1 MSDGSV
7 VIEISLDD
15 KKADKQLDAFE
26 KDLAKA
32 GTNAG
37 AALDKAYREAVSD
50 IASQSKRLK
59 DTFVNAFKSMGSAG
73 SNALKASLNFM
84 RELPSNVQAA
94 LSKLASTVKTGFVN
108 AAKASITAIKEL
120 GTSIKNTAVNIKN
133 GFFSIAKTVQSSI
146 VSAVKVSINV
156 IKSIPSAIKSA
167 GISIKSALVSSLQ
180 AAKSA
185 AISFAQTTVKVIR
198 SIPSAAKTAAVAVK
212 DSFVVAYKAAVVA
225 AYMSVKGT
233 ISAVKAIP
241 SATKS
246 AALAVSSAMKTAF
259 SAVASAAK
267 TTGTTVK
274 SALKTGF
281 SAVKSGAK
289 AAGQAGISALK
300 GLGNIAKSTGS
311 LIKSGLV
318 SGFNA
323 AKAAAKG
330 AGAGMREALKNSVEK
345 PAEQAR
351 FSVLKL
357 AAALG
362 LIAATKNV
370 VGSAI
375 GRVDTIDTATKSL
388 TVLTGS
394 AKDAQLVMTDL
405 TAAIDG
411 TPIALDAVALGAK
424 KMVAA
429 GMKAANVKPVFTAI
443 ADAAYGVGNGSESI
457 DQMTDAISALQAS
470 GVAYADDINRL
481 VDAGVPAWQILANST
496 GKSVGEMKKY
506 VSEGSLEST
515 KAIAMLTKGIEEGTT
530 GMAGNTAKMAGL
542 AKTAGNTI
550 SGSFAN
556 MKTAAVKSLANI
568 AENLKGPIIQAL
580 DVAKNTFKQ
589 FAAVTASPEF
599 QKKLS
604 DMIQKIKELIPV
616 MVKLAPTILKVVSA
630 MLALQAVSSVYVA
643 FSNIGKMFVPLKN
656 GLFVI
661 ATGFMKLAKTIRH
674 PITAIKNLAFAIK
687 YFIVTS
693 GAVIAIVG
701 AVIAVLYGMYAAFKE
716 NTANIK
722 GFLSGMFDAVKN
734 SFGKIVDVFK
744 QIVSALKP
752 VGSGFKD
759 VLKYIGVGVW
769 VAFGIVLATV
779 VDIIQVLARIV
790 LVAIKGLQGLYYAI
804 KAAFQ
809 ALSGDLK
816 GAKKSL
822 EQSKEAFVDAGSAI
836 KDAFNKDNYA
846 LTGTVEAFKQMG
858 GEAENTAKKTETSG
872 KKIKETLK
880 LVETTAK
887 QTETTVSKS
896 NQAIDTMLSGGVD
909 QYGNKLSEKTKSFLN
924 AAKDLYGQYQ
934 ESSKKSQD
942 KYSAAMEKA
951 QDLEGDKRKKAIADA
966 NATLVAEIDKNNGTL
981 LTLQADYAK
990 LLKENKWVDGT
1001 ELTAQQKKFLQQQTA
1016 DIQAELAKQNQLY
1029 VEGNLLKL
1037 SNGKTLNEKERS
1049 TSIEVQKS
1057 LYADRKKAV
1066 ETGEKELADL
1076 KKKKSDATTETEKAN
1091 YQIQIDEQ
1099 TKKNKTL
1106 AENLQKWAS
1115 EMNTIIAN
1123 GGTLNA
1129 ETFAKGL
1136 SEMGNISD
1144 EQLSAVWQDFVKVS
1158 GSIDNTLAGLGA
1170 IMSQRG
1176 GEGVQAFV
1184 TALQSGDYTTA
1195 ALNINNDVMNT
1206 LSTLPNGMFQN
1217 GQSGK
1222 DQFIAAIKS
1231 GDFQGAGKFLL
1242 DGVKLGAS
1250 PLPGEMNN
1258 IGKQGGNANA
1268 DGLKSTAEA
1277 NKSAGA
1283 ELKNNA
1289 KNGAFDPNLFKM
1301 TGANNASGFNGGI
1314 LDGKGNA
1321 FSAGSGIGN
1330 SAKSGAASVDSS
1342 GVGSDFASGYAQG
1355 IASGGMMVAG
1365 AASALANKA
1374 LAAVQKKQD
1383 SHSPSKESKKLGG
1396 DFGTGYSLGIAD
1408 KNKAVTKAANNLV
1421 ASALGTESQI
1431 KKLSSTLKDKIS
1443 SAIDAGL
1450 HSKNKSVG
1458 QLKQAKALS
1467 SIEGYIGQQTNKLA
1481 ATAKKRDKVVAQL
1494 KAANTKMADL
1504 TKQSKEYAASITEKM
1519 QSYGSISNVDPE
1531 NPQSIQAEMQKR
1543 LKEIKAFQ
1551 ANVEKLRKKGVSK
1564 DIISDILESGVEN
1577 GSSYAQA
1584 LAKSDAKTI
1593 KAINSTQ
1600 NQINSAS
1607 KSMGNTAANAMY
1619 SAGINAAKGLIN
1631 GLNSQKKQ
1639 LENTAKSIANT
1650 ITNSVK
1656 KALRIHSP
1664 SRVAIELGK
1673 FFTGGLGNGVLA
1685 GAKGAVQST
1694 NKMVDK
1700 VVNAASNMTVPAIT
1714 LPKISAE
1721 KALGLKSVDLNRT
1734 ITVKTIIDNKTKES
1748 SNADLIKAIKES
1760 GAKPVILNLDGEVL
1774 ANNSNNRIG
1783 SMTDL
1788 GLYGGGLL

>member
-59 DTFVNAFKSMGSAG
+59 DTFINAFKSMGSAG

-185 AISFAQTTVKVIR
+185 AISFAQTTVKVIK
-198 SIPSAAKTAAVAVK
+198 SIPGAAKTAATAVK
-212 DSFVVAYKAAVVA
+212 NSFVVAYKAVVVA

-311 LIKSGLV
+311 LIKNGLV

-515 KAIAMLTKGIEEGTT
+515 KAIEMLTKGIEEGTT

-580 DVAKNTFKQ
+580 DVAKNAFKQ

-604 DMIQKIKELIPV
+604 DLIQKIKEFIPV
-616 MVKLAPTILKVVSA
+616 LIEWAPLLAKVAAGFVAFNIL
-630 MLALQAVSSVYVA
+630 SSVYSKVA
-643 FSNIGKMFVPLKN
+643 GLVMAFRGLASSGTLLGGIVNTVKGSFLALKVAL
-656 GLFVI
+656 GSAAAAFGVI
-661 ATGFMKLAKTIRH
+661 I
-674 PITAIKNLAFAIK
+674 
-687 YFIVTS
+687 
-693 GAVIAIVG
+693 AVIG
-701 AVIAVLYGMYAAFKE
+701 AVIAVAYGMYVSFKE

-722 GFLSGMFDAVKN
+722 GFLSTMWDGVKN

-744 QIVSALKP
+744 QIVAALKP

-759 VLKYIGVGVW
+759 VLKYVGVAIW
-769 VAFGIVLATV
+769 ASLGLVLAAV

-790 LVAIKGLQGLYYAI
+790 LVAIKALQGLYYAI
-804 KAAFQ
+804 KSAFQ

-822 EQSKEAFVDAGSAI
+822 EQSKDAFVEAGSAI

-858 GEAENTAKKTETSG
+858 GEAEKTAKKTETSG
-872 KKIKETLK
+872 KKIKDTLK

-934 ESSKKSQD
+934 ESAKKSQD

-966 NATLVAEIDKNNGTL
+966 NTTLVAEIDKNNGTL

-990 LLKENKWVDGT
+990 LLKGNKWVDGT

-1115 EMNTIIAN
+1115 EMNAIIAN

-1222 DQFIAAIKS
+1222 DQFITAIKS

-1321 FSAGSGIGN
+1321 FSAGTGIGN

-1355 IASGGMMVAG
+1355 IASGGVMVAG

-1450 HSKNKSVG
+1450 HSKNKSAG
-1458 QLKQAKALS
+1458 QLKQAKALN
-1467 SIEGYIGQQTNKLA
+1467 SIEGYIAQQTNKLV

-1531 NPQSIQAEMQKR
+1531 NPQSIQQEMQKR

-1664 SRVAIELGK
+1664 SRVAVELGK

>member
-15 KKADKQLDAFE
+15 KKAGKQLDAFE

-108 AAKASITAIKEL
+108 AAKASITAVKNL

-185 AISFAQTTVKVIR
+185 AISFAQTTVKVIK
-198 SIPSAAKTAAVAVK
+198 SIPGAAKTAATAVK
-212 DSFVVAYKAAVVA
+212 NSFVVAYKAVVVA

-351 FSVLKL
+351 FSILRL
-357 AAALG
+357 AAAFG

-580 DVAKNTFKQ
+580 DVAKNAFKQ

-604 DMIQKIKELIPV
+604 DLIQKIKEFIPV
-616 MVKLAPTILKVVSA
+616 LIEWAPLLAKVAAGFVAFNIL
-630 MLALQAVSSVYVA
+630 SSVYSKVA
-643 FSNIGKMFVPLKN
+643 GLVMAFRGLASSGTLLGGIVNTVKGSFLALKVAL
-656 GLFVI
+656 GSAAAAFGVI
-661 ATGFMKLAKTIRH
+661 I
-674 PITAIKNLAFAIK
+674 
-687 YFIVTS
+687 
-693 GAVIAIVG
+693 AVIG
-701 AVIAVLYGMYAAFKE
+701 AVIAVAYGMYVSFKE

-722 GFLSGMFDAVKN
+722 GFLSTMWDGVKN

-744 QIVSALKP
+744 QIVAALKP

-759 VLKYIGVGVW
+759 VLKYVGVAIW
-769 VAFGIVLATV
+769 ASLGLVLAAV

-790 LVAIKGLQGLYYAI
+790 LVAIKALQGLYYAI

-809 ALSGDLK
+809 ALHWDLK

-822 EQSKEAFVDAGSAI
+822 EQSKDAFVEAGSAI

-858 GEAENTAKKTETSG
+858 GEAEKTAKKTETSG

-896 NQAIDTMLSGGVD
+896 NQAIDTMLNGGVD
-909 QYGNKLSEKTKSFLN
+909 QYGKKLSEKTESFLN
-924 AAKDLYGQYQ
+924 AAKDLYEQYQ
-934 ESSKKSQD
+934 EATKKSQD
-942 KYSAAMEKA
+942 KYSVAMEKA
-951 QDLEGDKRKKAIADA
+951 QSLEGDKRKKAIADA
-966 NATLVAEIDKNNGTL
+966 NKTLVDETTKNNSTL
-981 LTLQADYAK
+981 LTLQSDYSNMLKTNRWAD
-990 LLKENKWVDGT
+990 GQ
-1001 ELTAQQKKFLQQQTA
+1001 ELTAQQKKFLQQQTT
-1016 DIQAELAKQNQLY
+1016 DIQTELAKQNQLY
-1029 VEGNLLKL
+1029 VEANLLRL
-1037 SNGKTLNEKERS
+1037 EQGKSLNEKERN
-1049 TSIEVQKS
+1049 TSLEVQKS
-1057 LYADRKKAV
+1057 LYEEKKKAV
-1066 ETGEKELADL
+1066 ETGEKSLADL
-1076 KKKKSDATTETEKAN
+1076 KKKKADASTETEKAN

-1106 AENLQKWAS
+1106 STNLKNWAT
-1115 EMNTIIAN
+1115 EMNAIIAN

-1129 ETFAKGL
+1129 ETFASGL
-1136 SEMGNISD
+1136 SQLGNISD
-1144 EQLSAVWQDFVKVS
+1144 EQLSALWQNFVS
-1158 GSIDNTLAGLGA
+1158 TSTSIDNTLSGLAA
-1170 IMSQRG
+1170 IMGQRG

-1184 TALQSGDYTTA
+1184 TAIQSKDYTTA
-1195 ALNINNDVMNT
+1195 ALNINNDVLNT
-1206 LSTLPNGMFQN
+1206 LSNLPNGMFLNGQN
-1217 GQSGK
+1217 GK
-1222 DQFIAAIKS
+1222 NQFIAAIKS
-1231 GDFQGAGKFLL
+1231 NEYQEAGKYLV
-1242 DGVKLGAS
+1242 DGVKMGAS
-1250 PLPGEMNN
+1250 PLPNELNG

-1268 DGLKSTAEA
+1268 DGIKSTAEA
-1277 NKSAGA
+1277 NKNAGA
-1283 ELKNNA
+1283 TIKNNA
-1289 KNGAFDPNLFKM
+1289 KNGAFDPNLFQM
-1301 TGANNASGFNGGI
+1301 TGVSNANGFNGGI

-1321 FSAGSGIGN
+1321 FSAGTGIGN

-1342 GVGSDFASGYAQG
+1342 GVGSDFASGYVNG
-1355 IASGGMMVAG
+1355 ILSGMGAVGEA
-1365 AASALANKA
+1365 AASLASKA

-1383 SHSPSKESKKLGG
+1383 SHSPAKKSKKLGG
-1396 DFGTGYSLGIAD
+1396 DFGTGYSLGISE

-1450 HSKNKSVG
+1450 HSKNKSTG

-1467 SIEGYIGQQTNKLA
+1467 SIEGYIWQQTNKLA

-1519 QSYGSISNVDPE
+1519 QSYGSISNVDAE
-1531 NPQSIQAEMQKR
+1531 NPQSIQQEMQKR

-1664 SRVAIELGK
+1664 SRVAVELGK

-1700 VVNAASNMTVPAIT
+1700 VVNAASNMIVPTIN

-1748 SNADLIKAIKES
+1748 SNTDLIKAIKES

>member
-84 RELPSNVQAA
+84 RELPANVQAA
-94 LSKLASTVKTGFVN
+94 ISKLASTVKTGFVN
-108 AAKASITAIKEL
+108 AAKASITAVKNL

-146 VSAVKVSINV
+146 VSAVKISINV

-167 GISIKSALVSSLQ
+167 GSSIKSALVSSLQ
-180 AAKSA
+180 AAKMA
-185 AISFAQTTVKVIR
+185 AISFAQTTVKVIK
-198 SIPSAAKTAAVAVK
+198 SIPGAAKTAATAVK
-212 DSFVVAYKAAVVA
+212 NSFVVAYKAVVVA

-241 SATKS
+241 NATKS
-246 AALAVSSAMKTAF
+246 AALAISSAMKTAF

-289 AAGQAGISALK
+289 ATGQAGISALK

-311 LIKSGLV
+311 LIKNGLV
-318 SGFNA
+318 SGFNT

-351 FSVLKL
+351 FSILRL
-357 AAALG
+357 AAAFG

-481 VDAGVPAWQILANST
+481 VEAGVPAWQILANST

-580 DVAKNTFKQ
+580 DVAKNAFKQ

-604 DMIQKIKELIPV
+604 DLIQKIKEFIPV
-616 MVKLAPTILKVVSA
+616 LIEWAPVLAKVAAGFVA
-630 MLALQAVSSVYVA
+630 FNIISSVYSKVA
-643 FSNIGKMFVPLKN
+643 GLVMAFRGLASSGTLLGGIVNTVKGSFLALKVAL
-656 GLFVI
+656 GSAAAAFGVI
-661 ATGFMKLAKTIRH
+661 I
-674 PITAIKNLAFAIK
+674 
-687 YFIVTS
+687 
-693 GAVIAIVG
+693 AVIG
-701 AVIAVLYGMYAAFKE
+701 AVIAVAYGMYVSFKE

-722 GFLSGMFDAVKN
+722 GFLSTMWDGVKN

-744 QIVSALKP
+744 QIVAALKP

-759 VLKYIGVGVW
+759 VLKYVGVAIW
-769 VAFGIVLATV
+769 ASLGLVLAAV

-790 LVAIKGLQGLYYAI
+790 LVAIKALQGLYYAI

-809 ALSGDLK
+809 ALHWDLK

-822 EQSKEAFVDAGSAI
+822 EQSKDAFVEAGSAI

-858 GEAENTAKKTETSG
+858 GEAEKTAKKTETSG

-909 QYGNKLSEKTKSFLN
+909 QYGKKLSEKTESFLN
-924 AAKDLYGQYQ
+924 AAKDLYEQYQ
-934 ESSKKSQD
+934 EATIKSQD
-942 KYSAAMEKA
+942 KYSVAMEKA
-951 QDLEGDKRKKAIADA
+951 QSLEGDKRKKAIADA

-990 LLKENKWVDGT
+990 LLKGNKWVDGT

-1115 EMNTIIAN
+1115 EMNAIIAN

-1158 GSIDNTLAGLGA
+1158 GSIDNTLAGLA
-1170 IMSQRG
+1170 AVMSKRG

-1222 DQFIAAIKS
+1222 DQFITAIKS

-1301 TGANNASGFNGGI
+1301 TGSNNASGFNSGI

-1321 FSAGSGIGN
+1321 FSAGTGIGN
-1330 SAKSGAASVDSS
+1330 SAKSGAGSVDSS
-1342 GVGSDFASGYAQG
+1342 GVGSDFASGYVNG
-1355 IASGGMMVAG
+1355 ILSGMGAVGEAAG
-1365 AASALANKA
+1365 SLANKA
-1374 LAAVQKKQD
+1374 LQAVKDAQKSK
-1383 SHSPSKESKKLGG
+1383 SPSKKAKKLGG
-1396 DFGTGYSLGIAD
+1396 DFGSGYSLGIAS
-1408 KNKAVTKAANNLV
+1408 KTKAVNKAASNLV
-1421 ASALGTESQI
+1421 AGALGTESQI

-1450 HSKNKSVG
+1450 HSKNKSRG
-1458 QLKQAKALS
+1458 QLKQAKALN
-1467 SIEGYIGQQTNKLA
+1467 SIEGYIVQQTNRLA

-1519 QSYGSISNVDPE
+1519 QSYGSISNVDAE

-1673 FFTGGLGNGVLA
+1673 FFTDGLGNGVLA

-1700 VVNAASNMTVPAIT
+1700 VVNAASNLTVPAIT

>member
-94 LSKLASTVKTGFVN
+94 LSKLASTVKNGFVN
-108 AAKASITAIKEL
+108 AAKASITAVKNL

-156 IKSIPSAIKSA
+156 IKSIPGAIKSA
-167 GISIKSALVSSLQ
+167 GISIKSALVSSLK
-180 AAKSA
+180 AAKTA
-185 AISFAQTTVKVIR
+185 GISFAQTTVKVIR
-198 SIPSAAKTAAVAVK
+198 SIPGVAKTAAVAVK
-212 DSFVVAYKAAVVA
+212 DSFVVAYKAVVVA

-241 SATKS
+241 SASKS

-351 FSVLKL
+351 FSILRL
-357 AAALG
+357 AAAFG

-429 GMKAANVKPVFTAI
+429 GMQAANVKPVFTAI

-470 GVAYADDINRL
+470 GVAYSDDINRL

-580 DVAKNTFKQ
+580 DVAKNAFKQ

-616 MVKLAPTILKVVSA
+616 LIELAPILAKVA
-630 MLALQAVSSVYVA
+630 AGFIAFNIISSVYSKIAGLVGAIKGLASSGSLLGGIINTVRGSFLALKVA
-643 FSNIGKMFVPLKN
+643 LGSATAAFG
-656 GLFVI
+656 VI
-661 ATGFMKLAKTIRH
+661 A
-674 PITAIKNLAFAIK
+674 
-687 YFIVTS
+687 
-693 GAVIAIVG
+693 AVIG

-822 EQSKEAFVDAGSAI
+822 EQSKDAFVDAGSAI

-846 LTGTVEAFKQMG
+846 LTGTIESLKEMG
-858 GEAENTAKKTETSG
+858 GEAEKTGTKAETSN
-872 KKIKETLK
+872 KKISSSLK
-880 LVETTAK
+880 LVESTAK
-887 QTETTVSKS
+887 QTEATVSKS

-909 QYGNKLSEKTKSFLN
+909 QYGNKLNEKTKSFLN
-924 AAKDLYGQYQ
+924 AAKELYSNYQ
-934 ESSKKSQD
+934 ESAQKSQD
-942 KYSAAMEKA
+942 KYTAAMEKA
-951 QDLEGDKRKKAIADA
+951 QSLEGEKRKKVIADA

-990 LLKENKWVDGT
+990 LLKGNKWVDGT

-1037 SNGKTLNEKERS
+1037 ANGKTLNEKERA

-1057 LYADRKKAV
+1057 LYGDRKKAV

-1076 KKKKSDATTETEKAN
+1076 KRKKSDATTETEKAN

-1106 AENLQKWAS
+1106 AGNLQKWAS
-1115 EMNTIIAN
+1115 EMNAIIAN

-1144 EQLSAVWQDFVKVS
+1144 EQLGAVWQDFVKVS
-1158 GSIDNTLAGLGA
+1158 GSIDNTLAGLA
-1170 IMSQRG
+1170 AVMSQRG

-1195 ALNINNDVMNT
+1195 ALKINDDVLNT
-1206 LSTLPNGMFQN
+1206 ISGLPNSMFLN

-1222 DQFIAAIKS
+1222 DQFLLAIKS

-1242 DGVKLGAS
+1242 DGVKMGAD
-1250 PLPGEMNN
+1250 PLPGEMEKN
-1258 IGKQGGNANA
+1258 GKKSGDAQAKGV
-1268 DGLKSTAEA
+1268 KSTAEA
-1277 NKSAGA
+1277 NKSAGK
-1283 ELKNNA
+1283 EIKNNA
-1289 KNGAFDPNLFKM
+1289 KSGAFDPNLFKM
-1301 TGANNASGFNGGI
+1301 TGSKNSSGFNNGI
-1314 LDGKGNA
+1314 LGGKDGA
-1321 FSAGSGIGN
+1321 FSAGTSVGG

-1342 GVGSDFASGYAQG
+1342 GVGSDFAAGFANGIRSGAEDVG
-1355 IASGGMMVAG
+1355 EA
-1365 AASALANKA
+1365 AASIAAKA
-1374 LAAVQKKQD
+1374 LVAVQKKQD
-1383 SHSPSKESKKLGG
+1383 SSSPSKKSKKLGG
-1396 DFGTGYSLGIAD
+1396 DFGSGYSLGIAS
-1408 KNKAVTKAANNLV
+1408 KTKAVTKAASNLV
-1421 ASALGTESQI
+1421 AGALGTEKQI
-1431 KKLSSTLKDKIS
+1431 KKLSSTLKDKVS

-1450 HSKNKSVG
+1450 HSKNKSRG
-1458 QLKQAKALS
+1458 QLKQAKALN
-1467 SIEGYIGQQTNKLA
+1467 SIEGYIAQQTNRLA

-1531 NPQSIQAEMQKR
+1531 NPKSIQQEMQKR

-1551 ANVEKLRKKGVSK
+1551 SNVEKLRKKGVSK

-1639 LENTAKSIANT
+1639 LEKTAKSIAST

-1656 KALRIHSP
+1656 KALKIHSP

-1700 VVNAASNMTVPAIT
+1700 VVNAASNMTVPTIT
-1714 LPKISAE
+1714 LPKVSAE
-1721 KALGLKSVDLNRT
+1721 KALGLKSSDLNRT
-1734 ITVKTIIDNKTKES
+1734 ITVKAIVENES
-1748 SNADLIKAIKES
+1748 K
-1760 GAKPVILNLDGEVL
+1760 
-1774 ANNSNNRIG
+1774 NNSN
-1783 SMTDL
+1783 SDL
-1788 GLYGGGLL
+1788 INAIEKSGGRPIILNVDGKVIADSTNNHLGNSTSLAFYGKGL

>member
-26 KDLAKA
+26 KDLEKA

-108 AAKASITAIKEL
+108 AAKASITVIKEL

-185 AISFAQTTVKVIR
+185 AISFAQTTVKVIK
-198 SIPSAAKTAAVAVK
+198 SIPVAAKTAATAVK
-212 DSFVVAYKAAVVA
+212 NSFVVAYKAVVVA

-568 AENLKGPIIQAL
+568 VENLKGPIIQAL
-580 DVAKNTFKQ
+580 DVAKNAFKQ

-604 DMIQKIKELIPV
+604 DLIQKIKEFIPV
-616 MVKLAPTILKVVSA
+616 LIEWAPLLAKVAAGFVAFNIL
-630 MLALQAVSSVYVA
+630 SSVYSKVA
-643 FSNIGKMFVPLKN
+643 GLVMAFRGLASSGTLLGGIVNTVKGSFLALKVAL
-656 GLFVI
+656 GSAAAAFGVI
-661 ATGFMKLAKTIRH
+661 I
-674 PITAIKNLAFAIK
+674 
-687 YFIVTS
+687 
-693 GAVIAIVG
+693 AVIG
-701 AVIAVLYGMYAAFKE
+701 AVIAVAYGMYVSFKE

-722 GFLSGMFDAVKN
+722 GFLSTMWDGVKN

-744 QIVSALKP
+744 QIVAALKP

-759 VLKYIGVGVW
+759 VLKYVGVAIW
-769 VAFGIVLATV
+769 VSLGLVLAAV

-790 LVAIKGLQGLYYAI
+790 LVAIKALQGLYYAI

-809 ALSGDLK
+809 ALHWDLK

-822 EQSKEAFVDAGSAI
+822 EQSKDAFVEAGSAI

-858 GEAENTAKKTETSG
+858 GEAEKTAKKTETSG

-909 QYGNKLSEKTKSFLN
+909 QYGKKLSEKTESFLN
-924 AAKDLYGQYQ
+924 AAKDLYEQYQ
-934 ESSKKSQD
+934 EATKKSQD
-942 KYSAAMEKA
+942 KYSVAMEKA
-951 QDLEGDKRKKAIADA
+951 QSLEGDKRKKAIADA
-966 NATLVAEIDKNNGTL
+966 NKTLVDETTKNNSTL
-981 LTLQADYAK
+981 LTLQSDYSNMLKTNRWAD
-990 LLKENKWVDGT
+990 GQ
-1001 ELTAQQKKFLQQQTA
+1001 ELTAQQKKFLQQQTT
-1016 DIQAELAKQNQLY
+1016 DIQTELAKQNQLY
-1029 VEGNLLKL
+1029 VEANLLRL
-1037 SNGKTLNEKERS
+1037 EQGKSLNEKERN
-1049 TSIEVQKS
+1049 TSLEVQKS
-1057 LYADRKKAV
+1057 LYEEKKKAV
-1066 ETGEKELADL
+1066 ETGEKSLADL
-1076 KKKKSDATTETEKAN
+1076 KKKKADASTETEKAN

-1106 AENLQKWAS
+1106 STNLKNWAT
-1115 EMNTIIAN
+1115 EMNAIIAN

-1129 ETFAKGL
+1129 ETFASGL
-1136 SEMGNISD
+1136 SQLGNISD
-1144 EQLSAVWQDFVKVS
+1144 EQLSALWQNFVS
-1158 GSIDNTLAGLGA
+1158 TSTSIDNTLSGLAA
-1170 IMSQRG
+1170 IMGQRG

-1184 TALQSGDYTTA
+1184 TAIQSKDYTTA
-1195 ALNINNDVMNT
+1195 ALNINNDVLNT
-1206 LSTLPNGMFQN
+1206 LSNLPNGMFLNGQN
-1217 GQSGK
+1217 GK
-1222 DQFIAAIKS
+1222 NQFIAAIKS
-1231 GDFQGAGKFLL
+1231 NEYQEAGKYLV
-1242 DGVKLGAS
+1242 DGVKMGAS
-1250 PLPGEMNN
+1250 PLPNELNG

-1268 DGLKSTAEA
+1268 DGIKSTAEA
-1277 NKSAGA
+1277 NKNAGA
-1283 ELKNNA
+1283 TIKNNA
-1289 KNGAFDPNLFKM
+1289 KNGAFDPNLFQM
-1301 TGANNASGFNGGI
+1301 TGVSNANGFNGGI

-1321 FSAGSGIGN
+1321 FSAGTGIGN

-1342 GVGSDFASGYAQG
+1342 GVGSDFASGYVNG
-1355 IASGGMMVAG
+1355 ILSGMGAVGEAAG
-1365 AASALANKA
+1365 SLANKA
-1374 LAAVQKKQD
+1374 LQAVKDAQKSK
-1383 SHSPSKESKKLGG
+1383 SPSKKAKKLGG

-1408 KNKAVTKAANNLV
+1408 KNKVVTKAANNLV

-1458 QLKQAKALS
+1458 QLKQAKALN

-1519 QSYGSISNVDPE
+1519 QSYGSISNVDAE

-1673 FFTGGLGNGVLA
+1673 FFTDGLGNGVLA

-1700 VVNAASNMTVPAIT
+1700 VVNAASNLTVPAIT

>member
-108 AAKASITAIKEL
+108 AAKASITVIKEL

-185 AISFAQTTVKVIR
+185 AISFAQTTVKVIK
-198 SIPSAAKTAAVAVK
+198 SIPGAAKTAATAVK
-212 DSFVVAYKAAVVA
+212 NSFVVAYKAVVVA

-580 DVAKNTFKQ
+580 DVAKNAFKQ

-604 DMIQKIKELIPV
+604 DLIQKIKEFIPV
-616 MVKLAPTILKVVSA
+616 LIEWAPLLAKVAAGFVA
-630 MLALQAVSSVYVA
+630 FNIISSVYSKVA
-643 FSNIGKMFVPLKN
+643 GLVMAFRGLASSGTLLGGIVNTVKGSFLALKVAL
-656 GLFVI
+656 GSAAAAFGVI
-661 ATGFMKLAKTIRH
+661 I
-674 PITAIKNLAFAIK
+674 
-687 YFIVTS
+687 
-693 GAVIAIVG
+693 AVIG
-701 AVIAVLYGMYAAFKE
+701 AVIAVAYGMYVSFKE

-722 GFLSGMFDAVKN
+722 GFLSTMWDGVKN

-744 QIVSALKP
+744 QIVAALKP

-759 VLKYIGVGVW
+759 VLKYVGVAIW
-769 VAFGIVLATV
+769 ASLGLVLAAV

-790 LVAIKGLQGLYYAI
+790 LVAIKALQGLYYAI

-809 ALSGDLK
+809 ALHWDLK

-822 EQSKEAFVDAGSAI
+822 EQSKDAFVEAGSAI

-858 GEAENTAKKTETSG
+858 GEAEKTAKKTETSG

-909 QYGNKLSEKTKSFLN
+909 QYGKKLSEKTESFLN
-924 AAKDLYGQYQ
+924 AAKDLYEQYQ
-934 ESSKKSQD
+934 EATKKSQD
-942 KYSAAMEKA
+942 KYSVAMEKA
-951 QDLEGDKRKKAIADA
+951 QSLEGDKRKKAIADA
-966 NATLVAEIDKNNGTL
+966 NKTLVDETTKNNSTL
-981 LTLQADYAK
+981 LTLQSDYSNMLKTNRWAD
-990 LLKENKWVDGT
+990 GQ
-1001 ELTAQQKKFLQQQTA
+1001 ELTAQQKKFLQQQTT
-1016 DIQAELAKQNQLY
+1016 DIQTELAKQNQLY
-1029 VEGNLLKL
+1029 VEANLLRL
-1037 SNGKTLNEKERS
+1037 EQGKSLNEKERN
-1049 TSIEVQKS
+1049 TSLEVQKS
-1057 LYADRKKAV
+1057 LYEEKKKAV
-1066 ETGEKELADL
+1066 ETGEKSLADL
-1076 KKKKSDATTETEKAN
+1076 KKKKADASTETEKAN

-1106 AENLQKWAS
+1106 STNLKNWAT
-1115 EMNTIIAN
+1115 EMNAIIAN

-1129 ETFAKGL
+1129 ETFASGL
-1136 SEMGNISD
+1136 SQLGNISD
-1144 EQLSAVWQDFVKVS
+1144 EQLSALWQNFVS
-1158 GSIDNTLAGLGA
+1158 TSTSIDNTLSGLAA
-1170 IMSQRG
+1170 IMGQRG

-1222 DQFIAAIKS
+1222 DQFITAIKS

-1321 FSAGSGIGN
+1321 FSAGTGIGN

-1342 GVGSDFASGYAQG
+1342 GVGSDFASGYVNG
-1355 IASGGMMVAG
+1355 ILSGMGAVGEAAG
-1365 AASALANKA
+1365 SLANKA
-1374 LAAVQKKQD
+1374 LQAVKDAQKSK
-1383 SHSPSKESKKLGG
+1383 SPSKKAKKLGG
-1396 DFGTGYSLGIAD
+1396 DFGSGYSLGIAS
-1408 KNKAVTKAANNLV
+1408 KTKAVNKAASNLV
-1421 ASALGTESQI
+1421 AGALGTESQI

-1450 HSKNKSVG
+1450 HSKNKSSG
-1458 QLKQAKALS
+1458 QLKQAKALN
-1467 SIEGYIGQQTNKLA
+1467 SIEGYIVQQTNRLA

-1519 QSYGSISNVDPE
+1519 QSYGSISNVDAE

-1664 SRVAIELGK
+1664 SRVAVELGK
-1673 FFTGGLGNGVLA
+1673 FFTSGLGNGVLD

-1700 VVNAASNMTVPAIT
+1700 VVNAASNMTVPTIN

>member
-146 VSAVKVSINV
+146 VSAVKISINV

-167 GISIKSALVSSLQ
+167 GSSIKSALVSSLQ
-180 AAKSA
+180 AAKMA
-185 AISFAQTTVKVIR
+185 AISFAQTSVNVIK

-212 DSFVVAYKAAVVA
+212 DSFVVAYKAVVVA

-241 SATKS
+241 NATKS
-246 AALAVSSAMKTAF
+246 AALAISSAMKTAF

-267 TTGTTVK
+267 TTGATVK

-289 AAGQAGISALK
+289 ATGQAGISALK

-318 SGFNA
+318 SGFNT

-330 AGAGMREALKNSVEK
+330 ASAGMREALKNSVEK

-351 FSVLKL
+351 FSILRL
-357 AAALG
+357 AAAFG

-580 DVAKNTFKQ
+580 DVAKNAFKQ

-604 DMIQKIKELIPV
+604 DLIQKIKEFIPV
-616 MVKLAPTILKVVSA
+616 LIEWAPLLAKVAAGFVAFNIL
-630 MLALQAVSSVYVA
+630 SSVYSKVA
-643 FSNIGKMFVPLKN
+643 GLVMAFRGLASSGTLLGGIVNTVKGSFLALKVAL
-656 GLFVI
+656 GSAAAAFGVI
-661 ATGFMKLAKTIRH
+661 I
-674 PITAIKNLAFAIK
+674 
-687 YFIVTS
+687 
-693 GAVIAIVG
+693 AVIG
-701 AVIAVLYGMYAAFKE
+701 AVIAVAYGMYVSFKE

-722 GFLSGMFDAVKN
+722 GFLSTMWDGVKN

-744 QIVSALKP
+744 QIVAALKP

-759 VLKYIGVGVW
+759 VLKYVGVAIW
-769 VAFGIVLATV
+769 ASLGLVLAAV

-790 LVAIKGLQGLYYAI
+790 LVAIKALQGLYYAI
-804 KAAFQ
+804 KSAFQ

-822 EQSKEAFVDAGSAI
+822 EQSKDAFVEAGSAI

-872 KKIKETLK
+872 KKIKDTLK

-934 ESSKKSQD
+934 ESAKKSQD

-966 NATLVAEIDKNNGTL
+966 NTTLVAEIDKNNGTL

-990 LLKENKWVDGT
+990 LLKGNKWVDGT

-1195 ALNINNDVMNT
+1195 ALNINNDV
-1206 LSTLPNGMFQN
+1206 LSTISSLPNGMFLN
-1217 GQSGK
+1217 GESGK
-1222 DQFIAAIKS
+1222 NQFLTAIKS
-1231 GDFQGAGKFLL
+1231 GDFQGAGKYLV
-1242 DGVKLGAS
+1242 DGVKMGTDS
-1250 PLPGEMNN
+1250 IDSEMKTK
-1258 IGKQGGNANA
+1258 GQTGGQNFA
-1268 DGLKSTAEA
+1268 DGVKGKEDAA
-1277 NKSAGA
+1277 KSAGSA
-1283 ELKNNA
+1283 VKNKA
-1289 KNGAFDPNLFKM
+1289 KEGATDPNAFKAV
-1301 TGANNASGFNGGI
+1301 GSKDSAGFNNGVMG
-1314 LDGKGNA
+1314 GKGGA
-1321 FSAGSGIGN
+1321 YSAGSSVGN

-1342 GVGSDFASGYAQG
+1342 GVGSDFSSGYVNG
-1355 IASGGMMVAG
+1355 ILSGMGAVGEA
-1365 AASALANKA
+1365 AASLASKA

-1450 HSKNKSVG
+1450 HSKNKSAG
-1458 QLKQAKALS
+1458 QLKQAKALN

-1564 DIISDILESGVEN
+1564 DIVSDILDAGVEN

-1664 SRVAIELGK
+1664 SRVAVELGK

-1748 SNADLIKAIKES
+1748 SNADLIKAIQQS
-1760 GAKPVILNLDGEVL
+1760 GDRPIIFNVDGKNLAEN
-1774 ANNSNNRIG
+1774 ANNRIG
-1783 SMTDL
+1783 TMGNL

>member
-15 KKADKQLDAFE
+15 TKADKQLDTFE

-73 SNALKASLNFM
+73 SNALKASLSFM
-84 RELPSNVQAA
+84 RELPANVGSA

-108 AAKASITAIKEL
+108 AAKASITAIKNL

-146 VSAVKVSINV
+146 VSAVKTSINV
-156 IKSIPSAIKSA
+156 IKSIPGAIKSA
-167 GISIKSALVSSLQ
+167 GSSIKSALVSSLH
-180 AAKSA
+180 AAKTA
-185 AISFAQTTVKVIR
+185 AISFAQTTVKVIK
-198 SIPSAAKTAAVAVK
+198 SIPGAAKTAATAVK
-212 DSFVVAYKAAVVA
+212 NSFVVAYKAVVVA

-259 SAVASAAK
+259 SAVVSAAK

-274 SALKTGF
+274 TALTTGF
-281 SAVKSGAK
+281 SAIKSGAK
-289 AAGQAGISALK
+289 TAGQVGISALK

-311 LIKSGLV
+311 LIKNGLV

-323 AKAAAKG
+323 ARSAAKG

-351 FSVLKL
+351 FSILRL
-357 AAALG
+357 AAAFG

-429 GMKAANVKPVFTAI
+429 GMQAANVKPVFTAI

-470 GVAYADDINRL
+470 GVAYSDDINRL

-580 DVAKNTFKQ
+580 DVAKNAFKQ

-604 DMIQKIKELIPV
+604 DLIQKIKEFIPV
-616 MVKLAPTILKVVSA
+616 LIEWAPVLAKVAAGFVA
-630 MLALQAVSSVYVA
+630 FNIISSVYSKVAGLVMAFRGLASSGTLLGGIVNTIKGAFVGLKAALGSASVA
-643 FSNIGKMFVPLKN
+643 FGVVTA
-656 GLFVI
+656 VI
-661 ATGFMKLAKTIRH
+661 
-674 PITAIKNLAFAIK
+674 
-687 YFIVTS
+687 
-693 GAVIAIVG
+693 GAVV
-701 AVIAVLYGMYAAFKE
+701 AVLYGMYTAFKE
-716 NTANIK
+716 NTAGIK
-722 GFLSGMFDAVKN
+722 DFLSGMWEAVKN

-759 VLKYIGVGVW
+759 ILKYIGVGVW

-822 EQSKEAFVDAGSAI
+822 KDSKEAFVEAGSAI

-846 LTGTVEAFKQMG
+846 LTGTIDSLKEMG
-858 GEAENTAKKTETSG
+858 GEAEKTGTKAETSN
-872 KKIKETLK
+872 KKISSSLK
-880 LVETTAK
+880 LVESTAK
-887 QTETTVSKS
+887 QTEATVSKS
-896 NQAIDTMLSGGVD
+896 NQAIDNMLSGGVD
-909 QYGNKLSEKTKSFLN
+909 QYGNKLNEKTKSFLN
-924 AAKDLYGQYQ
+924 AAKELYSNYQ
-934 ESSKKSQD
+934 ESAQKSQD
-942 KYSAAMEKA
+942 KYTAAMEKA
-951 QDLEGDKRKKAIADA
+951 QSLEGEKRKKAIADA
-966 NATLVAEIDKNNGTL
+966 NKTLVSEIDKNNGTL

-990 LLKENKWVDGT
+990 LLKDNKWVDGT

-1037 SNGKTLNEKERS
+1037 ANGKTLNEKERA

-1057 LYADRKKAV
+1057 LYGDRKKAV

-1076 KKKKSDATTETEKAN
+1076 KRKKSDATTETEKAN

-1106 AENLQKWAS
+1106 AGNLQKWAS
-1115 EMNTIIAN
+1115 EMNAIIAN

-1144 EQLSAVWQDFVKVS
+1144 EQLGAVWQDFVKVS
-1158 GSIDNTLAGLGA
+1158 GSIDNTLAGLA
-1170 IMSQRG
+1170 AVMSQRG

-1195 ALNINNDVMNT
+1195 ALKINDDVLNT
-1206 LSTLPNGMFQN
+1206 ISGLPNSMFLN

-1222 DQFIAAIKS
+1222 DQFLLAIKS

-1242 DGVKLGAS
+1242 DGVKMGAD
-1250 PLPGEMNN
+1250 PLPGEMEKN
-1258 IGKQGGNANA
+1258 GKKSGDAQAKGV
-1268 DGLKSTAEA
+1268 KSTAEA
-1277 NKSAGA
+1277 NKSAGK
-1283 ELKNNA
+1283 EIKNNA
-1289 KNGAFDPNLFKM
+1289 KSGAFDPNLFKM
-1301 TGANNASGFNGGI
+1301 TGSKNSSGFNNGI
-1314 LDGKGNA
+1314 LGGKDGA
-1321 FSAGSGIGN
+1321 FSAGTSVGG

-1342 GVGSDFASGYAQG
+1342 GVGSDFASGYVNG
-1355 IASGGMMVAG
+1355 ILSGMGAVGEA
-1365 AASALANKA
+1365 AASLASKA

-1383 SHSPSKESKKLGG
+1383 SRSPAKKSKKLGG
-1396 DFGTGYSLGIAD
+1396 DFGSGYSLGIAS
-1408 KNKAVTKAANNLV
+1408 KTKAVNKAASNLV
-1421 ASALGTESQI
+1421 AGALGTEAQI
-1431 KKLSSTLKDKIS
+1431 KKLSSTLKDKVS

-1450 HSKNKSVG
+1450 HSKNKSAG
-1458 QLKQAKALS
+1458 QLKQAKALN
-1467 SIEGYIGQQTNKLA
+1467 SIEGYIAQQTNKLA

-1519 QSYGSISNVDPE
+1519 QSYGSISNVDAE
-1531 NPQSIQAEMQKR
+1531 NPQSIQQEMQKR

-1593 KAINSTQ
+1593 KAINNTQ

-1639 LENTAKSIANT
+1639 LEKTAKSIAST

-1656 KALRIHSP
+1656 KALKIHSP

-1685 GAKGAVQST
+1685 GAKGAVKST
-1694 NKMVDK
+1694 NKMVDS
-1700 VVNAASNMTVPAIT
+1700 VVNAASNLTAPKIT
-1714 LPKISAE
+1714 LPHVSAE
-1721 KALGLKSVDLNRT
+1721 KALGLKSSDLNRT
-1734 ITVKTIIDNKTKES
+1734 ITVKAIVENES
-1748 SNADLIKAIKES
+1748 KNNSNADLIKAIQQS
-1760 GAKPVILNLDGEVL
+1760 GDRPIIFNVDGKNLAEN
-1774 ANNSNNRIG
+1774 ANNRIG
-1783 SMTDL
+1783 TMGNL

>member
-59 DTFVNAFKSMGSAG
+59 DTFVNAFKSMGNAG
-73 SNALKASLNFM
+73 SNALKASLNFI

-108 AAKASITAIKEL
+108 AAKASITAVKNL

-146 VSAVKVSINV
+146 VSAVKISINV
-156 IKSIPSAIKSA
+156 IKSIPGAIKSA

-185 AISFAQTTVKVIR
+185 AISFAQTTVKVIK
-198 SIPSAAKTAAVAVK
+198 SIPGAAKTAATAVK
-212 DSFVVAYKAAVVA
+212 NSFVVAYKAVVVA

-351 FSVLKL
+351 FSILRL
-357 AAALG
+357 AAAFG

-457 DQMTDAISALQAS
+457 DQMVDAISSLQSA
-470 GVAYADDINRL
+470 GVAYSDDINRL
-481 VDAGVPAWQILANST
+481 VEAGVPAWQILANST
-496 GKSVGEMKKY
+496 GKSVADMKKY

-568 AENLKGPIIQAL
+568 VENLKGPIIQAL
-580 DVAKNTFKQ
+580 DVAKNAFKQ

-604 DMIQKIKELIPV
+604 DLIQKIKEFIPV
-616 MVKLAPTILKVVSA
+616 LIEWAPVLAKVAAGFVA
-630 MLALQAVSSVYVA
+630 FNIISSVYSKVA
-643 FSNIGKMFVPLKN
+643 GLVMAFRGLASSGTLLGGIVNTVKGSFLALKVAL
-656 GLFVI
+656 GSAAAAFGVI
-661 ATGFMKLAKTIRH
+661 I
-674 PITAIKNLAFAIK
+674 
-687 YFIVTS
+687 
-693 GAVIAIVG
+693 AVIG
-701 AVIAVLYGMYAAFKE
+701 AVIAVAYGMYVSFKE

-722 GFLSGMFDAVKN
+722 GFLSTMWDGVKN

-744 QIVSALKP
+744 QIVAALKP

-759 VLKYIGVGVW
+759 VLKYVGVAIW
-769 VAFGIVLATV
+769 ASLGLVLAAV

-790 LVAIKGLQGLYYAI
+790 LVAIKALQGLYYAI

-809 ALSGDLK
+809 ALHWDLK

-822 EQSKEAFVDAGSAI
+822 EQSKDAFVEAGSAI

-858 GEAENTAKKTETSG
+858 GEAEKTAKKTETSG

-909 QYGNKLSEKTKSFLN
+909 QYGKKLSEKTESFLN
-924 AAKDLYGQYQ
+924 AAKDLYEQYQ
-934 ESSKKSQD
+934 EATIKSQD
-942 KYSAAMEKA
+942 KYSVAMEKA
-951 QDLEGDKRKKAIADA
+951 QSLEGDKRKKAIADA

-990 LLKENKWVDGT
+990 LLKGNKWVDGT

-1115 EMNTIIAN
+1115 EMNAIIAN

-1158 GSIDNTLAGLGA
+1158 GSIDNTLAGLA
-1170 IMSQRG
+1170 AVMSKRG

-1301 TGANNASGFNGGI
+1301 TGSNNASGFNSGI

-1321 FSAGSGIGN
+1321 FSAGTGIGN
-1330 SAKSGAASVDSS
+1330 SAKSGAGSVDSS
-1342 GVGSDFASGYAQG
+1342 GVGSDFASGYVNG
-1355 IASGGMMVAG
+1355 ILSGMGAVGEAAG
-1365 AASALANKA
+1365 SLANKA
-1374 LAAVQKKQD
+1374 LQAVKDAQKSK
-1383 SHSPSKESKKLGG
+1383 SPSKKAKKLGG
-1396 DFGTGYSLGIAD
+1396 DFGSGYSLGIAS
-1408 KNKAVTKAANNLV
+1408 KTKAVNKAASNLV
-1421 ASALGTESQI
+1421 AGALGTESQI

-1450 HSKNKSVG
+1450 HSKNKSSG
-1458 QLKQAKALS
+1458 QLKQAKALN
-1467 SIEGYIGQQTNKLA
+1467 SIEGYIVQQTNRLA

-1564 DIISDILESGVEN
+1564 DIINDILEAGVEN

-1619 SAGINAAKGLIN
+1619 SAGINAARGLIN

-1639 LENTAKSIANT
+1639 LEKTAKSIANT

-1656 KALRIHSP
+1656 KALKIHSP

-1700 VVNAASNMTVPAIT
+1700 VVNAASNMTVPAIN

-1748 SNADLIKAIKES
+1748 SNADLIKAIQQS
-1760 GAKPVILNLDGEVL
+1760 GDRPINFYVDGKDL
-1774 ANNSNNRIG
+1774 ADNTNNHLG
-1783 SMTDL
+1783 SSTSL
-1788 GLYGGGLL
+1788 AFYGKGL

>member
-156 IKSIPSAIKSA
+156 IKSIPGAIKSA

-185 AISFAQTTVKVIR
+185 AISFAQTTVKVIK
-198 SIPSAAKTAAVAVK
+198 SIPGAAKTAATAVK
-212 DSFVVAYKAAVVA
+212 NSFVVAYKAVVVA

-259 SAVASAAK
+259 SAVSSAAK

-351 FSVLKL
+351 FSILRL
-357 AAALG
+357 AAAFG

-515 KAIAMLTKGIEEGTT
+515 RAIAMLTKGIEEGTT

-568 AENLKGPIIQAL
+568 VENLKGPIIQAL
-580 DVAKNTFKQ
+580 DVAKNAFKQ

-604 DMIQKIKELIPV
+604 DLIQKIKEFIPV
-616 MVKLAPTILKVVSA
+616 LIEWAPVLAKVAAGFVA
-630 MLALQAVSSVYVA
+630 FNIISSVYSKVA
-643 FSNIGKMFVPLKN
+643 GLVMAFRGLASSGTLLGGIVNTVKGSFLALKVAL
-656 GLFVI
+656 GSAAAAFGVI
-661 ATGFMKLAKTIRH
+661 I
-674 PITAIKNLAFAIK
+674 
-687 YFIVTS
+687 
-693 GAVIAIVG
+693 AVIG
-701 AVIAVLYGMYAAFKE
+701 AVIAVAYGMYVSFKE

-722 GFLSGMFDAVKN
+722 GFLSTMWEAVKN
-734 SFGKIVDVFK
+734 SFGKIIDVFK
-744 QIVSALKP
+744 QIVAALKP

-759 VLKYIGVGVW
+759 VLKYVGVAIW
-769 VAFGIVLATV
+769 ASLGLVLAAV

-790 LVAIKGLQGLYYAI
+790 LVAIKALQGLYYAI

-809 ALSGDLK
+809 ALHWDLK

-822 EQSKEAFVDAGSAI
+822 EQSKDAFVEAGSAI

-872 KKIKETLK
+872 KKIKDTLK

-909 QYGNKLSEKTKSFLN
+909 QYGKKLSEKTESFLN
-924 AAKDLYGQYQ
+924 AAKDLYEQYQ
-934 ESSKKSQD
+934 EATKKSQD
-942 KYSAAMEKA
+942 KYSVAMEKA
-951 QDLEGDKRKKAIADA
+951 QSLEGDKRKKAIADA
-966 NATLVAEIDKNNGTL
+966 NKTLVDETTKNNSTL
-981 LTLQADYAK
+981 LTLQSDYSNMLKTNRWAD
-990 LLKENKWVDGT
+990 GQ
-1001 ELTAQQKKFLQQQTA
+1001 ELTAQQKKFLQQQTT
-1016 DIQAELAKQNQLY
+1016 DIQTELAKQNQLY
-1029 VEGNLLKL
+1029 VEANLLRL
-1037 SNGKTLNEKERS
+1037 EQGKSLNEKERN
-1049 TSIEVQKS
+1049 TSLEVQKS
-1057 LYADRKKAV
+1057 LYEEKKKAV
-1066 ETGEKELADL
+1066 ETGEKSLADL
-1076 KKKKSDATTETEKAN
+1076 KKKKADASTETEKAN

-1106 AENLQKWAS
+1106 STNLKNWAT
-1115 EMNTIIAN
+1115 EMNAIIAN

-1129 ETFAKGL
+1129 ETFASGL
-1136 SEMGNISD
+1136 SQLGNISD
-1144 EQLSAVWQDFVKVS
+1144 EQLSALWQNFVS
-1158 GSIDNTLAGLGA
+1158 TSTSIDNTLSGLAA
-1170 IMSQRG
+1170 IMGQRG

-1184 TALQSGDYTTA
+1184 TAIQSKDYTTA
-1195 ALNINNDVMNT
+1195 ALNINNDVLNT
-1206 LSTLPNGMFQN
+1206 LSSLPNGMFLNGQN
-1217 GQSGK
+1217 GK
-1222 DQFIAAIKS
+1222 NQFIAAIKS
-1231 GDFQGAGKFLL
+1231 NEYQEAGKYLV
-1242 DGVKLGAS
+1242 DGVKMGAS
-1250 PLPGEMNN
+1250 PLPSELNG

-1268 DGLKSTAEA
+1268 DGIKSTAGA
-1277 NKSAGA
+1277 NKNAGA
-1283 ELKNNA
+1283 TIKNNA
-1289 KNGAFDPNLFKM
+1289 KNGAFDPNLFQM
-1301 TGANNASGFNGGI
+1301 TGVSNANGFNGGI

-1321 FSAGSGIGN
+1321 FSAGTGIGN

-1355 IASGGMMVAG
+1355 IASGGVMVAG

-1450 HSKNKSVG
+1450 HSKNKSAG
-1458 QLKQAKALS
+1458 QLKQAKALN
-1467 SIEGYIGQQTNKLA
+1467 SIEGYIAQQTNKLA

-1519 QSYGSISNVDPE
+1519 QSYGSISNVDAE

-1673 FFTGGLGNGVLA
+1673 FFTDGLGNGVLA

-1700 VVNAASNMTVPAIT
+1700 VVNAASNLTVPAIT

>member
-84 RELPSNVQAA
+84 LELPANVQAA

-156 IKSIPSAIKSA
+156 IKSIPGAIKSA

-185 AISFAQTTVKVIR
+185 AISFAQTTVKVIK
-198 SIPSAAKTAAVAVK
+198 SIPGAAKTAATAVK
-212 DSFVVAYKAAVVA
+212 NSFVVAYKAVVVA

-470 GVAYADDINRL
+470 GVAYSDDINRL

-580 DVAKNTFKQ
+580 DVAKNAFKQ

-604 DMIQKIKELIPV
+604 DLIQKIKEFIPV
-616 MVKLAPTILKVVSA
+616 LIEWAPLLAKVAAGFVAFNIL
-630 MLALQAVSSVYVA
+630 SSVYSKVA
-643 FSNIGKMFVPLKN
+643 GLVMAFRGLASSGTLLGGIVNTVKGSFLALKVAL
-656 GLFVI
+656 GSAAAAFGVI
-661 ATGFMKLAKTIRH
+661 I
-674 PITAIKNLAFAIK
+674 
-687 YFIVTS
+687 
-693 GAVIAIVG
+693 AVIG
-701 AVIAVLYGMYAAFKE
+701 AVIAVAYGMYVSFKE

-722 GFLSGMFDAVKN
+722 GFLSTMWDGVKN

-744 QIVSALKP
+744 QIVAALKP

-759 VLKYIGVGVW
+759 VLKYVGVAIW
-769 VAFGIVLATV
+769 ASLGLVLAAV

-790 LVAIKGLQGLYYAI
+790 LVAIKALQGLYYAI
-804 KAAFQ
+804 KSAFQ

-822 EQSKEAFVDAGSAI
+822 EQSKDAFVEAGSAI

-872 KKIKETLK
+872 KKIKDTLK

-924 AAKDLYGQYQ
+924 SAKELYSQYQ
-934 ESSKKSQD
+934 ESAKKSQD
-942 KYSAAMEKA
+942 AYSAAMEKA
-951 QDLEGDKRKKAIADA
+951 QELEGDKRKKAIADA
-966 NATLVAEIDKNNGTL
+966 NKTLVDETTKNNSTL
-981 LTLQADYAK
+981 LTLQSDYSNMLKTNRWAD
-990 LLKENKWVDGT
+990 GQ
-1001 ELTAQQKKFLQQQTA
+1001 ELTAQQKKFLQQQTT
-1016 DIQAELAKQNQLY
+1016 DIQTELAKQNQLY
-1029 VEGNLLKL
+1029 VEANLLRL
-1037 SNGKTLNEKERS
+1037 EQGKSLNEKERN
-1049 TSIEVQKS
+1049 TSLEVQKS
-1057 LYADRKKAV
+1057 LYEEKKKAV
-1066 ETGEKELADL
+1066 ETGEKSLADL
-1076 KKKKSDATTETEKAN
+1076 KKKKADASTETEKAN

-1106 AENLQKWAS
+1106 STNLKNWAT
-1115 EMNTIIAN
+1115 EMNAIIAN

-1129 ETFAKGL
+1129 ETFASGL
-1136 SEMGNISD
+1136 SQLGNISD
-1144 EQLSAVWQDFVKVS
+1144 EQLSALWQNFVS
-1158 GSIDNTLAGLGA
+1158 TSTSIDNTLSGLAA
-1170 IMSQRG
+1170 IMGQRG

-1222 DQFIAAIKS
+1222 DQFITAIKS

-1321 FSAGSGIGN
+1321 FSAGTGIGN

-1355 IASGGMMVAG
+1355 IASGGVMVAG

-1431 KKLSSTLKDKIS
+1431 KKMSSTLKDKIS

-1450 HSKNKSVG
+1450 HSKNKSAG
-1458 QLKQAKALS
+1458 QLKQAKALN
-1467 SIEGYIGQQTNKLA
+1467 SIEGYIAQQTNKLA

-1494 KAANTKMADL
+1494 KAANAKMADL

-1519 QSYGSISNVDPE
+1519 QSYGSISNVDAE

-1664 SRVAIELGK
+1664 SRVAVELGK

-1748 SNADLIKAIKES
+1748 SNADLIKAIQQS
-1760 GAKPVILNLDGEVL
+1760 GDRPIIFNVDGKNLAEN
-1774 ANNSNNRIG
+1774 ANNRIG
-1783 SMTDL
+1783 TMGNL

>member
-156 IKSIPSAIKSA
+156 IKSIPGAIKSA

-185 AISFAQTTVKVIR
+185 AISFAQTTVKVIK
-198 SIPSAAKTAAVAVK
+198 SIPGAAKTAATAVK
-212 DSFVVAYKAAVVA
+212 NSFVVAYKAVVVA

-259 SAVASAAK
+259 SAVSSAAK

-351 FSVLKL
+351 FSILRL
-357 AAALG
+357 AAAFG

-481 VDAGVPAWQILANST
+481 VEAGVPAWQILANST

-580 DVAKNTFKQ
+580 DVAKNAFKQ

-604 DMIQKIKELIPV
+604 DLIQKIKEFIPV
-616 MVKLAPTILKVVSA
+616 LIEWAPVLAKVAAGFVA
-630 MLALQAVSSVYVA
+630 FNIISSVYSKVA
-643 FSNIGKMFVPLKN
+643 GLVMAFRGLASSGTLLGGIVNTVKGSFLALKVAL
-656 GLFVI
+656 GSAAAAFGVI
-661 ATGFMKLAKTIRH
+661 I
-674 PITAIKNLAFAIK
+674 
-687 YFIVTS
+687 
-693 GAVIAIVG
+693 AVIG
-701 AVIAVLYGMYAAFKE
+701 AVIAVAYGMYVSFKE

-722 GFLSGMFDAVKN
+722 GFLSTMWDGVKN

-744 QIVSALKP
+744 QIVAALKP

-759 VLKYIGVGVW
+759 VLKYVGVAIW
-769 VAFGIVLATV
+769 ASLGLVLAAV

-790 LVAIKGLQGLYYAI
+790 LVAIKALQGLYYAI

-809 ALSGDLK
+809 ALHWDLK

-822 EQSKEAFVDAGSAI
+822 EQSKDAFVEAGSAI

-858 GEAENTAKKTETSG
+858 GEAEKTAKKTETSG

-909 QYGNKLSEKTKSFLN
+909 QYGKKLSEKTESFLN
-924 AAKDLYGQYQ
+924 AAKDLYEQYQ
-934 ESSKKSQD
+934 EATIKSQD
-942 KYSAAMEKA
+942 KYSVAMEKA
-951 QDLEGDKRKKAIADA
+951 QSLEGDKRKKAIADA

-990 LLKENKWVDGT
+990 LLKGNKWVDGT

-1115 EMNTIIAN
+1115 EMNAIIAN

-1158 GSIDNTLAGLGA
+1158 GSIDNTLAGLA
-1170 IMSQRG
+1170 AVMSKRG

-1222 DQFIAAIKS
+1222 DQFITAIKS

-1301 TGANNASGFNGGI
+1301 TGSNNASGFNSGI

-1321 FSAGSGIGN
+1321 FSAGTGIGN
-1330 SAKSGAASVDSS
+1330 SAKSGAGSVDSS
-1342 GVGSDFASGYAQG
+1342 GVGSDFASGYVNG
-1355 IASGGMMVAG
+1355 ILSGMGAVGEAAG
-1365 AASALANKA
+1365 SLANKA
-1374 LAAVQKKQD
+1374 LQAVKDAQKSK
-1383 SHSPSKESKKLGG
+1383 SPSKKAKKLGG
-1396 DFGTGYSLGIAD
+1396 DFGSGYSLGIAS
-1408 KNKAVTKAANNLV
+1408 KTKAVNKAASNLV
-1421 ASALGTESQI
+1421 AGALGTESQI

-1450 HSKNKSVG
+1450 HSKNKSRG
-1458 QLKQAKALS
+1458 QLKQAKALN
-1467 SIEGYIGQQTNKLA
+1467 SIEGYIVQQTNRLA

-1519 QSYGSISNVDPE
+1519 QSYGSISNVDAE

-1673 FFTGGLGNGVLA
+1673 FFTDGLGNGVLA

-1700 VVNAASNMTVPAIT
+1700 VVNAASNLTVPAIT

>member
-59 DTFVNAFKSMGSAG
+59 DTFVNAFKSMGNAG
-73 SNALKASLNFM
+73 SNALKASLNFI

-108 AAKASITAIKEL
+108 AAKASITAVKNL

-185 AISFAQTTVKVIR
+185 AISFAQTTVKVIK
-198 SIPSAAKTAAVAVK
+198 SIPGAAKTAATAVK
-212 DSFVVAYKAAVVA
+212 NSFVVAYKAVVVA

-351 FSVLKL
+351 FSILRL
-357 AAALG
+357 AAAFG

-375 GRVDTIDTATKSL
+375 GRVDAIDTATKSL

-429 GMKAANVKPVFTAI
+429 GMQAANVKPVFTAI

-470 GVAYADDINRL
+470 GVAYSDDINRL

-580 DVAKNTFKQ
+580 DVAKNAFKQ
-589 FAAVTASPEF
+589 FASVTASPEF

-616 MVKLAPTILKVVSA
+616 LIELAPILAKVA
-630 MLALQAVSSVYVA
+630 AGFIAFNIISSVYSKIAGLVGAIKGLASSGSLLGSIINTVRGSFLALKVA
-643 FSNIGKMFVPLKN
+643 LGSATAAFG
-656 GLFVI
+656 VI
-661 ATGFMKLAKTIRH
+661 A
-674 PITAIKNLAFAIK
+674 
-687 YFIVTS
+687 
-693 GAVIAIVG
+693 AVIG

-759 VLKYIGVGVW
+759 ILKYVGVGVW

-790 LVAIKGLQGLYYAI
+790 LVAIKALQGLYYAL
-804 KAAFQ
+804 KAANQ
-809 ALSGDLK
+809 AAHWDLK
-816 GAKKSL
+816 GAKKSI
-822 EQSKEAFVDAGSAI
+822 EQSKDAFVDAGSAI

-846 LTGTVEAFKQMG
+846 LTGTIESLKEMG
-858 GEAENTAKKTETSG
+858 GEAEKTGTKAETSN
-872 KKIKETLK
+872 KKISSSLK
-880 LVETTAK
+880 LVESTAK
-887 QTETTVSKS
+887 QTEATVSKS

-909 QYGNKLSEKTKSFLN
+909 QYGNKLNEKTKSFLN
-924 AAKDLYGQYQ
+924 AAKELYSNYQ
-934 ESSKKSQD
+934 ESAQKSQD
-942 KYSAAMEKA
+942 KYTAAMEKA
-951 QDLEGDKRKKAIADA
+951 QSLEGEKRKKVIADA

-990 LLKENKWVDGT
+990 LLKGNKWVDGT

-1037 SNGKTLNEKERS
+1037 ANGKTLNEKERA

-1057 LYADRKKAV
+1057 LYGDRKKAV

-1076 KKKKSDATTETEKAN
+1076 KRKKSDATTETEKAN

-1106 AENLQKWAS
+1106 AGNLQKWAS
-1115 EMNTIIAN
+1115 EMNAIIAN

-1144 EQLSAVWQDFVKVS
+1144 EQLGAVWQDFVKVS
-1158 GSIDNTLAGLGA
+1158 GSIDNTLAGLA
-1170 IMSQRG
+1170 AVMSQRG

-1195 ALNINNDVMNT
+1195 ALKINDDVLNT
-1206 LSTLPNGMFQN
+1206 ISGLPNSMFLN

-1222 DQFIAAIKS
+1222 DQFLLAIKS

-1242 DGVKLGAS
+1242 DGVKMGAD
-1250 PLPGEMNN
+1250 PLPGEMEKN
-1258 IGKQGGNANA
+1258 GKKSGDAQAKGV
-1268 DGLKSTAEA
+1268 KSTAEA
-1277 NKSAGA
+1277 NKSAGK
-1283 ELKNNA
+1283 EIKNNA
-1289 KNGAFDPNLFKM
+1289 KSGAFDPNLFKM
-1301 TGANNASGFNGGI
+1301 TGSKNSSGFNNGI
-1314 LDGKGNA
+1314 LGGKDGA
-1321 FSAGSGIGN
+1321 FSAGTSVGG

-1342 GVGSDFASGYAQG
+1342 GVGSDFAAGFANGIRSG
-1355 IASGGMMVAG
+1355 AG
-1365 AASALANKA
+1365 AVGEAAASIAAKA

-1383 SHSPSKESKKLGG
+1383 SHSPSKKSKKLGG
-1396 DFGTGYSLGIAD
+1396 DFGSGYSLGIAS
-1408 KNKAVTKAANNLV
+1408 KTKAVTKAASNLV
-1421 ASALGTESQI
+1421 AGALGTEKQI
-1431 KKLSSTLKDKIS
+1431 KKLSSTLKDKVS

-1450 HSKNKSVG
+1450 HSKNKSRG
-1458 QLKQAKALS
+1458 QLKQAKALN
-1467 SIEGYIGQQTNKLA
+1467 SIEGYIAQQTNKLA

-1564 DIISDILESGVEN
+1564 DIINDILEAGVEN

-1619 SAGINAAKGLIN
+1619 SAGINAAKGLIS

-1639 LENTAKSIANT
+1639 LEKTAKSIANT

-1656 KALRIHSP
+1656 KALKIHSP

-1694 NKMVDK
+1694 SKMVDK
-1700 VVNAASNMTVPAIT
+1700 VVNAASNMTVPTIN

-1748 SNADLIKAIKES
+1748 SNADLIKAIQQS
-1760 GAKPVILNLDGEVL
+1760 GDRPIIFNVDGKDIADNTNNHLGSSTSL
-1774 ANNSNNRIG
+1774 AFYG
-1783 SMTDL
+1783 K
-1788 GLYGGGLL
+1788 GL

>member
-156 IKSIPSAIKSA
+156 IKSIPGAIKSA

-185 AISFAQTTVKVIR
+185 AISFAQTTVKVIK
-198 SIPSAAKTAAVAVK
+198 SIPGAAKTAATAVK
-212 DSFVVAYKAAVVA
+212 NSFVVAYKAVVVA

-259 SAVASAAK
+259 SAVSSAAK

-351 FSVLKL
+351 FSILRL
-357 AAALG
+357 AAAFG

-580 DVAKNTFKQ
+580 DVAKNAFKQ

-604 DMIQKIKELIPV
+604 DLIQKIKEFIPV
-616 MVKLAPTILKVVSA
+616 LIEWAPLLAKVAAGFVA
-630 MLALQAVSSVYVA
+630 FNIISSVYSKVA
-643 FSNIGKMFVPLKN
+643 GLVMAFRGLASSGTLLGGIVNTVKGSFLALKVAL
-656 GLFVI
+656 GSAAAAFGVI
-661 ATGFMKLAKTIRH
+661 I
-674 PITAIKNLAFAIK
+674 
-687 YFIVTS
+687 
-693 GAVIAIVG
+693 AVIG
-701 AVIAVLYGMYAAFKE
+701 AVIAVAYGMYVSFKE

-722 GFLSGMFDAVKN
+722 GFLSTMWDGVKN

-744 QIVSALKP
+744 QIVAALKP

-759 VLKYIGVGVW
+759 VLKYVGVAIW
-769 VAFGIVLATV
+769 ASLGLVLAAV

-790 LVAIKGLQGLYYAI
+790 LVAIKALQGLYYAI

-809 ALSGDLK
+809 ALHWDLK

-822 EQSKEAFVDAGSAI
+822 EQSKDAFVEAGSAI

-858 GEAENTAKKTETSG
+858 GEAEKTAKKTETSG

-909 QYGNKLSEKTKSFLN
+909 QYGKKLSEKTESFLN
-924 AAKDLYGQYQ
+924 AAKDLYEQYQ
-934 ESSKKSQD
+934 EATKKSQD
-942 KYSAAMEKA
+942 KYSVAMEKA
-951 QDLEGDKRKKAIADA
+951 QSLEGDKRKKAIADA
-966 NATLVAEIDKNNGTL
+966 NKTLVDETTKNNSTL
-981 LTLQADYAK
+981 LTLQSDYSNMLKTNRWAD
-990 LLKENKWVDGT
+990 GQ
-1001 ELTAQQKKFLQQQTA
+1001 ELTAQQKKFLQQQTT
-1016 DIQAELAKQNQLY
+1016 DIQTELAKQNQLY
-1029 VEGNLLKL
+1029 VEANLLRL
-1037 SNGKTLNEKERS
+1037 EQGKSLNEKERN
-1049 TSIEVQKS
+1049 TSLEVQKS
-1057 LYADRKKAV
+1057 LYEEKKKAV
-1066 ETGEKELADL
+1066 ETGEKSLADL
-1076 KKKKSDATTETEKAN
+1076 KKKKADASTETEKAN

-1106 AENLQKWAS
+1106 STNLKNWAT
-1115 EMNTIIAN
+1115 EMNAIIAN

-1129 ETFAKGL
+1129 ETFASGL
-1136 SEMGNISD
+1136 SQLGNISD
-1144 EQLSAVWQDFVKVS
+1144 EQLSALWQNFVS
-1158 GSIDNTLAGLGA
+1158 TSTSIDNTLSGLAA
-1170 IMSQRG
+1170 IMGQRG

-1222 DQFIAAIKS
+1222 DQFITAIKS

-1321 FSAGSGIGN
+1321 FSAGTGIGN

-1342 GVGSDFASGYAQG
+1342 GVGSDFASGYVNG
-1355 IASGGMMVAG
+1355 ILSGMGAVGEAAG
-1365 AASALANKA
+1365 SLANKA
-1374 LAAVQKKQD
+1374 LQAVKDAQKSK
-1383 SHSPSKESKKLGG
+1383 SPSKKAKKLGG
-1396 DFGTGYSLGIAD
+1396 DFGSGYSLGIAS
-1408 KNKAVTKAANNLV
+1408 KTKAVNKAASNLV
-1421 ASALGTESQI
+1421 AGALGTESQI

-1450 HSKNKSVG
+1450 HSKNKSSG
-1458 QLKQAKALS
+1458 QLKQAKALN
-1467 SIEGYIGQQTNKLA
+1467 SIEGYIVQQTNRLA

-1519 QSYGSISNVDPE
+1519 QSYGSISNVDAE

-1664 SRVAIELGK
+1664 SRVAVELGK
-1673 FFTGGLGNGVLA
+1673 FFTSGLGNGVLD

-1700 VVNAASNMTVPAIT
+1700 VVNAASNMTVPTIN

>member
-15 KKADKQLDAFE
+15 TKADKQLDTFE

-59 DTFVNAFKSMGSAG
+59 DTFVNAFKSMGNAG
-73 SNALKASLNFM
+73 SNALKASLSFM
-84 RELPSNVQAA
+84 RELPANVGSA

-108 AAKASITAIKEL
+108 AAKASITAVKNL

-146 VSAVKVSINV
+146 VSAVKTSINV
-156 IKSIPSAIKSA
+156 IKSIPGAIKSA
-167 GISIKSALVSSLQ
+167 GSSIKSALVSSLH
-180 AAKSA
+180 AAKTA
-185 AISFAQTTVKVIR
+185 AISFAQTTVKVIK
-198 SIPSAAKTAAVAVK
+198 SIPGAAKTAATAVK
-212 DSFVVAYKAAVVA
+212 NSFVVAYKAVVVA

-259 SAVASAAK
+259 SAVVSAAK

-274 SALKTGF
+274 TALTNGF
-281 SAVKSGAK
+281 SAIKSGAK
-289 AAGQAGISALK
+289 TAGQVGISALK
-300 GLGNIAKSTGS
+300 GLGNAAKSTGS
-311 LIKSGLV
+311 LIKNGLV

-323 AKAAAKG
+323 AKSAAKG

-351 FSVLKL
+351 FSILRL
-357 AAALG
+357 AAAFG

-429 GMKAANVKPVFTAI
+429 GMQAANVKPVFTAI

-470 GVAYADDINRL
+470 GVAYSDDINRL

-580 DVAKNTFKQ
+580 DVAKNAFKQ
-589 FAAVTASPEF
+589 FASVTASPEF

-616 MVKLAPTILKVVSA
+616 LIELAPILAKVA
-630 MLALQAVSSVYVA
+630 AGFIAFNIISSVYSKIAGLVGAIKGLASSGSLLGSIINTVRGSFLALKVA
-643 FSNIGKMFVPLKN
+643 LGSATAAFG
-656 GLFVI
+656 VI
-661 ATGFMKLAKTIRH
+661 A
-674 PITAIKNLAFAIK
+674 
-687 YFIVTS
+687 
-693 GAVIAIVG
+693 AVIG

-759 VLKYIGVGVW
+759 ILKYVGVGVW

-779 VDIIQVLARIV
+779 VDVVQVLTRIV
-790 LVAIKGLQGLYYAI
+790 LVAIKALQGLYYAI
-804 KAAFQ
+804 KAAFL
-809 ALSGDLK
+809 AMRFDIK

-822 EQSKEAFVDAGSAI
+822 EQSKDAFVEAGTAI
-836 KDAFNKDNYA
+836 KDAFNTDNYA
-846 LTGTVEAFKQMG
+846 LTGTIESLKEMG
-858 GEAENTAKKTETSG
+858 GEAEKTGTKAETSN
-872 KKIKETLK
+872 KKIANSLK
-880 LVETTAK
+880 IVESTAK

-896 NQAIDTMLSGGVD
+896 NQAIDTMLSGDVD
-909 QYGNKLSEKTKSFLN
+909 QYGNKLNEKTKSFLN
-924 AAKDLYGQYQ
+924 AAKELYSQYQ
-934 ESSKKSQD
+934 ESAQKSQD
-942 KYSAAMEKA
+942 KYTVAMEKA
-951 QDLEGDKRKKAIADA
+951 QSLEGDKRKKAIADA
-966 NATLVAEIDKNNGTL
+966 NTSLVSEINKNNGTL

-990 LLKENKWVDGT
+990 LLKGNKWVDGT

-1037 SNGKTLNEKERS
+1037 ANGKTLNEKERS

-1076 KKKKSDATTETEKAN
+1076 KKKKSDASTETEKAN

-1106 AENLQKWAS
+1106 SANLQNWAT
-1115 EMNTIIAN
+1115 EMNAIVAN

-1144 EQLSAVWQDFVKVS
+1144 EQLGAVWQDFVKVS
-1158 GSIDNTLAGLGA
+1158 GSIDNTLAGLAA

-1176 GEGVQAFV
+1176 GEGVQGFV

-1195 ALNINNDVMNT
+1195 ASKVNDDVLKT
-1206 LSTLPNGMFQN
+1206 ISSLPNSMFLN

-1222 DQFIAAIKS
+1222 DQFIAAVKS

-1242 DGVKLGAS
+1242 DGVKMGAE
-1250 PLPGEMNN
+1250 PLPGEMDKN
-1258 IGKQGGNANA
+1258 GKTSGNAQAN
-1268 DGLKSTAEA
+1268 GLKGTKEA
-1277 NKSAGA
+1277 NKKAGA

-1289 KNGAFDPNLFKM
+1289 KSGAFDPNLFKM
-1301 TGANNASGFNGGI
+1301 TGSKNSSGFNNGI
-1314 LDGKGNA
+1314 LVGKDGA
-1321 FSAGSGIGN
+1321 FSAGSSVGN
-1330 SAKSGAASVDSS
+1330 SAKSGAGSVDSS
-1342 GVGSDFASGYAQG
+1342 GVGSDFASGYVNG
-1355 IASGGMMVAG
+1355 ILSGMGAVGEA
-1365 AASALANKA
+1365 AASLASKA

-1383 SHSPSKESKKLGG
+1383 SRSPAKKSKKLGG
-1396 DFGTGYSLGIAD
+1396 DFGSGYSLGIAS
-1408 KNKAVTKAANNLV
+1408 KTKAVNKAASNLV
-1421 ASALGTESQI
+1421 AGALGTEKQI

-1443 SAIDAGL
+1443 TAIDAGL
-1450 HSKNKSVG
+1450 HSKNKSRG
-1458 QLKQAKALS
+1458 QLKQAKALN
-1467 SIEGYIGQQTNKLA
+1467 SIEGYIAQQTNRLA

-1531 NPQSIQAEMQKR
+1531 NPKSIQQEMQKR
-1543 LKEIKAFQ
+1543 LKEIRAFQ

-1564 DIISDILESGVEN
+1564 DIINDILEAGVEN

-1639 LENTAKSIANT
+1639 LEKTAKSIANT

-1656 KALRIHSP
+1656 KALKIHSP
-1664 SRVAIELGK
+1664 SRVGIELGK

-1700 VVNAASNMTVPAIT
+1700 VVNAASNMTVPTIN

-1748 SNADLIKAIKES
+1748 SNADLIKAIQQS
-1760 GAKPVILNLDGEVL
+1760 GDRPIIFNVDGKDIADNTNNHLGNSTSL
-1774 ANNSNNRIG
+1774 AFYG
-1783 SMTDL
+1783 K
-1788 GLYGGGLL
+1788 GL

>member
-84 RELPSNVQAA
+84 RELPANVQAA

-108 AAKASITAIKEL
+108 AAKASITAVKNL

-146 VSAVKVSINV
+146 VSAVKISINV
-156 IKSIPSAIKSA
+156 IKSIPGAIKSA
-167 GISIKSALVSSLQ
+167 GITIKSALVSSLQ

-185 AISFAQTTVKVIR
+185 AISFAQTTVKVIK
-198 SIPSAAKTAAVAVK
+198 SIPGAAKTAATAVK
-212 DSFVVAYKAAVVA
+212 NSFVVAYKAVVVA

-351 FSVLKL
+351 FSILRL
-357 AAALG
+357 AAAFG

-568 AENLKGPIIQAL
+568 VENLKGPIIQAL
-580 DVAKNTFKQ
+580 DVAKNAFKQ

-604 DMIQKIKELIPV
+604 DLIQKIKEFIPV
-616 MVKLAPTILKVVSA
+616 LIEWAPVLAKVAAGFVA
-630 MLALQAVSSVYVA
+630 FNIISSVYSKVAGLVMAFRGLASSGTLLGGIVNTVKGAFVGLKAALGSASVA
-643 FSNIGKMFVPLKN
+643 FGV
-656 GLFVI
+656 
-661 ATGFMKLAKTIRH
+661 
-674 PITAIKNLAFAIK
+674 ITA
-687 YFIVTS
+687 
-693 GAVIAIVG
+693 VIGSV
-701 AVIAVLYGMYAAFKE
+701 VAVLYGMYTAFKE
-716 NTANIK
+716 NTAGIK
-722 GFLSGMFDAVKN
+722 GFLSGMWDAVKN

-759 VLKYIGVGVW
+759 ILKYIGVGVW

-809 ALSGDLK
+809 ALQGDLK

-822 EQSKEAFVDAGSAI
+822 EQSKDAFVDAGSAI

-846 LTGTVEAFKQMG
+846 LTGTIESLKEMG
-858 GEAENTAKKTETSG
+858 GEAEKTGAKAETSN
-872 KKIKETLK
+872 KKIANSLK
-880 LVETTAK
+880 IVESTAK

-924 AAKDLYGQYQ
+924 SAKELYSQYQ
-934 ESSKKSQD
+934 ESAKKSQD
-942 KYSAAMEKA
+942 AYSAAMEKA

-966 NATLVAEIDKNNGTL
+966 NKTLVDETTKNNSTL
-981 LTLQADYAK
+981 LTLQSDYSNMLKTNRWAD
-990 LLKENKWVDGT
+990 GQ
-1001 ELTAQQKKFLQQQTA
+1001 ELTAQQKKFLQQQTT
-1016 DIQAELAKQNQLY
+1016 DIQTELAKQNQLY
-1029 VEGNLLKL
+1029 VEANLLRL
-1037 SNGKTLNEKERS
+1037 EQGKSLNEKERN
-1049 TSIEVQKS
+1049 TSLEVQKS
-1057 LYADRKKAV
+1057 LYEEKKKAV
-1066 ETGEKELADL
+1066 ETGEKSLADL
-1076 KKKKSDATTETEKAN
+1076 KKKKADASTETEKAN

-1106 AENLQKWAS
+1106 STNLKNWAT
-1115 EMNTIIAN
+1115 EMNAIIAN

-1129 ETFAKGL
+1129 ETFASGL
-1136 SEMGNISD
+1136 SQLGNISD
-1144 EQLSAVWQDFVKVS
+1144 EQLSALWQNFVS
-1158 GSIDNTLAGLGA
+1158 TSTSIDNTLSGLAA
-1170 IMSQRG
+1170 IMGQRG

-1222 DQFIAAIKS
+1222 DQFITAIKS

-1321 FSAGSGIGN
+1321 FSAGTGIGN

-1450 HSKNKSVG
+1450 HSKNKSAG
-1458 QLKQAKALS
+1458 QLKQAKALN
-1467 SIEGYIGQQTNKLA
+1467 SIEGYIAQQTNKLA

-1504 TKQSKEYAASITEKM
+1504 TKQSKEYATSITEKM
-1519 QSYGSISNVDPE
+1519 KSYGSISNVDPE
-1531 NPQSIQAEMQKR
+1531 NPKSIQQEMQKR

-1564 DIISDILESGVEN
+1564 DIINDILEAGVEN

-1619 SAGINAAKGLIN
+1619 SAGINAAKGLIS

-1639 LENTAKSIANT
+1639 LEKTAKSIANT

-1656 KALRIHSP
+1656 KALKIHSP

-1700 VVNAASNMTVPAIT
+1700 VVNAASNMTVPAIN

-1748 SNADLIKAIKES
+1748 SNADLIKAIQQS
-1760 GAKPVILNLDGEVL
+1760 GDRPINFYVDGKDL
-1774 ANNSNNRIG
+1774 ADNTNNHLG
-1783 SMTDL
+1783 SSTSL
-1788 GLYGGGLL
+1788 AFYGKGL

>member
-15 KKADKQLDAFE
+15 TKADKQLDTFE

-73 SNALKASLNFM
+73 SNALKASLSFM
-84 RELPSNVQAA
+84 RELPANVGSA

-108 AAKASITAIKEL
+108 AAKASITAVKSL

-146 VSAVKVSINV
+146 VSAVKTSINV
-156 IKSIPSAIKSA
+156 IKSIPGAIKSA
-167 GISIKSALVSSLQ
+167 GSSIKSALVSSLH
-180 AAKSA
+180 AAKTT
-185 AISFAQTTVKVIR
+185 AISFAQTTVKVIK
-198 SIPSAAKTAAVAVK
+198 SIPGAAKTAATAVK
-212 DSFVVAYKAAVVA
+212 NSFVVAYKAVVVA

-259 SAVASAAK
+259 SAVVSAAK

-274 SALKTGF
+274 TALTNGF
-281 SAVKSGAK
+281 SAIKSGAK
-289 AAGQAGISALK
+289 TAGQVGISALK
-300 GLGNIAKSTGS
+300 GLGNVAKSTGS
-311 LIKSGLV
+311 LIKNGLV

-323 AKAAAKG
+323 ARSAAKG

-351 FSVLKL
+351 FSILRL
-357 AAALG
+357 AAAFG

-429 GMKAANVKPVFTAI
+429 GMQAANVKPVFTAI

-470 GVAYADDINRL
+470 GVAYSDDINRL

-580 DVAKNTFKQ
+580 DVAKNAFKQ

-616 MVKLAPTILKVVSA
+616 LIELAPILAKVA
-630 MLALQAVSSVYVA
+630 AGFIAFNIISSVYSKIAGLVGAIKGLASSGSLLGGIINTVRGSFLALKVA
-643 FSNIGKMFVPLKN
+643 LGSATAAFG
-656 GLFVI
+656 VI
-661 ATGFMKLAKTIRH
+661 A
-674 PITAIKNLAFAIK
+674 
-687 YFIVTS
+687 
-693 GAVIAIVG
+693 AVIG

-722 GFLSGMFDAVKN
+722 GFLSGMWEAVKN

-822 EQSKEAFVDAGSAI
+822 EQSKDAFVDAGSAI

-846 LTGTVEAFKQMG
+846 LTGTIESLKEMG
-858 GEAENTAKKTETSG
+858 GEAEKTGTKAETSN
-872 KKIKETLK
+872 KKISSSLK
-880 LVETTAK
+880 LVESTAK
-887 QTETTVSKS
+887 QTEATVSKS
-896 NQAIDTMLSGGVD
+896 NQAIDTMLEGGID

-924 AAKDLYGQYQ
+924 SAKELYSKYQ
-934 ESSKKSQD
+934 ESTQKSQD
-942 KYSAAMEKA
+942 KYTSAMEKV
-951 QDLEGDKRKKAIADA
+951 QSLEGEKRKKAIADA
-966 NATLVAEIDKNNGTL
+966 NKTLVDETTKNNSTL
-981 LTLQADYAK
+981 LALQSDYSNMLKTNRWAD
-990 LLKENKWVDGT
+990 GQ
-1001 ELTAQQKKFLQQQTA
+1001 ELTAQQKKFLQVQTK
-1016 DIQAELAKQNQLY
+1016 DIQTELAKQNQLY
-1029 VEGNLLKL
+1029 VEANLLRLEQGKSL
-1037 SNGKTLNEKERS
+1037 SEKERN
-1049 TSIEVQKS
+1049 TSLEVQKS
-1057 LYADRKKAV
+1057 LYEEKRKAV
-1066 ETGEKELADL
+1066 ETGEKSLDDL
-1076 KKKKSDATTETEKAN
+1076 KKKKAEASTQTEKAN

-1106 AENLQKWAS
+1106 SSELQSWAS
-1115 EMNTIIAN
+1115 EMNSIIAN
-1123 GGTLNA
+1123 GGSLNA
-1129 ETFAKGL
+1129 QTFSNGL
-1136 SEMGNISD
+1136 SQLGSISD
-1144 EQLSAVWQDFVKVS
+1144 EQLSALWQNFVS
-1158 GSIDNTLAGLGA
+1158 TSTSIDNTLSGLAG
-1170 IMSQRG
+1170 IMGQRG

-1195 ALNINNDVMNT
+1195 ALNINNDVLT
-1206 LSTLPNGMFQN
+1206 TISSLPNGMFLN

-1222 DQFIAAIKS
+1222 NQFLLAIKS
-1231 GDFQGAGKFLL
+1231 GDFQGAGKYLI
-1242 DGVKLGAS
+1242 DGVKMGVDPIEQDLKTKGQS
-1250 PLPGEMNN
+1250 SGQNF
-1258 IGKQGGNANA
+1258 A
-1268 DGLKSTAEA
+1268 DGIKGKEGAA
-1277 NKSAGA
+1277 KSAGTTI
-1283 ELKNNA
+1283 KNNA
-1289 KNGAFDPNLFKM
+1289 KSGAFDPNLFKM
-1301 TGANNASGFNGGI
+1301 TGSKNSSGFNNGI
-1314 LDGKGNA
+1314 LGGKDGA
-1321 FSAGSGIGN
+1321 YSAGTSVGG

-1342 GVGSDFASGYAQG
+1342 GVGSDFAAGFANGIRSG
-1355 IASGGMMVAG
+1355 AG
-1365 AASALANKA
+1365 AVGEAAASIAAKA

-1383 SHSPSKESKKLGG
+1383 SHSPSKKSKKLGG
-1396 DFGTGYSLGIAD
+1396 DFGSGYSLGIAS
-1408 KNKAVTKAANNLV
+1408 KTKAVTKAASNLV
-1421 ASALGTESQI
+1421 AGALGTEKQI
-1431 KKLSSTLKDKIS
+1431 KKLSSTLKDKVS

-1450 HSKNKSVG
+1450 HSKNKSAG
-1458 QLKQAKALS
+1458 QLKQAKALN
-1467 SIEGYIGQQTNKLA
+1467 SIEGYIAQQTNRLA

-1519 QSYGSISNVDPE
+1519 QSYGSISNVDAE
-1531 NPQSIQAEMQKR
+1531 NPQSIQQEMQKR

-1639 LENTAKSIANT
+1639 LEKTAKSIANT

-1700 VVNAASNMTVPAIT
+1700 VVNAASNMTVPTIT
-1714 LPKISAE
+1714 LPKVSAE

-1748 SNADLIKAIKES
+1748 SNADLIKAIQQS
-1760 GAKPVILNLDGEVL
+1760 GDRPIIFNVDGKNLAEN
-1774 ANNSNNRIG
+1774 ANNRIG
-1783 SMTDL
+1783 TMGNL

>member
-26 KDLAKA
+26 KDLEKA

-185 AISFAQTTVKVIR
+185 AISFAQTTVKVIK
-198 SIPSAAKTAAVAVK
+198 SIPGAAKTAATAVK
-212 DSFVVAYKAAVVA
+212 NSFVVAYKAVVVA

-289 AAGQAGISALK
+289 AVGQAGISALK

-580 DVAKNTFKQ
+580 DVAKNAFKQ

-604 DMIQKIKELIPV
+604 DLIQKIKEFIPV
-616 MVKLAPTILKVVSA
+616 LIEWAPLLAKVAAGFVAFNIL
-630 MLALQAVSSVYVA
+630 SSVYSKVA
-643 FSNIGKMFVPLKN
+643 GLVMAFRGLASSGTLLGGIVNTVKGSFLALKVAL
-656 GLFVI
+656 GSAAAAFGVI
-661 ATGFMKLAKTIRH
+661 I
-674 PITAIKNLAFAIK
+674 
-687 YFIVTS
+687 
-693 GAVIAIVG
+693 AVIG
-701 AVIAVLYGMYAAFKE
+701 AVIAVAYGMYVSFKE

-722 GFLSGMFDAVKN
+722 GFLSTMWDGVKN

-744 QIVSALKP
+744 QIVAALKP

-759 VLKYIGVGVW
+759 VLKYVGVAIW
-769 VAFGIVLATV
+769 ASLGLVLAAV

-790 LVAIKGLQGLYYAI
+790 LVAIKALQGLYYAI
-804 KAAFQ
+804 KSAFQ

-822 EQSKEAFVDAGSAI
+822 EQSKDAFVEAGSAI

-1664 SRVAIELGK
+1664 SRVAVELGK

>member
-185 AISFAQTTVKVIR
+185 AISFAQTTVKVIK
-198 SIPSAAKTAAVAVK
+198 SIPGAAKTAATAVK
-212 DSFVVAYKAAVVA
+212 NSFVVAYKAVVVA

-259 SAVASAAK
+259 STVASAAK

-311 LIKSGLV
+311 LIKTGLV

-580 DVAKNTFKQ
+580 DVAKNAFKQ

-604 DMIQKIKELIPV
+604 DLIQKIKEFIPV
-616 MVKLAPTILKVVSA
+616 LIEWAPLLAKVAAGFVAFNIL
-630 MLALQAVSSVYVA
+630 SSVYSKVA
-643 FSNIGKMFVPLKN
+643 GLVMAFRGLASSGTLLGGIVNTVKGSFLALKVAL
-656 GLFVI
+656 GSAAAAFGVI
-661 ATGFMKLAKTIRH
+661 I
-674 PITAIKNLAFAIK
+674 
-687 YFIVTS
+687 
-693 GAVIAIVG
+693 AVIG
-701 AVIAVLYGMYAAFKE
+701 AVIAVAYGMYVSFKE

-722 GFLSGMFDAVKN
+722 GFLSTMWDGVKN

-744 QIVSALKP
+744 QIVAALKP

-759 VLKYIGVGVW
+759 VLKYVGVAIW
-769 VAFGIVLATV
+769 ASLGLVLAAV

-790 LVAIKGLQGLYYAI
+790 LVAIKALQGLYYAI
-804 KAAFQ
+804 KSAFQ

-822 EQSKEAFVDAGSAI
+822 EQSKDAFVEAGSAI

-858 GEAENTAKKTETSG
+858 GEAEKTAKKTETSG
-872 KKIKETLK
+872 KKIKDTLK

-934 ESSKKSQD
+934 ESAKKSQD

-966 NATLVAEIDKNNGTL
+966 NTTLVAEIDKNNGTL

-990 LLKENKWVDGT
+990 LLKGNKWVDGT

-1195 ALNINNDVMNT
+1195 ALNINNDV
-1206 LSTLPNGMFQN
+1206 LSTISSLPNGMFLN
-1217 GQSGK
+1217 GESGK
-1222 DQFIAAIKS
+1222 NQFLTAIKS
-1231 GDFQGAGKFLL
+1231 GDFQGAGKYLV
-1242 DGVKLGAS
+1242 DGVKMGTDS
-1250 PLPGEMNN
+1250 IDSEMKTK
-1258 IGKQGGNANA
+1258 GQTGGQNFA
-1268 DGLKSTAEA
+1268 DGVKGKEDAA
-1277 NKSAGA
+1277 KSAGSA
-1283 ELKNNA
+1283 VKNKA
-1289 KNGAFDPNLFKM
+1289 KEGATDPNAFKAV
-1301 TGANNASGFNGGI
+1301 GSKDSAGFNNGVMG
-1314 LDGKGNA
+1314 GKGGA
-1321 FSAGSGIGN
+1321 YSAGSSVGN

-1342 GVGSDFASGYAQG
+1342 GVGSDFSSGYVNG
-1355 IASGGMMVAG
+1355 ILSGMGAVGEA
-1365 AASALANKA
+1365 AASLASKA

-1383 SHSPSKESKKLGG
+1383 SHSPAKESKKLGG

-1450 HSKNKSVG
+1450 HSKNKSAG
-1458 QLKQAKALS
+1458 QLKQAKALN
-1467 SIEGYIGQQTNKLA
+1467 SIEGYIAQQTNKLA

-1519 QSYGSISNVDPE
+1519 QSYGSISNVDPD
-1531 NPQSIQAEMQKR
+1531 NPKSIQQEMQKR

-1564 DIISDILESGVEN
+1564 DIINDILEAGVEN

-1639 LENTAKSIANT
+1639 LEKTAKSIANT

-1700 VVNAASNMTVPAIT
+1700 VVNAASNMTVPTIT

-1748 SNADLIKAIKES
+1748 SNADLIKALKQS
-1760 GAKPVILNLDGEVL
+1760 GDRPIIFNVDGKDIADNTNNHLGSSASL
-1774 ANNSNNRIG
+1774 AFYG
-1783 SMTDL
+1783 K
-1788 GLYGGGLL
+1788 GL

>member
-84 RELPSNVQAA
+84 RELPANVQAA

-108 AAKASITAIKEL
+108 AAKASITAVKNL

-146 VSAVKVSINV
+146 VSAVKISINV
-156 IKSIPSAIKSA
+156 IKSIPGAIKSA
-167 GISIKSALVSSLQ
+167 GITIKSALVSSLQ

-185 AISFAQTTVKVIR
+185 AISFAQTTVKVIK
-198 SIPSAAKTAAVAVK
+198 SIPGAAKTAATAVK
-212 DSFVVAYKAAVVA
+212 NSFVVAYKAVVVA

-259 SAVASAAK
+259 YAVASAAK

-351 FSVLKL
+351 FSVLRL
-357 AAALG
+357 AAAFG

-470 GVAYADDINRL
+470 GVAYSDDINRL

-580 DVAKNTFKQ
+580 DVAKNAFKQ

-604 DMIQKIKELIPV
+604 DLIQKIKEFIPV
-616 MVKLAPTILKVVSA
+616 LIEWAPVLAKVAAGFVA
-630 MLALQAVSSVYVA
+630 FNIISSVYSKVAGLVMAFRGLASSGTLLGGIVNTVKGAFVGLKAALGSASVA
-643 FSNIGKMFVPLKN
+643 FGV
-656 GLFVI
+656 
-661 ATGFMKLAKTIRH
+661 
-674 PITAIKNLAFAIK
+674 ITA
-687 YFIVTS
+687 
-693 GAVIAIVG
+693 VIGSV
-701 AVIAVLYGMYAAFKE
+701 VAVLYGMYTAFKE
-716 NTANIK
+716 NTAGIK
-722 GFLSGMFDAVKN
+722 GFLSGMWDAVKN

-759 VLKYIGVGVW
+759 ILKYIGVGVW

-809 ALSGDLK
+809 ALQGDLK

-822 EQSKEAFVDAGSAI
+822 EQSKDAFVDAGSAI

-846 LTGTVEAFKQMG
+846 LTGTIESLKEMG
-858 GEAENTAKKTETSG
+858 GEAEKTGAKAETSN
-872 KKIKETLK
+872 KKIANSLK
-880 LVETTAK
+880 IVESTAK

-924 AAKDLYGQYQ
+924 SAKELYSQYQ
-934 ESSKKSQD
+934 ESAKKSQD
-942 KYSAAMEKA
+942 AYTAAMEKA
-951 QDLEGDKRKKAIADA
+951 QSLEGDKRKKAIADA
-966 NATLVAEIDKNNGTL
+966 NKTLVDETTKNNSTL
-981 LTLQADYAK
+981 LTLQSDYSNMLKTNRWAD
-990 LLKENKWVDGT
+990 GQ
-1001 ELTAQQKKFLQQQTA
+1001 ELTAQQKKFLQQQTT
-1016 DIQAELAKQNQLY
+1016 DIQTELAKQNQLY
-1029 VEGNLLKL
+1029 VEANLLRL
-1037 SNGKTLNEKERS
+1037 EQGKSLNEKERN
-1049 TSIEVQKS
+1049 TSLEVQKS
-1057 LYADRKKAV
+1057 LYEEKKKAV
-1066 ETGEKELADL
+1066 ETGEKSLADL
-1076 KKKKSDATTETEKAN
+1076 KKKKADASTETEKAN

-1099 TKKNKTL
+1099 TKKNQTL
-1106 AENLQKWAS
+1106 STNLKNWAS
-1115 EMNTIIAN
+1115 EMNSIIAN

-1129 ETFAKGL
+1129 QTFANGL
-1136 SEMGNISD
+1136 SQLGNISD
-1144 EQLSAVWQDFVKVS
+1144 EQLSALWQNFVS
-1158 GSIDNTLAGLGA
+1158 TSTSIDNTLAGLAG
-1170 IMSQRG
+1170 IMGQRG

-1195 ALNINNDVMNT
+1195 ALNINNDV
-1206 LSTLPNGMFQN
+1206 LSTISSLPNGMFLN
-1217 GQSGK
+1217 GENGK
-1222 DQFIAAIKS
+1222 NQFLTAIKS
-1231 GDFQGAGKFLL
+1231 GDFQGAGKYLV
-1242 DGVKLGAS
+1242 DGVKMGTDS
-1250 PLPGEMNN
+1250 IDSEMKTK
-1258 IGKQGGNANA
+1258 GQTGGQNFA
-1268 DGLKSTAEA
+1268 DGVKGKEGAA
-1277 NKSAGA
+1277 KSAGSA
-1283 ELKNNA
+1283 VKNKA
-1289 KNGAFDPNLFKM
+1289 KEGATDPNAFKAV
-1301 TGANNASGFNGGI
+1301 GSKDSAGFNNGVMG
-1314 LDGKGNA
+1314 GKGGA
-1321 FSAGSGIGN
+1321 YSAGSSVGN
-1330 SAKSGAASVDSS
+1330 SAKSGAGSVDSS
-1342 GVGSDFASGYAQG
+1342 GVGSDFASGYVNG
-1355 IASGGMMVAG
+1355 ILSGMGAVGRA
-1365 AASALANKA
+1365 AASLANKA

-1383 SHSPSKESKKLGG
+1383 SHSPAKKSKKLGG
-1396 DFGTGYSLGIAD
+1396 DFGSGYSLGIAS
-1408 KNKAVTKAANNLV
+1408 KTKAVNKAASNLV
-1421 ASALGTESQI
+1421 AGALGTESQI

-1450 HSKNKSVG
+1450 HSKNKSSG
-1458 QLKQAKALS
+1458 QLKQAKALN
-1467 SIEGYIGQQTNKLA
+1467 SIEGYIVQQTNRLA

-1564 DIISDILESGVEN
+1564 DIINDILEAGVEN

-1619 SAGINAAKGLIN
+1619 SAGINAARGLIN

-1639 LENTAKSIANT
+1639 LEKTAKSIANT

-1656 KALRIHSP
+1656 KALKIHSP

-1700 VVNAASNMTVPAIT
+1700 VVNAASNMTVPTIN

-1748 SNADLIKAIKES
+1748 SNADLIKAIQQS
-1760 GAKPVILNLDGEVL
+1760 GDRPINFYVDGKDL
-1774 ANNSNNRIG
+1774 ADNTNNHLG
-1783 SMTDL
+1783 SSTSL
-1788 GLYGGGLL
+1788 AFYGKGL

>member
-59 DTFVNAFKSMGSAG
+59 DTFVNAFKSMGNAG
-73 SNALKASLNFM
+73 SNALKASLNFI

-108 AAKASITAIKEL
+108 AAKASITAVKNL

-146 VSAVKVSINV
+146 VSAVKISINV
-156 IKSIPSAIKSA
+156 IKSIPGAIKSA

-185 AISFAQTTVKVIR
+185 AISFAQTTVKVIK
-198 SIPSAAKTAAVAVK
+198 SIPGAAKTAATAVK
-212 DSFVVAYKAAVVA
+212 NSFVVAYKAVVVA

-246 AALAVSSAMKTAF
+246 AALAVSSTMKTAF

-351 FSVLKL
+351 FSILRL
-357 AAALG
+357 AAAFG

-515 KAIAMLTKGIEEGTT
+515 RAIAMLTKGIEEGTT

-580 DVAKNTFKQ
+580 DVAKNAFKQ

-604 DMIQKIKELIPV
+604 DLIQKIKEFIPV
-616 MVKLAPTILKVVSA
+616 LIEWAPVLAKVAAGFVA
-630 MLALQAVSSVYVA
+630 FNIISSVYSKVAGLVMAFRGLASSGTLLGGIVNTVKGAFVGLKAALGSASVA
-643 FSNIGKMFVPLKN
+643 FGV
-656 GLFVI
+656 
-661 ATGFMKLAKTIRH
+661 
-674 PITAIKNLAFAIK
+674 ITA
-687 YFIVTS
+687 
-693 GAVIAIVG
+693 VIGSV
-701 AVIAVLYGMYAAFKE
+701 VAVLYGMYTAFKE
-716 NTANIK
+716 NTAGIK
-722 GFLSGMFDAVKN
+722 GFLSGMWDAVKN

-759 VLKYIGVGVW
+759 ILKYIGVGVW

-809 ALSGDLK
+809 ALQGDLK

-822 EQSKEAFVDAGSAI
+822 EQSKDAFVDAGSAI

-846 LTGTVEAFKQMG
+846 LTGTIESLKEMG
-858 GEAENTAKKTETSG
+858 GEAEKTGAKAETSN
-872 KKIKETLK
+872 KKIANSLK
-880 LVETTAK
+880 IVESTAK

-924 AAKDLYGQYQ
+924 SAKELYSQYQ
-934 ESSKKSQD
+934 ESAKKSQD
-942 KYSAAMEKA
+942 AYTAAMEKA
-951 QDLEGDKRKKAIADA
+951 QSLEGDKRKKAIADA
-966 NATLVAEIDKNNGTL
+966 NKTLVDETTKNNSTL
-981 LTLQADYAK
+981 LTLQSDYSNMLKTNRWAD
-990 LLKENKWVDGT
+990 GQ
-1001 ELTAQQKKFLQQQTA
+1001 ELTAQQKKFLQQQTT
-1016 DIQAELAKQNQLY
+1016 DIQTELAKQNQLY
-1029 VEGNLLKL
+1029 VEANLLRL
-1037 SNGKTLNEKERS
+1037 EQGKSLNEKERN
-1049 TSIEVQKS
+1049 TSLEVQKS
-1057 LYADRKKAV
+1057 LYEEKKKAV
-1066 ETGEKELADL
+1066 ETGEKSLADL
-1076 KKKKSDATTETEKAN
+1076 KKKKADASTETEKAN

-1099 TKKNKTL
+1099 TKKNQTL
-1106 AENLQKWAS
+1106 STNLKNWAS
-1115 EMNTIIAN
+1115 EMNSIIAN

-1129 ETFAKGL
+1129 QTFANGL
-1136 SEMGNISD
+1136 SQLGNISD
-1144 EQLSAVWQDFVKVS
+1144 EQLSALWQNFVS
-1158 GSIDNTLAGLGA
+1158 TSTSIDNTLAGLAG
-1170 IMSQRG
+1170 IMGQRG

-1195 ALNINNDVMNT
+1195 ALNINNDV
-1206 LSTLPNGMFQN
+1206 LSTISSLPNGMFLN
-1217 GQSGK
+1217 GENGK
-1222 DQFIAAIKS
+1222 NQFLTAIKS
-1231 GDFQGAGKFLL
+1231 GDFQGAGKYLV
-1242 DGVKLGAS
+1242 DGVKMGTDS
-1250 PLPGEMNN
+1250 IDSEMKTK
-1258 IGKQGGNANA
+1258 GQTGGQNFA
-1268 DGLKSTAEA
+1268 DGVKGKEGAA
-1277 NKSAGA
+1277 KSAGSA
-1283 ELKNNA
+1283 VKNKA
-1289 KNGAFDPNLFKM
+1289 KEGATDPNAFKAV
-1301 TGANNASGFNGGI
+1301 GSKDSAGFNNGVMG
-1314 LDGKGNA
+1314 GKGGA
-1321 FSAGSGIGN
+1321 YSAGSSVGN
-1330 SAKSGAASVDSS
+1330 SAKSGAGSVDSS
-1342 GVGSDFASGYAQG
+1342 GVGSDFASGYVNG
-1355 IASGGMMVAG
+1355 ILSGMGAVGRA
-1365 AASALANKA
+1365 AASLANKA

-1383 SHSPSKESKKLGG
+1383 SHSPAKKSKKLGG
-1396 DFGTGYSLGIAD
+1396 DFGSGYSLGIAS
-1408 KNKAVTKAANNLV
+1408 KTKAVNKAASNLV
-1421 ASALGTESQI
+1421 AGALGTESQI

-1450 HSKNKSVG
+1450 HSKNKSSG
-1458 QLKQAKALS
+1458 QLKQAKALN
-1467 SIEGYIGQQTNKLA
+1467 SIEGYIVQQTNRLA

-1564 DIISDILESGVEN
+1564 DIINDILEAGVEN

-1619 SAGINAAKGLIN
+1619 SAGINAARGLIN

-1639 LENTAKSIANT
+1639 LEKTAKSIANT

-1656 KALRIHSP
+1656 KALKIHSP

-1700 VVNAASNMTVPAIT
+1700 VVNAASNMTVPAIN

-1748 SNADLIKAIKES
+1748 SNADLIKAIQQS
-1760 GAKPVILNLDGEVL
+1760 GDRPINFYVDGKDL
-1774 ANNSNNRIG
+1774 ADNTNNHLG
-1783 SMTDL
+1783 SSTSL
-1788 GLYGGGLL
+1788 AFYGKGL

>member
-59 DTFVNAFKSMGSAG
+59 DTFVNAFKSMGNAG
-73 SNALKASLNFM
+73 SNALKASLNFI

-94 LSKLASTVKTGFVN
+94 LSKLASTIKTGFVN
-108 AAKASITAIKEL
+108 AAKASITAVKNL

-185 AISFAQTTVKVIR
+185 AITFAQTTVKVIK
-198 SIPSAAKTAAVAVK
+198 SIPGAAKTAATAVK
-212 DSFVVAYKAAVVA
+212 NSFVVAYKAVVVA

-351 FSVLKL
+351 FSILRL
-357 AAALG
+357 AAAFG

-515 KAIAMLTKGIEEGTT
+515 RAIAMLTKGIEEGTT

-580 DVAKNTFKQ
+580 DVAKNAFKQ

-604 DMIQKIKELIPV
+604 DLIQKIKEFIPV
-616 MVKLAPTILKVVSA
+616 LIEWAPVLAKVAAGFVA
-630 MLALQAVSSVYVA
+630 FNIISSVYSKVAGLVMAFRGLASSGTLLGGIVNTVKGAFVGLKAALGSASVA
-643 FSNIGKMFVPLKN
+643 FGV
-656 GLFVI
+656 
-661 ATGFMKLAKTIRH
+661 
-674 PITAIKNLAFAIK
+674 ITA
-687 YFIVTS
+687 
-693 GAVIAIVG
+693 VIGSV
-701 AVIAVLYGMYAAFKE
+701 VAVLYGMYTAFKE
-716 NTANIK
+716 NTAGIK
-722 GFLSGMFDAVKN
+722 GFLSGMWDAVKN

-759 VLKYIGVGVW
+759 ILKYIGVGVW

-809 ALSGDLK
+809 ALQGDLK

-822 EQSKEAFVDAGSAI
+822 EQSKDAFVDAGSAI

-846 LTGTVEAFKQMG
+846 LTGTIESLKEMG
-858 GEAENTAKKTETSG
+858 GEAEKTGAKAETSN
-872 KKIKETLK
+872 KKIANSLK
-880 LVETTAK
+880 IVESTAK

-924 AAKDLYGQYQ
+924 SAKELYSQYQ
-934 ESSKKSQD
+934 ESAKKSQD
-942 KYSAAMEKA
+942 AYTAAMEKA
-951 QDLEGDKRKKAIADA
+951 QTLEGDKRKKAIADA
-966 NATLVAEIDKNNGTL
+966 NTALVSEINKNNGTL

-990 LLKENKWVDGT
+990 LLKGNKWVDGT

-1037 SNGKTLNEKERS
+1037 ANGKTLNEKERS

-1076 KKKKSDATTETEKAN
+1076 KKKKADASTETEKAN

-1106 AENLQKWAS
+1106 AGNLQKWAS
-1115 EMNTIIAN
+1115 EMNAIIAN

-1129 ETFAKGL
+1129 ETFANGL
-1136 SEMGNISD
+1136 SQLGNISD
-1144 EQLSAVWQDFVKVS
+1144 EQLSALWQNFVS
-1158 GSIDNTLAGLGA
+1158 TSTSIDNTLAGLAG
-1170 IMSQRG
+1170 IMGQRG
-1176 GEGVQAFV
+1176 GQGVQAFV

-1195 ALNINNDVMNT
+1195 ALNINNDV
-1206 LSTLPNGMFQN
+1206 LSTISSLPNGMFLN
-1217 GQSGK
+1217 GESGK
-1222 DQFIAAIKS
+1222 NQFLTAIKS
-1231 GDFQGAGKFLL
+1231 GDFQGAGKYLV
-1242 DGVKLGAS
+1242 DGVKMGTDS
-1250 PLPGEMNN
+1250 IDSEMK
-1258 IGKQGGNANA
+1258 IKGQTGGQNFA
-1268 DGLKSTAEA
+1268 DGVKGKEGAA
-1277 NKSAGA
+1277 KSAGSA
-1283 ELKNNA
+1283 VKNKA
-1289 KNGAFDPNLFKM
+1289 KEGATDPNAFKAV
-1301 TGANNASGFNGGI
+1301 GSKDSAGFNNGVMG
-1314 LDGKGNA
+1314 GKGGA
-1321 FSAGSGIGN
+1321 YSAGSSVGN
-1330 SAKSGAASVDSS
+1330 SAKAGAGSVDSS
-1342 GVGSDFASGYAQG
+1342 GVGSDFASGYVNG
-1355 IASGGMMVAG
+1355 ILSGMGAVGEAAG
-1365 AASALANKA
+1365 SLANKA
-1374 LAAVQKKQD
+1374 LQAVKDAQKSK
-1383 SHSPSKESKKLGG
+1383 SPSKKAKKLGG
-1396 DFGTGYSLGIAD
+1396 DFGSGYSLGIAS
-1408 KNKAVTKAANNLV
+1408 KTKAVNKAASNLV
-1421 ASALGTESQI
+1421 AGALGTESQI

-1450 HSKNKSVG
+1450 HSKNKSRG
-1458 QLKQAKALS
+1458 QLKQAKALN
-1467 SIEGYIGQQTNKLA
+1467 SIEGYIVQQTNRLA

-1504 TKQSKEYAASITEKM
+1504 TKQSKEYAALITEKM
-1519 QSYGSISNVDPE
+1519 KSYGSISNVDPE
-1531 NPQSIQAEMQKR
+1531 NPKSIQQEMQKR

-1564 DIISDILESGVEN
+1564 DIINDILESGVEN

-1607 KSMGNTAANAMY
+1607 KAMGNTAANAMY

-1639 LENTAKSIANT
+1639 LEKTAKSIANT

-1656 KALRIHSP
+1656 KALKIHSP

-1700 VVNAASNMTVPAIT
+1700 VVNAASNMTVPTIN

-1748 SNADLIKAIKES
+1748 SNADLIKAIQQS
-1760 GAKPVILNLDGEVL
+1760 GDRPINFYVDGKDIADNTNNHLGSSTSL
-1774 ANNSNNRIG
+1774 AFYG
-1783 SMTDL
+1783 K
-1788 GLYGGGLL
+1788 GL

>member
-26 KDLAKA
+26 KDLEKA

-108 AAKASITAIKEL
+108 AAKASITAVKNL

-185 AISFAQTTVKVIR
+185 AISFAQTTVKVIK
-198 SIPSAAKTAAVAVK
+198 SIPGAAKTAATAVK
-212 DSFVVAYKAAVVA
+212 NSFVVAYKAVVVA

-259 SAVASAAK
+259 SAVSSAAK

-351 FSVLKL
+351 FSILRL
-357 AAALG
+357 AAAFG

-394 AKDAQLVMTDL
+394 AKDAQLVMKDL

-429 GMKAANVKPVFTAI
+429 GMKAADVKPVFTAI

-481 VDAGVPAWQILANST
+481 VDAGVPAWKILANST

-515 KAIAMLTKGIEEGTT
+515 RAIAMLTKGIEEGTT

-568 AENLKGPIIQAL
+568 VENLKGPIIQAL
-580 DVAKNTFKQ
+580 DVAKNAFKQ

-604 DMIQKIKELIPV
+604 DLIQKIKEFIPV
-616 MVKLAPTILKVVSA
+616 LIEWAPLLAKVAAGFVAFNIL
-630 MLALQAVSSVYVA
+630 SSVYSKVA
-643 FSNIGKMFVPLKN
+643 GLVMAFRGLASSGTLLGGIVNTVKGSFLALKVAL
-656 GLFVI
+656 GSAAAAFGVI
-661 ATGFMKLAKTIRH
+661 I
-674 PITAIKNLAFAIK
+674 
-687 YFIVTS
+687 
-693 GAVIAIVG
+693 AVIG
-701 AVIAVLYGMYAAFKE
+701 AVIAVAYGMYVSFKE

-722 GFLSGMFDAVKN
+722 GFLSTMWDGVKN

-744 QIVSALKP
+744 QIVAALKP

-759 VLKYIGVGVW
+759 VLKYVGVAIW
-769 VAFGIVLATV
+769 ASLGLVLAAV

-790 LVAIKGLQGLYYAI
+790 LVAIKALQGLYYAI
-804 KAAFQ
+804 KAAFK
-809 ALSGDLK
+809 ALHWDLK

-822 EQSKEAFVDAGSAI
+822 EQSKDAFVEAGSAI

-858 GEAENTAKKTETSG
+858 GEAEKTAKKTETSG

-887 QTETTVSKS
+887 QTEITVSKS

-909 QYGNKLSEKTKSFLN
+909 QYGKKLSEKTESFLN
-924 AAKDLYGQYQ
+924 AAKDLYEQYQ
-934 ESSKKSQD
+934 EATIKSQD
-942 KYSAAMEKA
+942 KYSVAMEKA
-951 QDLEGDKRKKAIADA
+951 QSLEGDKRKKAIADA

-990 LLKENKWVDGT
+990 LLKGNKWVDGT

-1115 EMNTIIAN
+1115 EMNAIIAN

-1158 GSIDNTLAGLGA
+1158 GSIDNTLAGLA
-1170 IMSQRG
+1170 AVMSKRG

-1222 DQFIAAIKS
+1222 DQFITAIKS

-1301 TGANNASGFNGGI
+1301 TGSNNASGFNSGI

-1321 FSAGSGIGN
+1321 FSAGTGIGN
-1330 SAKSGAASVDSS
+1330 SAKSGAGSVDSS
-1342 GVGSDFASGYAQG
+1342 GVGSDFASGYVNG
-1355 IASGGMMVAG
+1355 ILSGMGAVGEAAG
-1365 AASALANKA
+1365 SLANKA
-1374 LAAVQKKQD
+1374 LQAVKDAQKSK
-1383 SHSPSKESKKLGG
+1383 SPSKKAKKLGG
-1396 DFGTGYSLGIAD
+1396 DFGSGYSLGIAS
-1408 KNKAVTKAANNLV
+1408 KTKAVNKAASNLV
-1421 ASALGTESQI
+1421 AGALGTESQI

-1450 HSKNKSVG
+1450 HSKNKSRG
-1458 QLKQAKALS
+1458 QLKQAKALN
-1467 SIEGYIGQQTNKLA
+1467 SIEGYIVQQTNRLA

-1519 QSYGSISNVDPE
+1519 QSYGSISNVDAE

-1673 FFTGGLGNGVLA
+1673 FFTDGLGNGVLA

-1700 VVNAASNMTVPAIT
+1700 VVNAASNLTVPAIT

>member
-15 KKADKQLDAFE
+15 TKADKQLDTFE

-59 DTFVNAFKSMGSAG
+59 DTFVNAFKSMGNAG
-73 SNALKASLNFM
+73 SNALKASLSFM
-84 RELPSNVQAA
+84 RELPANVGSA

-108 AAKASITAIKEL
+108 AAKASITAVKNL

-146 VSAVKVSINV
+146 MSAVKISINV

-167 GISIKSALVSSLQ
+167 GSSIKSALVSSLH
-180 AAKSA
+180 AAKTA
-185 AISFAQTTVKVIR
+185 AISFAQTTVKVIK
-198 SIPSAAKTAAVAVK
+198 SIPGAAKTAATAVK
-212 DSFVVAYKAAVVA
+212 NSFVVAYKAVVVA

-241 SATKS
+241 SVAKS
-246 AALAVSSAMKTAF
+246 AALAISSAMKTAF
-259 SAVASAAK
+259 SAVVSAAK

-274 SALKTGF
+274 TALTTGF
-281 SAVKSGAK
+281 SAIKSGAK
-289 AAGQAGISALK
+289 TAGQVGMSALK
-300 GLGNIAKSTGS
+300 GLGNVAKSTGS
-311 LIKSGLV
+311 LIKNGLV

-323 AKAAAKG
+323 ARSAAKG

-351 FSVLKL
+351 FSILRL
-357 AAALG
+357 AAAFG

-429 GMKAANVKPVFTAI
+429 GMQAANVKPVFTAI

-470 GVAYADDINRL
+470 GVAYSDDINRL

-580 DVAKNTFKQ
+580 DVAKNAFKQ

-722 GFLSGMFDAVKN
+722 GFLSGMWEAVKN

-822 EQSKEAFVDAGSAI
+822 EQSKDAFVDAGSTI

-846 LTGTVEAFKQMG
+846 LTGTIESLKEMG
-858 GEAENTAKKTETSG
+858 GEAEKTGTKAETSN
-872 KKIKETLK
+872 KKISSSLK
-880 LVETTAK
+880 LVESTAK
-887 QTETTVSKS
+887 QTEATVSKS
-896 NQAIDTMLSGGVD
+896 NQAIDTMLEGGID

-924 AAKDLYGQYQ
+924 SAKDLYSKYQ
-934 ESSKKSQD
+934 ESTQKSQE
-942 KYSAAMEKA
+942 KYTSAMEKA
-951 QDLEGDKRKKAIADA
+951 QSLEGEKRKKAIADA
-966 NATLVAEIDKNNGTL
+966 NKTLVDETTKNNSTL
-981 LTLQADYAK
+981 LALQSDYSNMLKTNRWAD
-990 LLKENKWVDGT
+990 GQ
-1001 ELTAQQKKFLQQQTA
+1001 ELTAQQKKFLQQQTT
-1016 DIQAELAKQNQLY
+1016 DIQTELAKQNQLY
-1029 VEGNLLKL
+1029 VEANLLRL
-1037 SNGKTLNEKERS
+1037 EQGKSLNEKERN
-1049 TSIEVQKS
+1049 TSLEVQKS
-1057 LYADRKKAV
+1057 LYEEKKKAV
-1066 ETGEKELADL
+1066 ETGEKSLADL
-1076 KKKKSDATTETEKAN
+1076 KKKKADASTETEKAN

-1099 TKKNKTL
+1099 TKKNQTL
-1106 AENLQKWAS
+1106 STNLKNWAS
-1115 EMNTIIAN
+1115 EMNSIIAN

-1129 ETFAKGL
+1129 QTFANGL
-1136 SEMGNISD
+1136 SQLGNISD
-1144 EQLSAVWQDFVKVS
+1144 EQLSALWQNFVS
-1158 GSIDNTLAGLGA
+1158 TSTSIDNTLAGLAG
-1170 IMSQRG
+1170 IMGQRG

-1195 ALNINNDVMNT
+1195 ALNINNDV
-1206 LSTLPNGMFQN
+1206 LSTISSLPNGMFLN
-1217 GQSGK
+1217 GENGK
-1222 DQFIAAIKS
+1222 NQFLTAIKS
-1231 GDFQGAGKFLL
+1231 GDFQGAGKYLV
-1242 DGVKLGAS
+1242 DGVKMGTDS
-1250 PLPGEMNN
+1250 IDSEMKTK
-1258 IGKQGGNANA
+1258 GQTGGQNFA
-1268 DGLKSTAEA
+1268 DGVKGKEGAA
-1277 NKSAGA
+1277 KSAGSA
-1283 ELKNNA
+1283 VKNKA
-1289 KNGAFDPNLFKM
+1289 KEGATDPNAFKAV
-1301 TGANNASGFNGGI
+1301 GSKDSAGFNNGVMG
-1314 LDGKGNA
+1314 GKGGA
-1321 FSAGSGIGN
+1321 YSAGSSVGN
-1330 SAKSGAASVDSS
+1330 SAKSGAGSVDSS
-1342 GVGSDFASGYAQG
+1342 GVGSDFASGYVNG
-1355 IASGGMMVAG
+1355 ILSGMGAVGRA
-1365 AASALANKA
+1365 AASLANKA

-1383 SHSPSKESKKLGG
+1383 SHSPAKKSKKLGG
-1396 DFGTGYSLGIAD
+1396 DFGSGYSLGIAS
-1408 KNKAVTKAANNLV
+1408 KTKAVNKAASNLV
-1421 ASALGTESQI
+1421 AGALGTESQI

-1450 HSKNKSVG
+1450 HSKNKSSG
-1458 QLKQAKALS
+1458 QLKQAKALN
-1467 SIEGYIGQQTNKLA
+1467 SIEGYIVQQTNRLA
-1481 ATAKKRDKVVAQL
+1481 ATAKKRD
-1494 KAANTKMADL
+1494 
-1504 TKQSKEYAASITEKM
+1504 
-1519 QSYGSISNVDPE
+1519 
-1531 NPQSIQAEMQKR
+1531 
-1543 LKEIKAFQ
+1543 
-1551 ANVEKLRKKGVSK
+1551 
-1564 DIISDILESGVEN
+1564 
-1577 GSSYAQA
+1577 
-1584 LAKSDAKTI
+1584 
-1593 KAINSTQ
+1593 
-1600 NQINSAS
+1600 
-1607 KSMGNTAANAMY
+1607 
-1619 SAGINAAKGLIN
+1619 
-1631 GLNSQKKQ
+1631 
-1639 LENTAKSIANT
+1639 
-1650 ITNSVK
+1650 
-1656 KALRIHSP
+1656 
-1664 SRVAIELGK
+1664 
-1673 FFTGGLGNGVLA
+1673 
-1685 GAKGAVQST
+1685 
-1694 NKMVDK
+1694 
-1700 VVNAASNMTVPAIT
+1700 
-1714 LPKISAE
+1714 
-1721 KALGLKSVDLNRT
+1721 
-1734 ITVKTIIDNKTKES
+1734 
-1748 SNADLIKAIKES
+1748 
-1760 GAKPVILNLDGEVL
+1760 
-1774 ANNSNNRIG
+1774 
-1783 SMTDL
+1783 
-1788 GLYGGGLL
+1788 

>member
-26 KDLAKA
+26 KDLEKA

-180 AAKSA
+180 AAKMA
-185 AISFAQTTVKVIR
+185 AISFAQTSVNVIK
-198 SIPSAAKTAAVAVK
+198 SIPGAAKTAAVAVK
-212 DSFVVAYKAAVVA
+212 NSFVVAYKAVVVA

-241 SATKS
+241 SAAKS

-259 SAVASAAK
+259 SAVVSAAK

-274 SALKTGF
+274 TALTTGF
-281 SAVKSGAK
+281 SAIKSGAK
-289 AAGQAGISALK
+289 TAGQVGISALK
-300 GLGNIAKSTGS
+300 GLGNIAKNTGS

-318 SGFNA
+318 SGFNT

-351 FSVLKL
+351 FSILKL
-357 AAALG
+357 AAAFG

-394 AKDAQLVMTDL
+394 AKDAQLVMKDL

-457 DQMTDAISALQAS
+457 DQMVDAISSLQSA
-470 GVAYADDINRL
+470 GVAYSDDINRL

-580 DVAKNTFKQ
+580 DVAKNAFKQ

-604 DMIQKIKELIPV
+604 DLIQKIKEFIPV
-616 MVKLAPTILKVVSA
+616 LIEWAPVLAKVAAGFVA
-630 MLALQAVSSVYVA
+630 FNIISSVYSKVAGLVMAFRGLASSGTLLGGIVNTVKGAFVGLKAALGSASVA
-643 FSNIGKMFVPLKN
+643 FGV
-656 GLFVI
+656 
-661 ATGFMKLAKTIRH
+661 
-674 PITAIKNLAFAIK
+674 ITA
-687 YFIVTS
+687 
-693 GAVIAIVG
+693 VIGTV
-701 AVIAVLYGMYAAFKE
+701 VAVLYGMYTAFKE
-716 NTANIK
+716 NTAGIK
-722 GFLSGMFDAVKN
+722 GFLSGMWDAVKN

-759 VLKYIGVGVW
+759 ILKYIGVGVW

-779 VDIIQVLARIV
+779 VDVVQVLTRIV
-790 LVAIKGLQGLYYAI
+790 LVAIKALQGLYYAI
-804 KAAFQ
+804 KAAFL
-809 ALSGDLK
+809 AMRFDIK

-822 EQSKEAFVDAGSAI
+822 EQSKDAFVEAGTAI
-836 KDAFNKDNYA
+836 KDAFNTDNYA
-846 LTGTVEAFKQMG
+846 LTGTIESLKEMG
-858 GEAENTAKKTETSG
+858 GEAEKTGTKAETSN
-872 KKIKETLK
+872 KKIANSLK
-880 LVETTAK
+880 IVESTAK

-896 NQAIDTMLSGGVD
+896 NQAIDTMLSGDVD
-909 QYGNKLSEKTKSFLN
+909 QYGNKLNEKTKSFLN
-924 AAKDLYGQYQ
+924 AAKELYSQYQ
-934 ESSKKSQD
+934 ESAQKSQD
-942 KYSAAMEKA
+942 KYTVAMEKA
-951 QDLEGDKRKKAIADA
+951 QSLEGDKRKKAIADA
-966 NATLVAEIDKNNGTL
+966 NTSLVSEINKNNGTL

-990 LLKENKWVDGT
+990 LLKGNKWVDGT

-1037 SNGKTLNEKERS
+1037 ANGKTLNEKERS

-1076 KKKKSDATTETEKAN
+1076 KKKKSDASTETEKAN

-1106 AENLQKWAS
+1106 SANLQNWAT
-1115 EMNTIIAN
+1115 EMNAIVAN

-1144 EQLSAVWQDFVKVS
+1144 EQLGAVWQDFVKVS
-1158 GSIDNTLAGLGA
+1158 GSIDNTLAGLAA

-1176 GEGVQAFV
+1176 GEGVQGFV

-1195 ALNINNDVMNT
+1195 ASKVNDDVLKT
-1206 LSTLPNGMFQN
+1206 ISSLPNSMFLN

-1222 DQFIAAIKS
+1222 DQFIAAVKS

-1242 DGVKLGAS
+1242 DGVKMGAE
-1250 PLPGEMNN
+1250 PLPGEMDKN
-1258 IGKQGGNANA
+1258 GKTSGNAQAN
-1268 DGLKSTAEA
+1268 GLKGTKEA
-1277 NKSAGA
+1277 NKKAGA

-1289 KNGAFDPNLFKM
+1289 KSGAFDPNLFKM
-1301 TGANNASGFNGGI
+1301 TGSKNSSGFNNGI
-1314 LDGKGNA
+1314 LVGKDGA
-1321 FSAGSGIGN
+1321 FSAGSSVGG
-1330 SAKSGAASVDSS
+1330 SAKSGADSVDST
-1342 GVGSDFASGYAQG
+1342 GVGSDFASGYVNG
-1355 IASGGMMVAG
+1355 ILSGMGKVAEA
-1365 AASALANKA
+1365 AASLASKA

-1383 SHSPSKESKKLGG
+1383 SHSPAKKSKKLGG
-1396 DFGTGYSLGIAD
+1396 YFGSGYSLGIAS
-1408 KNKAVTKAANNLV
+1408 KTKAVNKAASNLV
-1421 ASALGTESQI
+1421 AGALGTEKQI

-1443 SAIDAGL
+1443 TAIDAGL
-1450 HSKNKSVG
+1450 HSKNKSRG
-1458 QLKQAKALS
+1458 QLKQAKALN
-1467 SIEGYIGQQTNKLA
+1467 SIEGYIAQQTNRLA

-1531 NPQSIQAEMQKR
+1531 NPKSIQQEMQKR
-1543 LKEIKAFQ
+1543 LKEIRAFQ

-1564 DIISDILESGVEN
+1564 DIINDILEAGVEN

-1639 LENTAKSIANT
+1639 LEKTAKSIANT

-1656 KALRIHSP
+1656 KALKIHSP
-1664 SRVAIELGK
+1664 SRVGIELGK

-1700 VVNAASNMTVPAIT
+1700 VVNAASNMTVPTIN

-1748 SNADLIKAIKES
+1748 SNADLIKAIQQS
-1760 GAKPVILNLDGEVL
+1760 GDRPIIFNVDGKDIADNTNNHLGSSASL
-1774 ANNSNNRIG
+1774 AFYG
-1783 SMTDL
+1783 K
-1788 GLYGGGLL
+1788 GL

>member
-26 KDLAKA
+26 QDLAKA

-156 IKSIPSAIKSA
+156 IKSIPGAIKSA

-185 AISFAQTTVKVIR
+185 AISFAQTTVKVIK
-198 SIPSAAKTAAVAVK
+198 SIPGAAKTAATAVK
-212 DSFVVAYKAAVVA
+212 NSFVVAYKAVVVA

-330 AGAGMREALKNSVEK
+330 AGTGMREALKNSVEK

-351 FSVLKL
+351 FSILRL
-357 AAALG
+357 AAAFG

-481 VDAGVPAWQILANST
+481 VEAGVPAWQILANST

-580 DVAKNTFKQ
+580 DVAKNAFKQ

-604 DMIQKIKELIPV
+604 DLIQKIKEFIPV
-616 MVKLAPTILKVVSA
+616 LIEWAPVLAKVAAGFVA
-630 MLALQAVSSVYVA
+630 FNIISSVYSKVA
-643 FSNIGKMFVPLKN
+643 GLVMAFRGLASSGTLLGGIVNTVKGSFLALKVAL
-656 GLFVI
+656 GSAAAAFGVI
-661 ATGFMKLAKTIRH
+661 I
-674 PITAIKNLAFAIK
+674 
-687 YFIVTS
+687 
-693 GAVIAIVG
+693 AVIG
-701 AVIAVLYGMYAAFKE
+701 AVIAVAYGMYVSFKE

-722 GFLSGMFDAVKN
+722 GFLSTMWDGVKN

-744 QIVSALKP
+744 QIVAALKP

-759 VLKYIGVGVW
+759 VLKYVGVAIW
-769 VAFGIVLATV
+769 ASLGLVLAAV

-790 LVAIKGLQGLYYAI
+790 LVAIKALQGLYYAI

-809 ALSGDLK
+809 ALHWDLK

-822 EQSKEAFVDAGSAI
+822 EQSKDAFVEAGSAI

-858 GEAENTAKKTETSG
+858 GEAEKTAKKTETSG

-909 QYGNKLSEKTKSFLN
+909 QYGKKLSEKTESFLN
-924 AAKDLYGQYQ
+924 AAKDLYEQYQ
-934 ESSKKSQD
+934 EATIKSQD
-942 KYSAAMEKA
+942 KYSVAMEKA
-951 QDLEGDKRKKAIADA
+951 QSLEGDKRKKAIADA

-990 LLKENKWVDGT
+990 LLKGNKWVDGT

-1076 KKKKSDATTETEKAN
+1076 KKKKSDASTETEKAN

-1106 AENLQKWAS
+1106 STNLQNWAT
-1115 EMNTIIAN
+1115 EMNAIVAN
-1123 GGTLNA
+1123 GGTLTA

-1144 EQLSAVWQDFVKVS
+1144 EQLGAVWQDFVKAS
-1158 GSIDNTLAGLGA
+1158 GSIDNTLAGLAA

-1176 GEGVQAFV
+1176 GEGVQGFV

-1195 ALNINNDVMNT
+1195 ASKVNDDVLKT
-1206 LSTLPNGMFQN
+1206 ISSLPNSMFLN

-1222 DQFIAAIKS
+1222 DQFIAAVKS

-1242 DGVKLGAS
+1242 DGVKMGAE
-1250 PLPGEMNN
+1250 PLPGEMDKN
-1258 IGKQGGNANA
+1258 GKTSGNAQAN
-1268 DGLKSTAEA
+1268 GLKGTKEA
-1277 NKSAGA
+1277 NKKAGA

-1289 KNGAFDPNLFKM
+1289 KSGAFDPNLFKM
-1301 TGANNASGFNGGI
+1301 TGSKNSSGFNNGI
-1314 LDGKGNA
+1314 LVGKDGA
-1321 FSAGSGIGN
+1321 FSAGSSVGG
-1330 SAKSGAASVDSS
+1330 SAKSGADSVDST
-1342 GVGSDFASGYAQG
+1342 GVGSDFASGYVNG
-1355 IASGGMMVAG
+1355 ILSGMGKVAEA
-1365 AASALANKA
+1365 AASLASKA

-1383 SHSPSKESKKLGG
+1383 SHSPAKKSKKLGG
-1396 DFGTGYSLGIAD
+1396 DFGSGYSLGIAS
-1408 KNKAVTKAANNLV
+1408 KTKAVNKAASNLV
-1421 ASALGTESQI
+1421 AGALGTEKQI

-1443 SAIDAGL
+1443 TAIDAGL
-1450 HSKNKSVG
+1450 HSKNKSRG
-1458 QLKQAKALS
+1458 QLKQAKALN
-1467 SIEGYIGQQTNKLA
+1467 SIEGYIAQQTSRLA

-1519 QSYGSISNVDPE
+1519 QSYGSISNVDAE

-1639 LENTAKSIANT
+1639 LEKTAKSIAST

-1673 FFTGGLGNGVLA
+1673 FFTDGLGNGVLA

-1700 VVNAASNMTVPAIT
+1700 VVNAASNLTVPAIT

>member
-26 KDLAKA
+26 KDFAKA

-185 AISFAQTTVKVIR
+185 AISFAQTTVKVIK
-198 SIPSAAKTAAVAVK
+198 SIPGAAKTAAVAVK
-212 DSFVVAYKAAVVA
+212 DSFVVAYKAVVVA

-259 SAVASAAK
+259 SAVVSAAK

-274 SALKTGF
+274 TALTNGF
-281 SAVKSGAK
+281 SAIKSGAK
-289 AAGQAGISALK
+289 TAGQVGISALK
-300 GLGNIAKSTGS
+300 GLGNAAKSTGS
-311 LIKSGLV
+311 LIKNGLV

-323 AKAAAKG
+323 ARSAAKG

-351 FSVLKL
+351 FSILRL
-357 AAALG
+357 AAAFG

-429 GMKAANVKPVFTAI
+429 GMQAANVKPVFTAI

-457 DQMTDAISALQAS
+457 DRMTDAISALQAS
-470 GVAYADDINRL
+470 GVAYSDDINRL

-580 DVAKNTFKQ
+580 DVAKNAFKQ

-604 DMIQKIKELIPV
+604 DLIQKIKEFIPV
-616 MVKLAPTILKVVSA
+616 LIEWAPVLAKVAAGFVA
-630 MLALQAVSSVYVA
+630 FNIISSVYSKVAGLVMAFRGLASSGTLLGGIVNTVKGAFVGLKAALGSASVA
-643 FSNIGKMFVPLKN
+643 FGV
-656 GLFVI
+656 
-661 ATGFMKLAKTIRH
+661 
-674 PITAIKNLAFAIK
+674 ITA
-687 YFIVTS
+687 
-693 GAVIAIVG
+693 VIGTV
-701 AVIAVLYGMYAAFKE
+701 VAVLYGMYTAFKE
-716 NTANIK
+716 NTAGIK
-722 GFLSGMFDAVKN
+722 GFLSGMWDAVKN

-759 VLKYIGVGVW
+759 ILKYIGVGVW

-809 ALSGDLK
+809 ALQGDLK

-822 EQSKEAFVDAGSAI
+822 EQSKDAFVDAGSAI

-846 LTGTVEAFKQMG
+846 LTGTIESLKEMG
-858 GEAENTAKKTETSG
+858 GEAEKTGAKAETSN
-872 KKIKETLK
+872 KKIANSLK
-880 LVETTAK
+880 IVESTAK

-924 AAKDLYGQYQ
+924 SAKELYSQYQ
-934 ESSKKSQD
+934 ESAKKSQD
-942 KYSAAMEKA
+942 AYTAAMEKA
-951 QDLEGDKRKKAIADA
+951 QTLEGDKRKKAIADA
-966 NATLVAEIDKNNGTL
+966 NATLVAEIDKNNGTI

-990 LLKENKWVDGT
+990 LLKDNKWVDGT

-1037 SNGKTLNEKERS
+1037 ANGKTLNEKERA

-1057 LYADRKKAV
+1057 LYGDRKKAV

-1076 KKKKSDATTETEKAN
+1076 KRKKSDATTETEKAN

-1106 AENLQKWAS
+1106 AGNLQKWAS
-1115 EMNTIIAN
+1115 EMNAIIAN

-1144 EQLSAVWQDFVKVS
+1144 EQLGAVWQDFVKVS
-1158 GSIDNTLAGLGA
+1158 GSIDNTLAGLA
-1170 IMSQRG
+1170 AVMSQRG

-1195 ALNINNDVMNT
+1195 ALKINDDVLNT
-1206 LSTLPNGMFQN
+1206 ISGLPNSMFLN

-1222 DQFIAAIKS
+1222 DQFLLAIKS

-1242 DGVKLGAS
+1242 DGVKMGAD
-1250 PLPGEMNN
+1250 PLPGEMEKN
-1258 IGKQGGNANA
+1258 GKKSGDAQAKGV
-1268 DGLKSTAEA
+1268 KSTAEA
-1277 NKSAGA
+1277 NKSAGK
-1283 ELKNNA
+1283 EIKNNA
-1289 KNGAFDPNLFKM
+1289 KSGAFDPNLFKM
-1301 TGANNASGFNGGI
+1301 TGSKNSSGFNNGI
-1314 LDGKGNA
+1314 LGGKDGA
-1321 FSAGSGIGN
+1321 FSAGTSVGG

-1342 GVGSDFASGYAQG
+1342 GVGSDFASGYVNG
-1355 IASGGMMVAG
+1355 ILSGMGAVGEA
-1365 AASALANKA
+1365 AASLANKA

-1396 DFGTGYSLGIAD
+1396 DFGSGYSLGIAN
-1408 KNKAVTKAANNLV
+1408 KNKAVTKAASNLV

-1450 HSKNKSVG
+1450 HSKNKSTG
-1458 QLKQAKALS
+1458 QLKQAKALN
-1467 SIEGYIGQQTNKLA
+1467 SIESYIAQQTNKLA

-1519 QSYGSISNVDPE
+1519 QSYGSISNVDPD
-1531 NPQSIQAEMQKR
+1531 NPKSIQQEMQKR

-1564 DIISDILESGVEN
+1564 DIINDILEAGVEN

-1639 LENTAKSIANT
+1639 LEKTAKSIANT

-1700 VVNAASNMTVPAIT
+1700 VVNAASNMTVPTIT

-1748 SNADLIKAIKES
+1748 SNADLIKALKQS
-1760 GAKPVILNLDGEVL
+1760 GDRPIIFNVDGKDIADNTNNHLGSSASL
-1774 ANNSNNRIG
+1774 AFYG
-1783 SMTDL
+1783 K
-1788 GLYGGGLL
+1788 GL

>member
-26 KDLAKA
+26 KDLEKA

-108 AAKASITAIKEL
+108 AAKASITVIKEL

-185 AISFAQTTVKVIR
+185 AISFAQTTVKVIK
-198 SIPSAAKTAAVAVK
+198 SIPVAAKTAATAVK
-212 DSFVVAYKAAVVA
+212 NSFVVAYKAVVVA

-351 FSVLKL
+351 FSILRL
-357 AAALG
+357 AAAFG

-481 VDAGVPAWQILANST
+481 VEAGVPAWQILANST

-580 DVAKNTFKQ
+580 DVAKNAFKQ

-604 DMIQKIKELIPV
+604 DLIQKIKEFIPV
-616 MVKLAPTILKVVSA
+616 LIEWAPVLAKVAAGFVA
-630 MLALQAVSSVYVA
+630 FNIISSVYSKVA
-643 FSNIGKMFVPLKN
+643 GLVMAFRGLASSGTLLGGIVNTVKGSFLALKVAL
-656 GLFVI
+656 GSAAAAFGVI
-661 ATGFMKLAKTIRH
+661 I
-674 PITAIKNLAFAIK
+674 
-687 YFIVTS
+687 
-693 GAVIAIVG
+693 AVIG
-701 AVIAVLYGMYAAFKE
+701 AVIAVAYGMYVSFKE

-722 GFLSGMFDAVKN
+722 GFLSTMWDGVKN

-744 QIVSALKP
+744 QIVAALKP

-759 VLKYIGVGVW
+759 VLKYVGVAIW
-769 VAFGIVLATV
+769 ASLGLVLAAV

-790 LVAIKGLQGLYYAI
+790 LVAIKALQGLYYAI

-809 ALSGDLK
+809 ALHWDLK

-822 EQSKEAFVDAGSAI
+822 EQSKDAFVEAGSAI

-858 GEAENTAKKTETSG
+858 GEAEKTAKKTETSG

-909 QYGNKLSEKTKSFLN
+909 QYGKKLSEKTESFLN
-924 AAKDLYGQYQ
+924 AAKDLYEQYQ
-934 ESSKKSQD
+934 EATIKSQD
-942 KYSAAMEKA
+942 KYSVAMEKA
-951 QDLEGDKRKKAIADA
+951 QSLEGDKRKKAIADA

-990 LLKENKWVDGT
+990 LLKGNKWVDGT

-1115 EMNTIIAN
+1115 EMNAIIAN

-1158 GSIDNTLAGLGA
+1158 GSIDNTLAGLA
-1170 IMSQRG
+1170 AVMSRRG

-1195 ALNINNDVMNT
+1195 ALNINDDVMNT

-1222 DQFIAAIKS
+1222 DQFITAIKS

-1301 TGANNASGFNGGI
+1301 TGSNNASGFNSGI

-1321 FSAGSGIGN
+1321 FSAGTGIGN
-1330 SAKSGAASVDSS
+1330 SAKSGAGSVDSS
-1342 GVGSDFASGYAQG
+1342 GVGSDFASGYVNG
-1355 IASGGMMVAG
+1355 ILSGMGAVGEA
-1365 AASALANKA
+1365 AASLASKA

-1383 SHSPSKESKKLGG
+1383 SHSPAKKSKKLGG
-1396 DFGTGYSLGIAD
+1396 DFGTGYSLGISE

-1458 QLKQAKALS
+1458 QLKQAKALN

-1519 QSYGSISNVDPE
+1519 QSYGSISNVDAE

-1673 FFTGGLGNGVLA
+1673 FFTDGLGNGVLA

-1700 VVNAASNMTVPAIT
+1700 VVNAASNLTVPAIT

>member
-15 KKADKQLDAFE
+15 TKADKQLDTFE

-59 DTFVNAFKSMGSAG
+59 DTFVNAFKSMGNAG
-73 SNALKASLNFM
+73 SNALKASLSFM
-84 RELPSNVQAA
+84 RELPANVGSA

-108 AAKASITAIKEL
+108 AAKASITAVKNL

-146 VSAVKVSINV
+146 VSAVKTSINV
-156 IKSIPSAIKSA
+156 IKSIPGAIKSA
-167 GISIKSALVSSLQ
+167 GSSIKSALVSSLH
-180 AAKSA
+180 AAKTA
-185 AISFAQTTVKVIR
+185 AISFAQTTVKVIK
-198 SIPSAAKTAAVAVK
+198 SIPGAAKTAATAVK
-212 DSFVVAYKAAVVA
+212 NSFVVAYKAVVVA

-259 SAVASAAK
+259 SAVVSAAK

-274 SALKTGF
+274 TALTNGF
-281 SAVKSGAK
+281 SAIKSGAK
-289 AAGQAGISALK
+289 TAGQVGISALK
-300 GLGNIAKSTGS
+300 GLGNAAKSTGS
-311 LIKSGLV
+311 LIKNGLV

-323 AKAAAKG
+323 AKSAAKG

-351 FSVLKL
+351 FSILRL
-357 AAALG
+357 AAAFG

-429 GMKAANVKPVFTAI
+429 GMQAANVKPVFTAI

-470 GVAYADDINRL
+470 GVAYSDDINRL

-580 DVAKNTFKQ
+580 DVAKNAFKQ
-589 FAAVTASPEF
+589 FASVTASPEF

-616 MVKLAPTILKVVSA
+616 LIELAPILAKVA
-630 MLALQAVSSVYVA
+630 AGFIAFNIISSVYSKIAGLVGAIKGLASSGSLLGSIINTVRGSFLALKVA
-643 FSNIGKMFVPLKN
+643 LGSATAAFG
-656 GLFVI
+656 VI
-661 ATGFMKLAKTIRH
+661 A
-674 PITAIKNLAFAIK
+674 
-687 YFIVTS
+687 
-693 GAVIAIVG
+693 AVIG

-822 EQSKEAFVDAGSAI
+822 EQSKDAFVDAGSAI

-846 LTGTVEAFKQMG
+846 LTGTIESLKEMG
-858 GEAENTAKKTETSG
+858 GEAEKTGTKAETSN
-872 KKIKETLK
+872 KKISSSLK
-880 LVETTAK
+880 LVESTAK
-887 QTETTVSKS
+887 QTEATVSKS

-909 QYGNKLSEKTKSFLN
+909 QYGNKLNEKTKSFLN
-924 AAKDLYGQYQ
+924 AAKELYSNYQ
-934 ESSKKSQD
+934 ESAQKSQD
-942 KYSAAMEKA
+942 KYTAAMEKA
-951 QDLEGDKRKKAIADA
+951 QSLEGEKRKKVIADA

-981 LTLQADYAK
+981 LTLQEDYAK
-990 LLKENKWVDGT
+990 LLKDNKWVDGT

-1037 SNGKTLNEKERS
+1037 ANGKTLNEKERA

-1057 LYADRKKAV
+1057 LYGDRKKAV

-1076 KKKKSDATTETEKAN
+1076 KRKKSDATTETEKAN

-1106 AENLQKWAS
+1106 AGNLQKWAS
-1115 EMNTIIAN
+1115 EMNAIIAN

-1144 EQLSAVWQDFVKVS
+1144 EQLGAVWQDFVKVS
-1158 GSIDNTLAGLGA
+1158 GSIDNTLAGLA
-1170 IMSQRG
+1170 AVMSQRG

-1195 ALNINNDVMNT
+1195 ALKINDDVLNT
-1206 LSTLPNGMFQN
+1206 ISGLPNSMFLN

-1222 DQFIAAIKS
+1222 DQFLLAIKS

-1242 DGVKLGAS
+1242 DGVKMGAD
-1250 PLPGEMNN
+1250 PLPGEMEKN
-1258 IGKQGGNANA
+1258 GKKSGDAQAKGV
-1268 DGLKSTAEA
+1268 KSTAEA
-1277 NKSAGA
+1277 NKSAGK
-1283 ELKNNA
+1283 EIKNNA
-1289 KNGAFDPNLFKM
+1289 KSGAFDPNLFKM
-1301 TGANNASGFNGGI
+1301 TGSKNSSGFNNGI
-1314 LDGKGNA
+1314 LGGKDGA
-1321 FSAGSGIGN
+1321 FSAGTSVGG

-1342 GVGSDFASGYAQG
+1342 GVGSDFAAGFANGIRSG
-1355 IASGGMMVAG
+1355 AG
-1365 AASALANKA
+1365 AVGEAAASIAAKA

-1383 SHSPSKESKKLGG
+1383 SHSPSKKSKKLGG
-1396 DFGTGYSLGIAD
+1396 DFGSGYSLGIAS
-1408 KNKAVTKAANNLV
+1408 KTKAVTKAASNLV
-1421 ASALGTESQI
+1421 AGALGTEKQI
-1431 KKLSSTLKDKIS
+1431 KKLSSTLKDKVS

-1450 HSKNKSVG
+1450 HSKNKSRG
-1458 QLKQAKALS
+1458 QLKQAKALN
-1467 SIEGYIGQQTNKLA
+1467 SIEGYIAQQTNKLA

-1564 DIISDILESGVEN
+1564 DIINDILEAGVEN

-1619 SAGINAAKGLIN
+1619 SAGINAAKGLIS

-1639 LENTAKSIANT
+1639 LEKTAKSIANT

-1656 KALRIHSP
+1656 KALKIHSP

-1694 NKMVDK
+1694 SKMVDK
-1700 VVNAASNMTVPAIT
+1700 VVNAASNMTVPTIN

-1748 SNADLIKAIKES
+1748 SNADLIKAIQQS
-1760 GAKPVILNLDGEVL
+1760 GDRPIIFNVDGKDIADNTNNHLGSSTSL
-1774 ANNSNNRIG
+1774 AFYG
-1783 SMTDL
+1783 K
-1788 GLYGGGLL
+1788 GL

>member
-15 KKADKQLDAFE
+15 KKADKRLDAFE

-73 SNALKASLNFM
+73 SNALKASLSFM

-94 LSKLASTVKTGFVN
+94 LSKLASTVKNGYVN
-108 AAKASITAIKEL
+108 AAKASITAVKNL

-146 VSAVKVSINV
+146 VSAVKISINV

-167 GISIKSALVSSLQ
+167 GSSIKSALVSSLQ
-180 AAKSA
+180 AAKMA
-185 AISFAQTTVKVIR
+185 AISFAQTSVNVIK
-198 SIPSAAKTAAVAVK
+198 SIPGAAKTAAVAVK
-212 DSFVVAYKAAVVA
+212 DSFVVAYKAVVVA

-241 SATKS
+241 NATKS
-246 AALAVSSAMKTAF
+246 AALAISSAMKTAF

-311 LIKSGLV
+311 LIKTGLV

-351 FSVLKL
+351 FSILRL

-470 GVAYADDINRL
+470 GVAYSDDINRL

-530 GMAGNTAKMAGL
+530 GMAGNTAKMSGL

-580 DVAKNTFKQ
+580 DVAKNAFKQ

-604 DMIQKIKELIPV
+604 DLVQKIKEFIPV
-616 MVKLAPTILKVVSA
+616 LIEWAPLLAKVAAGFVA
-630 MLALQAVSSVYVA
+630 FNIISSVYSKIA
-643 FSNIGKMFVPLKN
+643 
-656 GLFVI
+656 GLV
-661 ATGFMKLAKTIRH
+661 G
-674 PITAIKNLAFAIK
+674 AIKGLASSGSLLSGVVNAVRGSFLALKVALGSAAAAFGVVLAVI
-687 YFIVTS
+687 
-693 GAVIAIVG
+693 GAVV
-701 AVIAVLYGMYAAFKE
+701 AVLYGMYAAFKE

-722 GFLSGMFDAVKN
+722 GFLSGMWDAVKN

-759 VLKYIGVGVW
+759 ILKYVGVGVW

-809 ALSGDLK
+809 ALQGDLK

-822 EQSKEAFVDAGSAI
+822 EQSKDAFVDAGSAI

-846 LTGTVEAFKQMG
+846 LTGTIESLKEIG
-858 GEAENTAKKTETSG
+858 GEAEKTGTKAETSN
-872 KKIKETLK
+872 KKIANSLK
-880 LVETTAK
+880 IVESTAK

-896 NQAIDTMLSGGVD
+896 NQAIDTMLSGGID

-924 AAKDLYGQYQ
+924 SAKELYSQYQ
-934 ESSKKSQD
+934 ESAKKSQD
-942 KYSAAMEKA
+942 AYTAAMEKA
-951 QDLEGDKRKKAIADA
+951 QTLEGDKRKKAIADA

-990 LLKENKWVDGT
+990 LLKGNKWVDGT

-1222 DQFIAAIKS
+1222 DQFITAIKS

-1242 DGVKLGAS
+1242 DGVTLGAS

-1321 FSAGSGIGN
+1321 FSAGTGIGN
-1330 SAKSGAASVDSS
+1330 SAKDGAASVDSS
-1342 GVGSDFASGYAQG
+1342 GVGSDFASGYKNG
-1355 IASGGMMVAG
+1355 ILGGIGAVVSA
-1365 AASALANKA
+1365 AASLAQKA
-1374 LAAVQKKQD
+1374 IAAVQKKQN
-1383 SHSPSKESKKLGG
+1383 SHSPSKETTKLGG
-1396 DFGTGYSLGIAD
+1396 DFGTGYSLGISS
-1408 KNKAVTKAANNLV
+1408 KTKAVTKAASNLV
-1421 ASALGTESQI
+1421 AGALGTESQI
-1431 KKLSSTLKDKIS
+1431 KKLSSSLKDKIS

-1450 HSKNKSVG
+1450 HSKNKSRS
-1458 QLKQAKALS
+1458 QLKQAKALN
-1467 SIEGYIGQQTNKLA
+1467 SIEGYIVQQTNRLA

-1519 QSYGSISNVDPE
+1519 KSYGSISNVDPE
-1531 NPQSIQAEMQKR
+1531 NPQSIQTEMQKR

-1551 ANVEKLRKKGVSK
+1551 SNVEKLRKKGVSK
-1564 DIISDILESGVEN
+1564 DIINDILEAGVEN

-1639 LENTAKSIANT
+1639 LEKTAKSIANT

-1664 SRVAIELGK
+1664 SRVAVELGK

-1700 VVNAASNMTVPAIT
+1700 VVNAASNMTVPTIN

-1721 KALGLKSVDLNRT
+1721 KALGLKSVDINRT

-1748 SNADLIKAIKES
+1748 SNADLIKAIQQS
-1760 GAKPVILNLDGEVL
+1760 GDRPIIFNVDGKNLAEN
-1774 ANNSNNRIG
+1774 ANNRIG
-1783 SMTDL
+1783 TMGNL

>member
-1 MSDGSV
+1 MGDGSV

-37 AALDKAYREAVSD
+37 EALDKAYREAVSD

-59 DTFVNAFKSMGSAG
+59 DTFVNAFKSMGNAG

-146 VSAVKVSINV
+146 VSAVKISINV
-156 IKSIPSAIKSA
+156 IKSIPGAIKSA

-180 AAKSA
+180 AAKTA
-185 AISFAQTTVKVIR
+185 AISFAQTTVNVIK
-198 SIPSAAKTAAVAVK
+198 SIPGAARTAADAVK
-212 DSFVVAYKAAVVA
+212 NSFVVAYKAVVVA

-241 SATKS
+241 NATKS

-259 SAVASAAK
+259 SAVVSAAK

-274 SALKTGF
+274 SALTTGF

-311 LIKSGLV
+311 LIKTGLV

-580 DVAKNTFKQ
+580 DVAKNAFKQ

-604 DMIQKIKELIPV
+604 DLVQKIKEFIPILIEWAPV
-616 MVKLAPTILKVVSA
+616 LAKVAAGFVAFNIL
-630 MLALQAVSSVYVA
+630 SSVYSKVA
-643 FSNIGKMFVPLKN
+643 GLVMAFRGLASSGTLLGGIVNTVKGSFLALKVAL
-656 GLFVI
+656 GSSVAAFGVVI
-661 ATGFMKLAKTIRH
+661 A
-674 PITAIKNLAFAIK
+674 
-687 YFIVTS
+687 V
-693 GAVIAIVG
+693 VG
-701 AVIAVLYGMYAAFKE
+701 AVIAVIYGMYVAFKE

-722 GFLSGMFDAVKN
+722 GFLSTMWDGVKN

-744 QIVSALKP
+744 QIVAALKP

-759 VLKYIGVGVW
+759 VLKYVGVAIW
-769 VAFGIVLATV
+769 AALGLVLAAV
-779 VDIIQVLARIV
+779 VDVIQVLARIV
-790 LVAIKGLQGLYYAI
+790 LVAIKALQGLYYAI

-809 ALSGDLK
+809 ALDGDLK

-822 EQSKEAFVDAGSAI
+822 EQSKDAFVDAGSAI

-858 GEAENTAKKTETSG
+858 GEAEKTAKKTETSS
-872 KKIKETLK
+872 KKIKDTLK
-880 LVETTAK
+880 LVESTAK

-924 AAKDLYGQYQ
+924 SAKELYSQYQ
-934 ESSKKSQD
+934 ESAKKSQD
-942 KYSAAMEKA
+942 AYTAAMEKA

-966 NATLVAEIDKNNGTL
+966 NKTLVDETTKNNSTL
-981 LTLQADYAK
+981 LTLQSDYSK
-990 LLKENKWVDGT
+990 MLKTNRWVDGQ
-1001 ELTAQQKKFLQQQTA
+1001 ELTAQQKKFLQQQTT

-1029 VEGNLLKL
+1029 VEANLLRL
-1037 SNGKTLNEKERS
+1037 EQGKSLNEKERN
-1049 TSIEVQKS
+1049 TSLEVQKS
-1057 LYADRKKAV
+1057 LYEEKKKAV
-1066 ETGEKELADL
+1066 ETGEKSLADL
-1076 KKKKSDATTETEKAN
+1076 KKKKADASTETEKAN

-1106 AENLQKWAS
+1106 STNLKNWAT
-1115 EMNTIIAN
+1115 EMNAIIAN

-1129 ETFAKGL
+1129 ETFASGL
-1136 SEMGNISD
+1136 SQLGNISD
-1144 EQLSAVWQDFVKVS
+1144 EQLSALWQNFVS
-1158 GSIDNTLAGLGA
+1158 TSTSIDNTLAGLAG
-1170 IMSQRG
+1170 IMGQRG

-1222 DQFIAAIKS
+1222 DQFITAIKS

-1258 IGKQGGNANA
+1258 IGKESGNANA

-1277 NKSAGA
+1277 NKNAGA

-1289 KNGAFDPNLFKM
+1289 KNGAFDPNLFQM
-1301 TGANNASGFNGGI
+1301 TGANNATGFNSGI
-1314 LDGKGNA
+1314 SDGKGNA
-1321 FSAGSGIGN
+1321 FSAGTDIGN

-1342 GVGSDFASGYAQG
+1342 GIGSDFASGYAQG
-1355 IASGGMMVAG
+1355 ITNGGAMVAG
-1365 AASALANKA
+1365 AASALASKA

-1383 SHSPSKESKKLGG
+1383 SHSPAKESKKLGG
-1396 DFGTGYSLGIAD
+1396 DFGSGYSLGIAD

-1450 HSKNKSVG
+1450 HSKNKSAS

-1467 SIEGYIGQQTNKLA
+1467 SIEGYIAQQTNKLA
-1481 ATAKKRDKVVAQL
+1481 ETAKKRDKVVAQL

-1504 TKQSKEYAASITEKM
+1504 AKQSKEYAASITEKM

-1577 GSSYAQA
+1577 GSSYAEA

-1760 GAKPVILNLDGEVL
+1760 GAKPVIINLDGEVL

>member
-185 AISFAQTTVKVIR
+185 AISFAQTTVKVIK
-198 SIPSAAKTAAVAVK
+198 SIPGAAKTAATAVK
-212 DSFVVAYKAAVVA
+212 NSFVVAYKAVVVA

-515 KAIAMLTKGIEEGTT
+515 KAIAMLTKGIEEGTS

-580 DVAKNTFKQ
+580 DVAKNAFKQ

-604 DMIQKIKELIPV
+604 DLIQKIKEFIPV
-616 MVKLAPTILKVVSA
+616 LIEWAPLLAKVAAGFVAFNIL
-630 MLALQAVSSVYVA
+630 SSVYSKVA
-643 FSNIGKMFVPLKN
+643 GLVMAFRGLASSGTLLGGIVNTVKGSFLALKVAL
-656 GLFVI
+656 GSAAAAFGVI
-661 ATGFMKLAKTIRH
+661 I
-674 PITAIKNLAFAIK
+674 
-687 YFIVTS
+687 
-693 GAVIAIVG
+693 AVIG
-701 AVIAVLYGMYAAFKE
+701 AVIAVAYGMYVSFKE

-722 GFLSGMFDAVKN
+722 GFLSTMWDGVKN

-744 QIVSALKP
+744 QIVAALKP

-759 VLKYIGVGVW
+759 VLKYVGVAIW
-769 VAFGIVLATV
+769 ASLGLVLAAV

-790 LVAIKGLQGLYYAI
+790 LVAIKALQGLYYAI
-804 KAAFQ
+804 KSAFQ

-822 EQSKEAFVDAGSAI
+822 EQSKDAFVDAGSAI

-858 GEAENTAKKTETSG
+858 GEAEKTAKKTETSG

-981 LTLQADYAK
+981 LTLQEDYAK
-990 LLKENKWVDGT
+990 LLKGNKWVDGT

-1355 IASGGMMVAG
+1355 IASGGVMVAG

-1450 HSKNKSVG
+1450 HSKNKSAG
-1458 QLKQAKALS
+1458 QLKQAKALN

-1519 QSYGSISNVDPE
+1519 QSYGSISNVDAE

>member
-15 KKADKQLDAFE
+15 TKADKQLDTFE

-59 DTFVNAFKSMGSAG
+59 DTFVNAFKSMGNAG
-73 SNALKASLNFM
+73 SNALKASLSFM
-84 RELPSNVQAA
+84 RELPANVGSA

-108 AAKASITAIKEL
+108 AAKASITAVKNL

-146 VSAVKVSINV
+146 VSAVKTSINV
-156 IKSIPSAIKSA
+156 IKSIPGAIKSA
-167 GISIKSALVSSLQ
+167 GSSIKSALVSSLH
-180 AAKSA
+180 AAKTA
-185 AISFAQTTVKVIR
+185 AISFAQTTVKVIK
-198 SIPSAAKTAAVAVK
+198 SIPGAAKTAATAVK
-212 DSFVVAYKAAVVA
+212 NSFVVAYKAVVVA

-259 SAVASAAK
+259 SAVVSAAK

-274 SALKTGF
+274 TALTNGF
-281 SAVKSGAK
+281 SAIKSGAK
-289 AAGQAGISALK
+289 TAGQVGISALK
-300 GLGNIAKSTGS
+300 GLGNVAKSTGS
-311 LIKSGLV
+311 LIKNGLV

-323 AKAAAKG
+323 ARSAAKG

-351 FSVLKL
+351 FSILRL
-357 AAALG
+357 AAAFG

-429 GMKAANVKPVFTAI
+429 GMQAANVKPVFTAI

-470 GVAYADDINRL
+470 GVAYSDDINRL

-580 DVAKNTFKQ
+580 DVAKNAFKQ

-616 MVKLAPTILKVVSA
+616 LIELAPILAKVA
-630 MLALQAVSSVYVA
+630 AGFIAFNIISSVYSKIAGLVGAIKGLASSGSLLGGIINTVRGSFLALKVA
-643 FSNIGKMFVPLKN
+643 LGSATAAFG
-656 GLFVI
+656 VI
-661 ATGFMKLAKTIRH
+661 A
-674 PITAIKNLAFAIK
+674 
-687 YFIVTS
+687 
-693 GAVIAIVG
+693 AVIG

-759 VLKYIGVGVW
+759 ILKYIGVGVW

-790 LVAIKGLQGLYYAI
+790 LVAIKALQGLYYAL
-804 KAAFQ
+804 KAANQ
-809 ALSGDLK
+809 AAHWDLK
-816 GAKKSL
+816 GAKKSI
-822 EQSKEAFVDAGSAI
+822 EQSKDAFVDAGSAI

-846 LTGTVEAFKQMG
+846 LTGTIESLKEMG
-858 GEAENTAKKTETSG
+858 GEAEKTGTKAETSN
-872 KKIKETLK
+872 KKISSSLK
-880 LVETTAK
+880 LVESTAK
-887 QTETTVSKS
+887 QTEATVSKS
-896 NQAIDTMLSGGVD
+896 NQAIDTMLSGGID
-909 QYGNKLSEKTKSFLN
+909 QYGNKLNEKTKSFLN
-924 AAKDLYGQYQ
+924 AAKELYSNYQ
-934 ESSKKSQD
+934 ESAQKSQD
-942 KYSAAMEKA
+942 KYTAAMEKA
-951 QDLEGDKRKKAIADA
+951 QSLEGEKRKKVIADA

-990 LLKENKWVDGT
+990 LLKGNKWVDGT

-1037 SNGKTLNEKERS
+1037 ANGKTLTEKERS

-1057 LYADRKKAV
+1057 LYSDRKKAV

-1076 KKKKSDATTETEKAN
+1076 KRKKSDATTETEKAN

-1106 AENLQKWAS
+1106 AGNLQKWAS
-1115 EMNTIIAN
+1115 EMNAIIAN

-1144 EQLSAVWQDFVKVS
+1144 EQLGAVWQDFVKAS
-1158 GSIDNTLAGLGA
+1158 GSIDNTLAGLAA

-1176 GEGVQAFV
+1176 GEGVQGFV

-1195 ALNINNDVMNT
+1195 ASKVNDDVLKT
-1206 LSTLPNGMFQN
+1206 ISSLPNSMFLN

-1222 DQFIAAIKS
+1222 DQFIAAVKS

-1242 DGVKLGAS
+1242 DGVKMGAE
-1250 PLPGEMNN
+1250 PLQGEMDKN
-1258 IGKQGGNANA
+1258 GKTSGNAQAN
-1268 DGLKSTAEA
+1268 GLKGTKEA
-1277 NKSAGA
+1277 NKKAGA

-1289 KNGAFDPNLFKM
+1289 KSGAFDPNLFKM
-1301 TGANNASGFNGGI
+1301 TGSKNSSGFNNGI
-1314 LDGKGNA
+1314 LVGKDGA
-1321 FSAGSGIGN
+1321 FSAGSSVGG
-1330 SAKSGAASVDSS
+1330 SAKSGADSVDST
-1342 GVGSDFASGYAQG
+1342 GVGSDFASGYVNG
-1355 IASGGMMVAG
+1355 ILSGMGKVAEA
-1365 AASALANKA
+1365 AASLASKA

-1383 SHSPSKESKKLGG
+1383 SHSPAKKSKKLGG
-1396 DFGTGYSLGIAD
+1396 DFGSGYSLGIAS
-1408 KNKAVTKAANNLV
+1408 KTKAVNKAASNLV
-1421 ASALGTESQI
+1421 AGALGTEKQI
-1431 KKLSSTLKDKIS
+1431 KKLSSTLKDKVS

-1450 HSKNKSVG
+1450 HSKNKSRG
-1458 QLKQAKALS
+1458 QLKQAKALN
-1467 SIEGYIGQQTNKLA
+1467 SIEGYIAQQTNRLA

-1519 QSYGSISNVDPE
+1519 QSYGSISNVDAE
-1531 NPQSIQAEMQKR
+1531 NPQSIQQEMQKR

-1639 LENTAKSIANT
+1639 LEKTAKSIANT

-1664 SRVAIELGK
+1664 SRVAVELGK

-1685 GAKGAVQST
+1685 GAKGAVKST
-1694 NKMVDK
+1694 NKMVDS
-1700 VVNAASNMTVPAIT
+1700 VVNAASNLTAPKIT
-1714 LPKISAE
+1714 LPHVSAE
-1721 KALGLKSVDLNRT
+1721 KALGLKSSDLNRT
-1734 ITVKTIIDNKTKES
+1734 ITVKAIVENES
-1748 SNADLIKAIKES
+1748 K
-1760 GAKPVILNLDGEVL
+1760 
-1774 ANNSNNRIG
+1774 NNSN
-1783 SMTDL
+1783 SDL
-1788 GLYGGGLL
+1788 INAIEKSGGRPIILNVDGKVIADNTNNHLGNSTSLAFYGKGL

>member
-59 DTFVNAFKSMGSAG
+59 DTFVNAFKSMGNAG
-73 SNALKASLNFM
+73 SNALKASLNFI

-94 LSKLASTVKTGFVN
+94 LSKLASTIKTGFVN
-108 AAKASITAIKEL
+108 AAKASITAVKNL

-185 AISFAQTTVKVIR
+185 AITFAQTTVKVIK
-198 SIPSAAKTAAVAVK
+198 SIPGAAKTAATAVK
-212 DSFVVAYKAAVVA
+212 NSFVVAYKAVVVA

-351 FSVLKL
+351 FSILRL
-357 AAALG
+357 AAAFG

-515 KAIAMLTKGIEEGTT
+515 RAIAMLTKGIEEGTT

-568 AENLKGPIIQAL
+568 VENLKGPIIQAL
-580 DVAKNTFKQ
+580 DVAKNAFKQ

-604 DMIQKIKELIPV
+604 DLIQKIKEFIPV
-616 MVKLAPTILKVVSA
+616 LIEWAPVLAKVAAGFVAFNIL
-630 MLALQAVSSVYVA
+630 SSVYSKVAGLVMAFRGLASSGTLLGGIVNTVKGAFVGLKVALGSASVA
-643 FSNIGKMFVPLKN
+643 FGV
-656 GLFVI
+656 
-661 ATGFMKLAKTIRH
+661 
-674 PITAIKNLAFAIK
+674 ITA
-687 YFIVTS
+687 
-693 GAVIAIVG
+693 VIGSV
-701 AVIAVLYGMYAAFKE
+701 VAVLYGMYTAFKE
-716 NTANIK
+716 NTVGIK
-722 GFLSGMFDAVKN
+722 GFLSGMWDAVKN

-759 VLKYIGVGVW
+759 ILKYIGVGVW

-809 ALSGDLK
+809 ALQGDLK

-822 EQSKEAFVDAGSAI
+822 EQSKDAFVDAGSAI

-846 LTGTVEAFKQMG
+846 LTGTIESLKEMG
-858 GEAENTAKKTETSG
+858 GEAEKTGTKAETSN
-872 KKIKETLK
+872 KKIANSLK
-880 LVETTAK
+880 IVESTAK

-924 AAKDLYGQYQ
+924 SAKELYSQYQ
-934 ESSKKSQD
+934 ESAKKSQD
-942 KYSAAMEKA
+942 TYTTAMEKA
-951 QDLEGDKRKKAIADA
+951 QTLEGDKRKKAIADA
-966 NATLVAEIDKNNGTL
+966 NTALVSEINKNNGTL

-990 LLKENKWVDGT
+990 LLKGNKWVDGT

-1037 SNGKTLNEKERS
+1037 ANGKTLNEKERS

-1057 LYADRKKAV
+1057 LYTDRKKAV

-1076 KKKKSDATTETEKAN
+1076 KKKKADASTETEKAN

-1106 AENLQKWAS
+1106 AGNLQKWAS
-1115 EMNTIIAN
+1115 EMNAIIAN

-1158 GSIDNTLAGLGA
+1158 GSIDNTLAGLA
-1170 IMSQRG
+1170 AVMSQRG

-1195 ALNINNDVMNT
+1195 ALNINNDV
-1206 LSTLPNGMFQN
+1206 LSTISSLPNGMFLN
-1217 GQSGK
+1217 GENGK
-1222 DQFIAAIKS
+1222 NQFLTAIKS
-1231 GDFQGAGKFLL
+1231 GDFQGAGKYLV
-1242 DGVKLGAS
+1242 DGVKMGTDS
-1250 PLPGEMNN
+1250 IDSEMKTK
-1258 IGKQGGNANA
+1258 GQTGGQNFA
-1268 DGLKSTAEA
+1268 DGVKGKEGAA
-1277 NKSAGA
+1277 KSAGSA
-1283 ELKNNA
+1283 VKNKA
-1289 KNGAFDPNLFKM
+1289 KEGATDPNAFKAV
-1301 TGANNASGFNGGI
+1301 GSKDSAGFNNGVMG
-1314 LDGKGNA
+1314 GKGGA
-1321 FSAGSGIGN
+1321 YSAGSSVGN
-1330 SAKSGAASVDSS
+1330 SAKSGAGSVDSS
-1342 GVGSDFASGYAQG
+1342 GVGSDFASGYVNG
-1355 IASGGMMVAG
+1355 ILSGMGAVGRA
-1365 AASALANKA
+1365 AASLANKA

-1383 SHSPSKESKKLGG
+1383 SHSPAKKSKKLGG
-1396 DFGTGYSLGIAD
+1396 DFGSGYSLGIAS
-1408 KNKAVTKAANNLV
+1408 KTKAVNKAASNLV
-1421 ASALGTESQI
+1421 SGALGTESQI

-1450 HSKNKSVG
+1450 HSKNKSSG
-1458 QLKQAKALS
+1458 QLKQAKALN
-1467 SIEGYIGQQTNKLA
+1467 SIEGYIVQQTNRLA

-1519 QSYGSISNVDPE
+1519 KSYGSISNVDPE
-1531 NPQSIQAEMQKR
+1531 NPKSIQQEMQKR

-1564 DIISDILESGVEN
+1564 DIINDILESGVEN

-1607 KSMGNTAANAMY
+1607 KAMGNTAANAMY

-1639 LENTAKSIANT
+1639 LEKTAKSIANT

-1656 KALRIHSP
+1656 KALKIHSP

-1700 VVNAASNMTVPAIT
+1700 VVNAASNMTVPTIN

-1748 SNADLIKAIKES
+1748 SNADLIKAIQQS
-1760 GAKPVILNLDGEVL
+1760 GDRPINFYVDGKDL
-1774 ANNSNNRIG
+1774 ADNTNNHLG
-1783 SMTDL
+1783 SSTSL
-1788 GLYGGGLL
+1788 AFYGKGL

>member
-26 KDLAKA
+26 KDLEKA

-108 AAKASITAIKEL
+108 AAKASITVIKEL

-185 AISFAQTTVKVIR
+185 AISFAQTTVKVIK
-198 SIPSAAKTAAVAVK
+198 SIPVAAKTAATAVK
-212 DSFVVAYKAAVVA
+212 NSFVVAYKAVVVA

-580 DVAKNTFKQ
+580 DVAKNAFKQ

-604 DMIQKIKELIPV
+604 DLIQKIKEFIPV
-616 MVKLAPTILKVVSA
+616 LIEWAPLLAKVAAGFVAFNIL
-630 MLALQAVSSVYVA
+630 SSVYSKVA
-643 FSNIGKMFVPLKN
+643 GLVMAFRGLASSGTLLGGIVNTVKGSFLALKVAL
-656 GLFVI
+656 GSAAAAFGVI
-661 ATGFMKLAKTIRH
+661 I
-674 PITAIKNLAFAIK
+674 
-687 YFIVTS
+687 
-693 GAVIAIVG
+693 AVIG
-701 AVIAVLYGMYAAFKE
+701 AVIAVAYGMYVSFKE

-722 GFLSGMFDAVKN
+722 GFLSTMWDGVKN

-744 QIVSALKP
+744 QIVAALKP

-759 VLKYIGVGVW
+759 VLKYVGVAIW
-769 VAFGIVLATV
+769 ASLGLVLAAV

-790 LVAIKGLQGLYYAI
+790 LVAIKALQGLYYAI
-804 KAAFQ
+804 KSAFQ

-822 EQSKEAFVDAGSAI
+822 EQSKDAFVEAGSAI

-872 KKIKETLK
+872 KKIKDTLK

-924 AAKDLYGQYQ
+924 SAKELYSQYQ
-934 ESSKKSQD
+934 ESAKKSQD
-942 KYSAAMEKA
+942 AYSAAMEKA
-951 QDLEGDKRKKAIADA
+951 QELEGDKRKKAIADA
-966 NATLVAEIDKNNGTL
+966 NKTLVDETTKNNSTL
-981 LTLQADYAK
+981 LTLQSDYSNMLKTNRWAD
-990 LLKENKWVDGT
+990 GQ
-1001 ELTAQQKKFLQQQTA
+1001 ELTAQQKKFLQQQTT
-1016 DIQAELAKQNQLY
+1016 DIQTELAKQNQLY
-1029 VEGNLLKL
+1029 VEANLLRL
-1037 SNGKTLNEKERS
+1037 EQGKSLNEKERN
-1049 TSIEVQKS
+1049 TSLEVQKS
-1057 LYADRKKAV
+1057 LYEEKKKAV
-1066 ETGEKELADL
+1066 ETGEKSLADL
-1076 KKKKSDATTETEKAN
+1076 KKKKADASTETEKAN

-1106 AENLQKWAS
+1106 STNLKNWAT
-1115 EMNTIIAN
+1115 EMNAIIAN

-1129 ETFAKGL
+1129 ETFASGL
-1136 SEMGNISD
+1136 SQLGNISD
-1144 EQLSAVWQDFVKVS
+1144 EQLSALWQNFVS
-1158 GSIDNTLAGLGA
+1158 TSTSIDNTLSGLAA
-1170 IMSQRG
+1170 IMGQRG

-1222 DQFIAAIKS
+1222 DQFITAIKS

-1321 FSAGSGIGN
+1321 FSAGTGIGN

-1355 IASGGMMVAG
+1355 IASGGVMVAG

-1431 KKLSSTLKDKIS
+1431 KKMSSTLKDKIS

-1450 HSKNKSVG
+1450 HSKNKSAG
-1458 QLKQAKALS
+1458 QLKQAKALN
-1467 SIEGYIGQQTNKLA
+1467 SIEGYIAQQTNKLA

-1494 KAANTKMADL
+1494 KAANAKMADL

-1519 QSYGSISNVDPE
+1519 QSYGSISNVDAE

-1673 FFTGGLGNGVLA
+1673 FFTDGLGNGVLA

-1700 VVNAASNMTVPAIT
+1700 VVNAASNLTVPAIT

>member
-26 KDLAKA
+26 KDLEKA

-108 AAKASITAIKEL
+108 AAKASITAVKNL

-146 VSAVKVSINV
+146 VSAVKISINV
-156 IKSIPSAIKSA
+156 IKSIPGAIKSA
-167 GISIKSALVSSLQ
+167 GSSIKSALVSSLQ
-180 AAKSA
+180 AAKMA
-185 AISFAQTTVKVIR
+185 AISFAQTSVNVIK
-198 SIPSAAKTAAVAVK
+198 SIPGAAKTAAVAVK
-212 DSFVVAYKAAVVA
+212 NSFVVAYKAVVVA

-241 SATKS
+241 NATKS
-246 AALAVSSAMKTAF
+246 AALAISSAMKTAF

-289 AAGQAGISALK
+289 ATGQAGISALK

-311 LIKSGLV
+311 LIKNGLV
-318 SGFNA
+318 NGFNT

-351 FSVLKL
+351 FSILRL
-357 AAALG
+357 AAAFG

-394 AKDAQLVMTDL
+394 AKDAQLVMKDL

-429 GMKAANVKPVFTAI
+429 GMKAADVKPVFTAI

-457 DQMTDAISALQAS
+457 DQMVDAISSLQSA
-470 GVAYADDINRL
+470 GVAYSDDINRL

-515 KAIAMLTKGIEEGTT
+515 KAISMLTKGIEEGTT
-530 GMAGNTAKMAGL
+530 GMAGNTAKMSGL

-580 DVAKNTFKQ
+580 DVAKNAFKQ

-604 DMIQKIKELIPV
+604 DLIQKIKEFIPV
-616 MVKLAPTILKVVSA
+616 LIEWAPLLAKVAAGFVA
-630 MLALQAVSSVYVA
+630 FNIISSVYSKIA
-643 FSNIGKMFVPLKN
+643 
-656 GLFVI
+656 GLV
-661 ATGFMKLAKTIRH
+661 G
-674 PITAIKNLAFAIK
+674 AIKGLASSGSLLSGVVNAVRGSFLALKVALGSAAAAFGVVLAVI
-687 YFIVTS
+687 
-693 GAVIAIVG
+693 GAVV
-701 AVIAVLYGMYAAFKE
+701 AVLYGMYAAFKE

-759 VLKYIGVGVW
+759 ILKYIGVGVW

-822 EQSKEAFVDAGSAI
+822 EQSKDAFVDAGSAI

-846 LTGTVEAFKQMG
+846 LTGTIESLKEMG
-858 GEAENTAKKTETSG
+858 GEAEKTGTKAETSN
-872 KKIKETLK
+872 KKISSSLK
-880 LVETTAK
+880 LVESTAK
-887 QTETTVSKS
+887 QTEATVSKS

-909 QYGNKLSEKTKSFLN
+909 QYGNKLNEKTKSFLN
-924 AAKDLYGQYQ
+924 AAKELYSNYQ
-934 ESSKKSQD
+934 ESAQKSQD
-942 KYSAAMEKA
+942 KYTAAMEKA
-951 QDLEGDKRKKAIADA
+951 QSLEGEKRKKAIADA
-966 NATLVAEIDKNNGTL
+966 NKTLVSEIDKNNGTL

-990 LLKENKWVDGT
+990 LLKDNKWVDGT

>member
-84 RELPSNVQAA
+84 RELPANVQAA

-108 AAKASITAIKEL
+108 AAKASITAVKNL

-156 IKSIPSAIKSA
+156 IKSIPGAIKSA

-180 AAKSA
+180 AAKTA
-185 AISFAQTTVKVIR
+185 AISFAQTTVKVIK
-198 SIPSAAKTAAVAVK
+198 SIPNAAKTAATAVK
-212 DSFVVAYKAAVVA
+212 NSFVVAYKAVVVA
-225 AYMSVKGT
+225 AYTSVKGT

-259 SAVASAAK
+259 SVVVSAAK

-274 SALKTGF
+274 SALTTGF
-281 SAVKSGAK
+281 SAIKSGAK
-289 AAGQAGISALK
+289 TAGQVGMSALK
-300 GLGNIAKSTGS
+300 GLGNIAKSTGL
-311 LIKSGLV
+311 LIKNGLA

-323 AKAAAKG
+323 AKVAAKG
-330 AGAGMREALKNSVEK
+330 AGAGMREALKNAVEK
-345 PAEQAR
+345 PAQQAR

-362 LIAATKNV
+362 LIAATKTGFANAFDRIDVMERFQRVMKVLVGDTKKVNKVLEDTNNIV
-370 VGSAI
+370 VGTSYGLDDAAEAI
-375 GRVDTIDTATKSL
+375 QNFITRGLNPDKAVSYIKSFADA
-388 TVLTGS
+388 VSFYGDGS
-394 AKDAQLVMTDL
+394 AEKFQTVSF
-405 TAAIDG
+405 
-411 TPIALDAVALGAK
+411 AL
-424 KMVAA
+424 
-429 GMKAANVKPVFTAI
+429 
-443 ADAAYGVGNGSESI
+443 S
-457 DQMTDAISALQAS
+457 Q
-470 GVAYADDINRL
+470 
-481 VDAGVPAWQILANST
+481 
-496 GKSVGEMKKY
+496 
-506 VSEGSLEST
+506 
-515 KAIAMLTKGIEEGTT
+515 MLTKGTVEMDKMNMLFDSGIDGVGIYAKAVKRDTASVQKDLSNGKIKSIDFIDTVSKAMMEGTNGVT
-530 GMAGNTAKMAGL
+530 KIAGAAKSAGASWAGTFKNMKAAATRGFMEIVQTLDKSLVENGFQNLRDSIATMGRSLETALKKFASILPGIISKIIVLYNKIKPLVPLLLKVAAGFVAFNIISSVFSKVTKL
-542 AKTAGNTI
+542 AGAIKSLTS
-550 SGSFAN
+550 SGSLLSVVAN
-556 MKTAAVKSLANI
+556 TVKGSFIELAVTLGSTTAAFGVV
-568 AENLKGPIIQAL
+568 
-580 DVAKNTFKQ
+580 VA
-589 FAAVTASPEF
+589 A
-599 QKKLS
+599 
-604 DMIQKIKELIPV
+604 
-616 MVKLAPTILKVVSA
+616 
-630 MLALQAVSSVYVA
+630 
-643 FSNIGKMFVPLKN
+643 
-656 GLFVI
+656 
-661 ATGFMKLAKTIRH
+661 
-674 PITAIKNLAFAIK
+674 
-687 YFIVTS
+687 
-693 GAVIAIVG
+693 VG
-701 AVIAVLYGMYAAFKE
+701 AVIAVIYGMYVAFKE

-722 GFLSGMFDAVKN
+722 GFLSVMLSNVKK

-744 QIVSALKP
+744 QLMAALKP
-752 VGSGFKD
+752 VSGVFKGI
-759 VLKYIGVGVW
+759 LKSVGVYVW
-769 VAFGIVLATV
+769 VELAVALAAV
-779 VDIIQVLARIV
+779 VDVIQVLVRVV
-790 LVAIKGLQGLYYAI
+790 LIATKYFQGLYGAI
-804 KAAFQ
+804 KASFLAMK
-809 ALSGDLK
+809 GDIK
-816 GAKKSL
+816 GAIKSA
-822 EQSKEAFVDAGSAI
+822 KESQKAFDEAGKAVDAL
-836 KDAFNKDNYA
+836 FNKDNYA
-846 LTGTVEAFKQMG
+846 LSGTIDAFKQMASG
-858 GEAENTAKKTETSG
+858 AENAGNKTETSG

-880 LVETTAK
+880 LVESTAK

-896 NQAIDTMLSGGVD
+896 NQAIDMMLSGGVD

-924 AAKDLYGQYQ
+924 AAKDLYEKYQ
-934 ESSKKSQD
+934 ESAKKSQD

-990 LLKENKWVDGT
+990 LLKGNKWVDGT

-1115 EMNTIIAN
+1115 EMNAIIAN

-1158 GSIDNTLAGLGA
+1158 GSIDNTLAGLA
-1170 IMSQRG
+1170 AVMSKRG

-1184 TALQSGDYTTA
+1184 TAIQSKDYTTA
-1195 ALNINNDVMNT
+1195 ALNINNDVLNT
-1206 LSTLPNGMFQN
+1206 LSNLPNGMFLNGQN
-1217 GQSGK
+1217 GK
-1222 DQFIAAIKS
+1222 NQFIAAIKS
-1231 GDFQGAGKFLL
+1231 NEYQEAGKYLV
-1242 DGVKLGAS
+1242 DGVKMGAS
-1250 PLPGEMNN
+1250 PLPNELNG

-1268 DGLKSTAEA
+1268 DGIKSTAEA
-1277 NKSAGA
+1277 NKNAGA
-1283 ELKNNA
+1283 TIKNNA
-1289 KNGAFDPNLFKM
+1289 KNGAFDPNLFQM
-1301 TGANNASGFNGGI
+1301 TGVSNANGFNGGI

-1321 FSAGSGIGN
+1321 FSAGTGIGN

-1342 GVGSDFASGYAQG
+1342 GVGSDFASGYVDG
-1355 IASGGMMVAG
+1355 ILSGMGAVGEAAG
-1365 AASALANKA
+1365 SLANKA
-1374 LAAVQKKQD
+1374 LQAVKDAQKSK
-1383 SHSPSKESKKLGG
+1383 SPSKKAKKLGG
-1396 DFGTGYSLGIAD
+1396 DFGSGYSLGIAS
-1408 KNKAVTKAANNLV
+1408 KTKAVNKAASNLV
-1421 ASALGTESQI
+1421 AGALGTESQI

-1450 HSKNKSVG
+1450 HSKNKSRG
-1458 QLKQAKALS
+1458 QLKQAKALN
-1467 SIEGYIGQQTNKLA
+1467 SIEGYIVQQTNRLA

-1519 QSYGSISNVDPE
+1519 QSYGSISNVDAE

-1673 FFTGGLGNGVLA
+1673 FFTDGLGNGVLA

-1700 VVNAASNMTVPAIT
+1700 VVNAASNLTVPAIT

>member
-26 KDLAKA
+26 KDLEKA

-108 AAKASITAIKEL
+108 AAKASITVIKEL

-185 AISFAQTTVKVIR
+185 AISFAQTTVKVIK
-198 SIPSAAKTAAVAVK
+198 SIPVAAKTAATAVK
-212 DSFVVAYKAAVVA
+212 NSFVVAYKAVVVA

-351 FSVLKL
+351 FSLLKL

-580 DVAKNTFKQ
+580 DVAKNAFKQ

-604 DMIQKIKELIPV
+604 DLIQKIKEFIPV
-616 MVKLAPTILKVVSA
+616 LIEWAPLLAKVAAGFVAFNIL
-630 MLALQAVSSVYVA
+630 SSVYSKVA
-643 FSNIGKMFVPLKN
+643 GLVMAFRGLASSGTLLGGIVNTVKGSFLALKVAL
-656 GLFVI
+656 GSAAAAFGVI
-661 ATGFMKLAKTIRH
+661 I
-674 PITAIKNLAFAIK
+674 
-687 YFIVTS
+687 
-693 GAVIAIVG
+693 AVIG
-701 AVIAVLYGMYAAFKE
+701 AVIAVAYGMYVSFKE

-722 GFLSGMFDAVKN
+722 GFLSTMWDGVKN

-744 QIVSALKP
+744 QIVAALKP

-759 VLKYIGVGVW
+759 VLKYVGVAIW
-769 VAFGIVLATV
+769 ASLGLVLAAV

-790 LVAIKGLQGLYYAI
+790 LVAIKALQGLYYAI

-809 ALSGDLK
+809 ALHWDLK

-822 EQSKEAFVDAGSAI
+822 EQSKDAFVEAGSAI

-858 GEAENTAKKTETSG
+858 GEAEKTAKKTETSG

-887 QTETTVSKS
+887 QTEITVSKS

-909 QYGNKLSEKTKSFLN
+909 QYGKKLSEKTESFLN
-924 AAKDLYGQYQ
+924 AAKDLYEQYQ
-934 ESSKKSQD
+934 EATKKSQD
-942 KYSAAMEKA
+942 KYSVAMEKA
-951 QDLEGDKRKKAIADA
+951 QSLEGDKRKKAIADA
-966 NATLVAEIDKNNGTL
+966 NKTLVDETTKNNSTL
-981 LTLQADYAK
+981 LTLQSDYSNMLKTNRWAD
-990 LLKENKWVDGT
+990 GQ
-1001 ELTAQQKKFLQQQTA
+1001 ELTAQQKKFLQQQTT
-1016 DIQAELAKQNQLY
+1016 DIQTELAKQNQLY
-1029 VEGNLLKL
+1029 VEANLLRL
-1037 SNGKTLNEKERS
+1037 EQGKSLNEKERN
-1049 TSIEVQKS
+1049 TSLEVQKS
-1057 LYADRKKAV
+1057 LYEEKKKAV
-1066 ETGEKELADL
+1066 ETGEKSLADL
-1076 KKKKSDATTETEKAN
+1076 KKKKADASTETEKAN

-1106 AENLQKWAS
+1106 STNLKNWAT
-1115 EMNTIIAN
+1115 EMNAIIAN

-1129 ETFAKGL
+1129 ETFASGL
-1136 SEMGNISD
+1136 SQLGNISD
-1144 EQLSAVWQDFVKVS
+1144 EQLSALWQNFVS
-1158 GSIDNTLAGLGA
+1158 TSTSIDNTLSGLAA
-1170 IMSQRG
+1170 IMGQRG

-1184 TALQSGDYTTA
+1184 TAIQSKDYTTA
-1195 ALNINNDVMNT
+1195 ALNINNDVLNT
-1206 LSTLPNGMFQN
+1206 LSNLPNGMFLNGQN
-1217 GQSGK
+1217 GK
-1222 DQFIAAIKS
+1222 NQFIAAIKS
-1231 GDFQGAGKFLL
+1231 NEYQEAGKYLV
-1242 DGVKLGAS
+1242 DGVKMGAS
-1250 PLPGEMNN
+1250 PLPNELNG

-1268 DGLKSTAEA
+1268 DGIKSTAEA
-1277 NKSAGA
+1277 NKNAGA
-1283 ELKNNA
+1283 TIKNNA
-1289 KNGAFDPNLFKM
+1289 KNGAFDPNLFQM
-1301 TGANNASGFNGGI
+1301 TGVSNANGFNGGI

-1321 FSAGSGIGN
+1321 FSAGTGIGN

-1342 GVGSDFASGYAQG
+1342 GVGSDFASGYVNG
-1355 IASGGMMVAG
+1355 ILSGMGAVGEAAG
-1365 AASALANKA
+1365 SLANKA
-1374 LAAVQKKQD
+1374 LQAVKDAQKSK
-1383 SHSPSKESKKLGG
+1383 SPSKKAKKLGG

-1458 QLKQAKALS
+1458 QLKQAKALN

-1519 QSYGSISNVDPE
+1519 QSYGSISNVDAE

>member
-26 KDLAKA
+26 QDLAKA

-156 IKSIPSAIKSA
+156 IKSIPGAIKSA

-185 AISFAQTTVKVIR
+185 AISFAQTTVKVIK
-198 SIPSAAKTAAVAVK
+198 SIPGAAKTAATAVK
-212 DSFVVAYKAAVVA
+212 NSFVVAYKAVVVA

-259 SAVASAAK
+259 SAVSSAAK

-351 FSVLKL
+351 FSILRL
-357 AAALG
+357 AAAFG

-481 VDAGVPAWQILANST
+481 VDAGVPAWKILANST

-515 KAIAMLTKGIEEGTT
+515 RAIAMLTKGIEEGTT

-568 AENLKGPIIQAL
+568 VENLKGPIIQAL
-580 DVAKNTFKQ
+580 DVAKNAFKQ

-604 DMIQKIKELIPV
+604 DLIQKIKEFIPV
-616 MVKLAPTILKVVSA
+616 LIEWAPLLAKVAAGFVAFNIL
-630 MLALQAVSSVYVA
+630 SSVYSKVA
-643 FSNIGKMFVPLKN
+643 GLVMAFRGLASSGTLLGGIVNTVKGSFLALKVAL
-656 GLFVI
+656 GSAAAAFGVI
-661 ATGFMKLAKTIRH
+661 I
-674 PITAIKNLAFAIK
+674 
-687 YFIVTS
+687 
-693 GAVIAIVG
+693 AVIG
-701 AVIAVLYGMYAAFKE
+701 AVIAVAYGMYVSFKE

-722 GFLSGMFDAVKN
+722 GFLSTMWDGVKN

-744 QIVSALKP
+744 QIVAALKP

-759 VLKYIGVGVW
+759 VLKYVGVAIW
-769 VAFGIVLATV
+769 ASLGLVLAAV

-790 LVAIKGLQGLYYAI
+790 LVAIKALQGLYYAI
-804 KAAFQ
+804 KAAFK
-809 ALSGDLK
+809 ALHWDLK

-822 EQSKEAFVDAGSAI
+822 EQSKDAFVEAGSAI

-858 GEAENTAKKTETSG
+858 GEAEKTAKKTETSG

-909 QYGNKLSEKTKSFLN
+909 QYGKKLSEKTESFLN
-924 AAKDLYGQYQ
+924 AAKDLYEQYQ
-934 ESSKKSQD
+934 EATIKSQD
-942 KYSAAMEKA
+942 KYSVAMEKA
-951 QDLEGDKRKKAIADA
+951 QSLEGDKRKKAIADA

-990 LLKENKWVDGT
+990 LLKGNKWVDGT

-1115 EMNTIIAN
+1115 EMNAIIAN
-1123 GGTLNA
+1123 DGTLNA

-1158 GSIDNTLAGLGA
+1158 GSIDNTLAGLA
-1170 IMSQRG
+1170 AVMSQRG

-1195 ALNINNDVMNT
+1195 ALNINDDVMNT

-1222 DQFIAAIKS
+1222 DQFITAIKS

-1301 TGANNASGFNGGI
+1301 TGSNNASGFNSGI

-1321 FSAGSGIGN
+1321 FSAGTGIGN
-1330 SAKSGAASVDSS
+1330 SAKSGAGSVDSS
-1342 GVGSDFASGYAQG
+1342 GVGSDFASGYVNG
-1355 IASGGMMVAG
+1355 ILSGMGAVGEA
-1365 AASALANKA
+1365 AASLASKA

-1383 SHSPSKESKKLGG
+1383 SHSPAKKSKKLGG
-1396 DFGTGYSLGIAD
+1396 DFGTGYSLGISE

-1458 QLKQAKALS
+1458 QLKQAKALN

-1519 QSYGSISNVDPE
+1519 QSYGSISNVDAE

-1673 FFTGGLGNGVLA
+1673 FFTDGLGNGVLA

-1700 VVNAASNMTVPAIT
+1700 VVNAASNLTVPAIT

>member
-84 RELPSNVQAA
+84 RELPANVQAA

-146 VSAVKVSINV
+146 VSAVKISINV

-185 AISFAQTTVKVIR
+185 AISFAQTTVKVIK
-198 SIPSAAKTAAVAVK
+198 SIPGAAKTAATAVK
-212 DSFVVAYKAAVVA
+212 NSFVVAYKAVVVA

-351 FSVLKL
+351 FSVLRL
-357 AAALG
+357 AAAFG

-580 DVAKNTFKQ
+580 DVAKNAFKQ

-604 DMIQKIKELIPV
+604 DLIQKIKEFIPV
-616 MVKLAPTILKVVSA
+616 FIEWAPVLAKVAAGFVA
-630 MLALQAVSSVYVA
+630 FNIISSVYSKVAGLVMAFRGLASSGTLLGGIVNTVKGAFVGLKAALGSASVA
-643 FSNIGKMFVPLKN
+643 FGV
-656 GLFVI
+656 
-661 ATGFMKLAKTIRH
+661 
-674 PITAIKNLAFAIK
+674 ITA
-687 YFIVTS
+687 
-693 GAVIAIVG
+693 VIGTV
-701 AVIAVLYGMYAAFKE
+701 VAVLYGMYTAFKE
-716 NTANIK
+716 NTAGIK
-722 GFLSGMFDAVKN
+722 GFLSGMWDAVKN
-734 SFGKIVDVFK
+734 SFGKIVNVFK

-759 VLKYIGVGVW
+759 ILKYIGVGVW

-809 ALSGDLK
+809 ALQGDLK

-822 EQSKEAFVDAGSAI
+822 EQSKDAFVDAGSAI

-846 LTGTVEAFKQMG
+846 LTGTIESLKEMG
-858 GEAENTAKKTETSG
+858 GEAEKTGAKAETSN
-872 KKIKETLK
+872 KKIANSLK
-880 LVETTAK
+880 IVESTAK

-924 AAKDLYGQYQ
+924 SAKELYSQYQ
-934 ESSKKSQD
+934 ESAKKSQD
-942 KYSAAMEKA
+942 AYTAAMEKA
-951 QDLEGDKRKKAIADA
+951 QTLEGDKRKKAIADA
-966 NATLVAEIDKNNGTL
+966 NTALVSEINKNNGTL

-990 LLKENKWVDGT
+990 LLKGNKWVDGT

-1037 SNGKTLNEKERS
+1037 ANGKTLNEKERS

-1076 KKKKSDATTETEKAN
+1076 KKKKADASTETEKAN

-1106 AENLQKWAS
+1106 AGNLQKWAS
-1115 EMNTIIAN
+1115 EMNAIIAN

-1158 GSIDNTLAGLGA
+1158 GSIDNTLAGLA
-1170 IMSQRG
+1170 AVMSQRG
-1176 GEGVQAFV
+1176 GEGVQAFA

-1195 ALNINNDVMNT
+1195 ALNINKDV
-1206 LSTLPNGMFQN
+1206 LSTISSLPPGMFLN

-1231 GDFQGAGKFLL
+1231 GDFQGAGRFLV
-1242 DGVKLGAS
+1242 DGVKMGVD
-1250 PLPGEMNN
+1250 PLPGEMTTK
-1258 IGKQGGNANA
+1258 GQSSGQSFA
-1268 DGLKSTAEA
+1268 DGVKGKEGAA
-1277 NKSAGA
+1277 KSAGSA
-1283 ELKNNA
+1283 VKNKA
-1289 KNGAFDPNLFKM
+1289 KEGATDPNAFKAV
-1301 TGANNASGFNGGI
+1301 GSKDSAGFNNGVMG
-1314 LDGKGNA
+1314 GKGGA
-1321 FSAGSGIGN
+1321 YSAGSSVGN
-1330 SAKSGAASVDSS
+1330 SAKSGAGSVDSS
-1342 GVGSDFASGYAQG
+1342 GVGSDFASGYVNG
-1355 IASGGMMVAG
+1355 ILSGMGAVGRA
-1365 AASALANKA
+1365 AASLANKA

-1383 SHSPSKESKKLGG
+1383 SHSPAKKSKKLGG

-1450 HSKNKSVG
+1450 HSKNKSAG
-1458 QLKQAKALS
+1458 QLKQAKALN
-1467 SIEGYIGQQTNKLA
+1467 SIEGYIAQQTNKLA

-1504 TKQSKEYAASITEKM
+1504 TKQSKEYATSITEKM
-1519 QSYGSISNVDPE
+1519 KSYGSISNVDPE
-1531 NPQSIQAEMQKR
+1531 NPKSIQQEMQKR
-1543 LKEIKAFQ
+1543 LKEIKDFQ

-1564 DIISDILESGVEN
+1564 DIINDILESGVEN

-1619 SAGINAAKGLIN
+1619 SAGINAARGLIN

-1639 LENTAKSIANT
+1639 LEKTAKSIANT

-1656 KALRIHSP
+1656 KALKIHSP

-1700 VVNAASNMTVPAIT
+1700 VVNAASNMTVPAIN

-1748 SNADLIKAIKES
+1748 SNADLIKAIQQS
-1760 GAKPVILNLDGEVL
+1760 GDRPINFYVDGKDL
-1774 ANNSNNRIG
+1774 ADNTNNHLG
-1783 SMTDL
+1783 SSTSL
-1788 GLYGGGLL
+1788 AFYGKGL